1 MGGGEI
7 FMSGK
12 GVDERILSMKF
23 DNASFEKNAKVTINT
38 LDKLQRTLD
47 TTKLSK
53 DISNLYS
60 YVTKIGTEVKT
71 FIAIKYAIKGID
83 AALKSVT
90 EGGKRRAMNLEN
102 AHFQLQGLLKDE
114 EKVSEIMND
123 VNKSVD
129 GTAYGLDAAAK
140 VASQLA
146 ASNVKAGDQMFTAL
160 RGVAGVAAMTNS
172 SYEDIGRIFTQVA
185 GQGRLMGDQLLQLS
199 GRGMNA
205 AATLAEEFGLTEA
218 VVRDMVSKGQISF
231 DMFAKAMDS
240 AFGEHAKKANETM
253 TGALSNVKSALG
265 RIGAL
270 FYSPLVEQNG
280 ALVQL
285 FNALRVK
292 INELKEALA
301 PTISKIVDIAIK
313 AINWATSIINKID
326 FSSVASKI
334 LKPFTAV
341 KQTFDDIGINV
352 QSTTKIISNASDVI
366 NEVINGKW
374 DVGAKRWDKLTNAG
388 YNWVAVQN
396 GVNESLGS
404 TYRHAEQLS
413 NTIDDLTNNVSDS
426 NQVIN
431 LSNNTLALTKRNY
444 AATKTSVSG
453 LSDAMSQLSIY
464 ANKAGYSVDD
474 VVKDH
479 SLLSMSSLLL
489 DSLSNIVKIIK
500 SLGKSIAKSWNNVF
514 GSLDNVNPVFN
525 LIAGFRKL
533 TSELQITEEVSDKIT
548 RTFNGL
554 FAVLDLIRMVVGG
567 GVSLAMKAIRF
578 IFETFGLKVLD
589 VTAALGDAIVAVR
602 NWIKNT
608 LKSSGILNGIKRI
621 LTPIIKLIVDAAKSI
636 YNWAKENDLLNKI
649 ASGLG
654 TILQGVAYFIEKV
667 VTKVVDWIKNSSL
680 LRSILTKVGSVIS
693 DLIDKTSKWIDGL
706 KNTDNI
712 PQYIISGLV
721 NGLSKGIAKVKEVVG
736 NLANTI
742 LSTLREI
749 LGIHSPARV
758 PMEYGELTGEGYA
771 IGISHSNTTVLQA
784 VTKFIGKVISTM
796 KDLTVSG
803 IKSLVSN
810 IPKITEI
817 FSKIPWGS
825 MIFGGIAVAL
835 VKGAGK
841 LNTTLDKI
849 SEIVSN
855 NPLTILTKAAE
866 NLSSGIKNL
875 MTELGKAKKIKAV
888 TQMIYSIAISIAL
901 LAASMFILSKIDNA
915 GMERAL
921 LMIEIIAA
929 ILAALVTLM
938 YFLDK
943 KSSSWNKVDKDA
955 KLINSTVLNLI
966 GIAASFFLMALAF
979 KTLASI
985 KQENVGQAIVMM
997 GALWL
1002 IAITLMPLSVISNK
1016 VNGAGKTMLYIAA
1029 SFLIMAKVMKYVGK
1043 LDSDTLLKGL
1053 ATLNTFKWMVIQMM
1067 AINGLCKSM
1076 NNAGKNMLY
1085 ISVAFLVMAK
1095 VVKYAGNISEKETDR
1110 GIKTLRKLTG
1120 LVITLMAVQGVID
1133 FLNSNS
1139 AGSKRAYTNVGKMI
1153 LYIAIAFGVMTLV
1166 IKAISKI
1173 SDKNLKRGITV
1184 LFIFAALVS
1193 ALMAVGKYTNDVK
1206 GSAISIG
1213 ASVLLAT
1220 ISMFG
1225 MAIVAGIIGLIP
1237 IEMLKKGVTVVS
1249 IFGLIIMGLMKSASY
1264 VTPDAKKALTSVL
1277 ALVAVMAAIVVIF
1290 SFMDTKKLYTSV
1302 GAVAILSALIAGLM
1316 IAIGYAKPD
1325 DKSLKALKKVS
1336 FIIILVAGIIIAM
1349 HELGVNGD
1357 SALKNAIAI
1366 GVVLVALAASLY
1378 ILSKIEKVSKDAI
1391 DALYK
1396 LSPVLVIIGFVLFLL
1411 DILNVQSNIT
1421 NAISL
1426 GILINALAV
1435 AVVILSQSK
1444 DVSSDAYRA
1453 AIVLGIV
1460 MVLLGYALSLLNNT
1474 NPISSLANA
1483 LAMSIVLGAITVA
1496 LMQLSNMK
1504 NIKKTVFSTLALMIF
1519 VILAIG
1525 SMIALI
1531 SKQNPLG
1538 ALASAIAMDLVL
1550 FALVGSMRNLSKLKG
1565 AKVDKKVIVMLGLMT
1580 LIIPAI
1586 GLALEATKDLDPAQ
1600 ALASSIALTLVM
1612 GAMSRMLQAL
1622 NGKATSG
1629 EDMFFQGG
1637 MSGLKRVG
1645 GVAAQLGLVV
1655 LAIAGIMRIIVSA
1668 MNEIRGDEPL
1678 KLIAKA
1684 TAISIVFATVGG
1696 IAALIIKISEGL
1708 SRGMSK
1714 GIESALG
1721 PVVFIAT
1728 LFAMLSITM
1737 IAIAGALAIM
1747 DNMKN
1752 TVENAKALSLVLLSL
1767 TPVVLVLGIIAALLQ
1782 GDVARIGSTSI
1793 LIILAGMIV
1802 SMAAIVGA
1810 LALMQ
1815 NIKNAQANA
1824 MLLAMMLNVMADV
1837 LLKIALVAPLALIG
1851 AAAMAVLSL
1860 VLVELGVLI
1869 GVIGGLVT
1877 AIPELETFLNKGAP
1891 IMVMLAKT
1899 LGQMISAFIVGIA
1912 EGLMEILPALGKS
1925 LSDFANNLLMG
1936 FIPVMMIA
1944 TDESIVKGAGN
1955 ITAAILAITVAEL
1968 VQAVAT
1974 IVTGG
1979 VGMINLAIQ
1988 LSQFAIGIQPFIMAC
2003 KQVTPEVASGAAA
2016 ISNAVLTITKA
2027 ELIAGLLSFMEA
2039 LTGTNSMTKL
2049 TSDLQQ
2055 FGEAMVI
2062 FSDTIS
2068 GKIDTEAVK
2077 AATAAGSMMSTFYEN
2092 MPREGGLIPGIQKL
2106 IGGEP
2111 DMEGFSK
2118 SMAAFG
2124 LALVEVN
2131 NALLDENGECVINLN
2146 AIQAAADAGKIMVEL
2161 QNSLPKTGGWVQAVL
2176 GESDMGKFGDSVKK
2190 YGDAIIKF
2198 DKAITDPETGKSR
2211 LHKESIQAAAD
2222 AGKIMAELNEKV
2234 PTSGGFWQKVAG
2246 SKDLGD
2252 FGASIEAYGQAMIR
2266 FSDAVVDENGTVK
2279 IDPRAVDAAYYAGN
2293 IFASLT
2299 NSLAPQQGVISSLFT
2314 SEKDLSDFGA
2324 QLESFGT
2331 SVVNFSST
2339 VDGNLGDDPKGMVD
2353 DVSYIVTSIL
2363 GVLPSEENG
2372 NKAILDKN
2380 LIGKFGDNFKT
2391 LGEKIKSFSDKVKNI
2406 DETAVTSAAQAIKDL
2421 SAAGAS
2427 MESVTTTGANSF
2439 GAKLTALADAM
2450 YNFNTKMANYDFSG
2464 LKNFAEALV
2473 EFAHISIDNYVLAYK
2488 DGYKQL
2494 YSAGYSAGEITRRG
2508 FSDALLDPIEKP
2520 IATIMTTVMDT
2531 IANTLNDN
2539 NKKESIRIGAGNVV
2553 SLIIS
2558 EFNYRLG
2565 IGPSSTNDF
2574 YNIGVKIIASIIDGM
2589 SDKAASAKDRAG
2601 IILDDIYSTIDKK
2614 TRGRAGTKANGNAL
2628 SGLQSATEDIVN
2640 AMSLSTEFQ
2649 PTIRPILD
2657 LSDITSGG
2665 KRINSIF
2672 DGFNISTSFRLA
2684 ATSNS
2689 MFNANR
2695 SNTISP
2701 LDILKNVSGTPK
2713 TVNNYEINGISYDD
2727 GSTVANAI
2735 LQLINAVRVEER
2747 M

>member
-38 LDKLQRTLD
+38 LDKLQRSLD

-90 EGGKRRAMNLEN
+90 EGGKRRAENLEN

-123 VNKSVD
+123 VSKSVD

-160 RGVAGVAAMTNS
+160 RGIAGVAAMTNS

-218 VVRDMVSKGQISF
+218 AVRDMVSKGQISF
-231 DMFAKAMDS
+231 DMFSQAMDS

-270 FYSPLVEQNG
+270 FYSPLIEQNG

-292 INELKEALA
+292 TNELKDTLA

-326 FSSVASKI
+326 FSSIASKI
-334 LKPFTAV
+334 LKPFTTV
-341 KQTFDDIGINV
+341 KQTFDDIGTKV
-352 QSTTKIISNASDVI
+352 QSTSKIMTNASDVI

-396 GVNESLGS
+396 GVNETLGS

-578 IFETFGLKVLD
+578 IFETFGIKILD

-667 VTKVVDWIKNSSL
+667 VTKVVDLIKNSSV

-693 DLIDKTSKWIDGL
+693 ELIDKTSKWIDGL
-706 KNTDNI
+706 KNTDSI
-712 PQYIISGLV
+712 PEYIISGLV
-721 NGLSKGIAKVKEVVG
+721 GGLTSGIVKVKEVVG
-736 NLANTI
+736 LLANTI

-771 IGISHSNTTVLQA
+771 IGLSHANEKGVQA
-784 VTKFIGKVISTM
+784 ANEFTGKVLTTM
-796 KDLTVSG
+796 KDITVEG
-803 IKSLVSN
+803 ARNLVSN
-810 IPKITEI
+810 MPKIMDVI
-817 FSKIPWGS
+817 SKIPWGS
-825 MIFGGIAVAL
+825 IVFGGMAIAL
-835 VKGAGK
+835 VKGVGK
-841 LNTTLDKI
+841 LNTTIDKVGA
-849 SEIVSN
+849 IVAN
-855 NPLTILTKAAE
+855 NPLTILSKAVE
-866 NLSSGIKNL
+866 NYTAGMKDL
-875 MTELGKAKKIKAV
+875 MTELGKAKKIKAI
-888 TQMIYSIAISIAL
+888 TQMMYSVAVSIGV
-901 LAASMFILSKIDNA
+901 LAASIYLLSKVDQG
-915 GMERAL
+915 GMVRA
-921 LMIEIIAA
+921 MIMITFIAA
-929 ILAALVTLM
+929 ILAALTSLM

-943 KSSSWNKVDKDA
+943 KSSAWNKVDKDA

-966 GIAASFFLMALAF
+966 GIAASFLLMAAAF

-985 KQENVGQAIVMM
+985 KQENVAQAIVMM

-1002 IAITLMPLSVISNK
+1002 IALTLMPLSVISNK
-1016 VNGAGKTMLYIAA
+1016 VNGAGKTMLYIAV

-1043 LDSDTLLKGL
+1043 IDSDTIFKGL
-1053 ATLNTFKWMVIQMM
+1053 ATLNAFKWMVIQMM

-1076 NNAGKNMLY
+1076 NNAGKNMMY
-1085 ISVAFLVMAK
+1085 ISIAFLVMAK
-1095 VVKYAGNISEKETDR
+1095 VVKYAGSISEKETNR
-1110 GIKTLRKLTG
+1110 GINTLKKFTG
-1120 LVITLMAVQGVID
+1120 LVIALMVVQGVID

-1139 AGSKRAYTNVGKMI
+1139 AGSKRAYSNVGKMI

-1173 SDKNLKRGITV
+1173 SDKNLKRGIGV
-1184 LFIFAALVS
+1184 LWIFAALVS
-1193 ALMAVGKYTNDVK
+1193 ALIAVGHFLGDVK
-1206 GSAISIG
+1206 GSALSIG
-1213 ASVLLAT
+1213 ASILLVT
-1220 ISMFG
+1220 ISMLG
-1225 MAIVAGIIGLIP
+1225 MSIVAGIIGFIP
-1237 IEMLKKGVTVVS
+1237 IRMLKKGVTVVS
-1249 IFGLIIMGLMKSASY
+1249 IFGLIIMGLMKCASY
-1264 VTPDAKKALTSVL
+1264 VKPDAKKALGSVL
-1277 ALVAVMAAIVVIF
+1277 SLMITMAAIVVIF
-1290 SFMDTKKLYTSV
+1290 SLIDTKKLYESV
-1302 GAVAILSALIAGLM
+1302 GAVSILSALIAGLM
-1316 IAIGYAKPD
+1316 IATGYVKPND
-1325 DKSLKALKKVS
+1325 DALKGLKKVMT
-1336 FIIILVAGIIIAM
+1336 ILVIIAAIIVVM
-1349 HELGVNGD
+1349 DQFGVNGD

-1366 GVVLVALAASLY
+1366 GVILVALAASLF
-1378 ILSKIEKVSKDAI
+1378 ILSKIEKVNKNPI

-1396 LSPVLVIIGFVLFLL
+1396 ISFVLLIIGGVLLAL
-1411 DILNVQSNIT
+1411 DKLNVQSNIT

-1426 GILINALAV
+1426 AILVNALAA
-1435 AVVILSQSK
+1435 AVVILSHSK
-1444 DVSSDAYRA
+1444 DVNNDAYKA
-1453 AIVLGIV
+1453 AIVLGMV
-1460 MVLLGYALSLLNNT
+1460 MVLLGYALSLINNSD
-1474 NPISSLANA
+1474 PISSLANA
-1483 LAMSIVLGAITVA
+1483 LAMSIVLGAITA
-1496 LMQLSNMK
+1496 SLLLLSHMK
-1504 NIKKTVFSTLALMIF
+1504 DIKKTVFSTLGLMI
-1519 VILAIG
+1519 VAILAIG
-1525 SMIALI
+1525 SMLALV
-1531 SKQNPLG
+1531 SKQNPLR
-1538 ALASAIAMDLVL
+1538 ALASAIAMSIVLIVVISAIEEIATIKAKKIDKKILGVILFMSVLIVAIGKAFSYMYGLNAVEMVAAAIAFKLVL
-1550 FALVGSMRNLSKLKG
+1550 GQVVNLFYYINNAARDAQIVRDKGGLIKVLMYLGAIVVALVLAMK
-1565 AKVDKKVIVMLGLMT
+1565 AIVYALQGLQGT
-1580 LIIPAI
+1580 
-1586 GLALEATKDLDPAQ
+1586 DP
-1600 ALASSIALTLVM
+1600 V
-1612 GAMSRMLQAL
+1612 
-1622 NGKATSG
+1622 
-1629 EDMFFQGG
+1629 
-1637 MSGLKRVG
+1637 
-1645 GVAAQLGLVV
+1645 
-1655 LAIAGIMRIIVSA
+1655 
-1668 MNEIRGDEPL
+1668 
-1678 KLIAKA
+1678 KLIAS
-1684 TAISIVFATVGG
+1684 AIALSMVIGTVGG
-1696 IAALIIKISEGL
+1696 IAALIFKILNDIDAKYG
-1708 SRGMSK
+1708 G
-1714 GIESALG
+1714 GGVESALG
-1721 PVVFIAT
+1721 PMIFIVS
-1728 LFAMLSITM
+1728 LFTMLSVTMFAIT
-1737 IAIAGALAIM
+1737 GALALM

-1752 TVENAKALSLVLLSL
+1752 TVENAKALSSVLLSL
-1767 TPVVLVLGIIAALLQ
+1767 TPIVLVLGIISALLQ
-1782 GDVARIGSTSI
+1782 GDVAMLGSKSV
-1793 LIILAGMIV
+1793 LLILAGMIV
-1802 SMAAIVGA
+1802 TMAAIVGA

-1824 MLLAMMLNVMADV
+1824 MLLALMLNVMADV

-1912 EGLMEILPALGKS
+1912 EGLMEILPSLGKS

-1988 LSQFAIGIQPFIMAC
+1988 LSQFAIGIQPFIIAC

-2055 FGEAMVI
+2055 FGEAMVV

-2092 MPREGGLIPGIQKL
+2092 MPREGGLIPGIKKL

-2131 NALLDENGECVINLN
+2131 NALLDENGECVLNLN
-2146 AIQAAADAGKIMVEL
+2146 AIKAASDAGTVMSEL
-2161 QNSLPKTGGWVQAVL
+2161 EKSLPRTGGWAQKIM
-2176 GESDMGKFGDSVKK
+2176 GETNMGSFGERVKK
-2190 YGDAIIKF
+2190 YGESIVKF
-2198 DKAITDPETGKSR
+2198 DQAVTDPKTGKSK
-2211 LHKESIQAAAD
+2211 LHKKAIEAAKD
-2222 AGKIMAELNEKV
+2222 AGMIMAELNEKV
-2234 PTSGGFWQKVAG
+2234 PTSDGFWQKVAG
-2246 SKDLGD
+2246 SKNLES
-2252 FGASIEAYGQAMIR
+2252 FGLSIEAYGNAMIR
-2266 FSDAVVDENGTVK
+2266 FSNAVVDENGTVK
-2279 IDPRAVDAAYYAGN
+2279 INPRAVDAAYYAGN

-2314 SEKDLSDFGA
+2314 SEKDLGDFGT

-2391 LGEKIKSFSDKVKNI
+2391 LGEKIKGFSDKVKNI
-2406 DETAVTSAAQAIKDL
+2406 DETAVTSAAQAINDL

-2450 YNFNTKMANYDFSG
+2450 YDFSTKIADYDFSG
-2464 LKNFAEALV
+2464 LENFAEALV

-2488 DGYKQL
+2488 DGYKDL

-2520 IATIMTTVMDT
+2520 IATIMATVMET
-2531 IANTLNDN
+2531 IANTLNDD

-2553 SLIIS
+2553 SLIIA

-2565 IGPSSTNDF
+2565 IGPTATNDF
-2574 YNIGVKIIASIIDGM
+2574 YNIGVKIISSIIDGM
-2589 SDKAASAKDRAG
+2589 SDKADRAKERAG
-2601 IILDDIYSTIDKK
+2601 IILDGIYSTIDKK
-2614 TRGRAGTKANGNAL
+2614 TRGNAGTKANG
-2628 SGLQSATEDIVN
+2628 LQSAAEDVAN
-2640 AMSLSTEFQ
+2640 AISLSTEFQ

-2672 DGFNISTSFRLA
+2672 DGFDISTSFRLA

-2727 GSTVANAI
+2727 GSTIANAV

>member
-23 DNASFEKNAKVTINT
+23 DNASFEKKAKVTINT

-90 EGGKRRAMNLEN
+90 EGGKRRAENLEN

-123 VNKSVD
+123 VSKSVD

-160 RGVAGVAAMTNS
+160 RGIAGVAAMTNS

-270 FYSPLVEQNG
+270 FYSPLIEQNG

-292 INELKEALA
+292 TNELKDALA

-326 FSSVASKI
+326 FSSIASKI

-341 KQTFDDIGINV
+341 KQTFDDIGTKV
-352 QSTTKIISNASDVI
+352 QSTSKIITNASDVI

-396 GVNESLGS
+396 GVNETLGS

-474 VVKDH
+474 VIKDN

-578 IFETFGLKVLD
+578 IFETFGIKILD
-589 VTAALGDAIVAVR
+589 VTAALGDAIIAVR

-693 DLIDKTSKWIDGL
+693 ELIDKTSKWFDGL
-706 KNTDNI
+706 KNTDSI
-712 PQYIISGLV
+712 PEYIISGLV
-721 NGLSKGIAKVKEVVG
+721 GGLTNGIVKVKEVVG
-736 NLANTI
+736 LLANAI

-771 IGISHSNTTVLQA
+771 IGLSHANEKGVQA
-784 VTKFIGKVISTM
+784 ATEFTGKVLTTM
-796 KDLTVSG
+796 KDITVEG
-803 IKSLVSN
+803 VRNLVSN
-810 IPKITEI
+810 MPKIMDVI
-817 FSKIPWGS
+817 SKIPWGA
-825 MIFGGIAVAL
+825 IVFGGMAIAL
-835 VKGAGK
+835 VKGVGK
-841 LNTTLDKI
+841 LNTTIDKI
-849 SEIVSN
+849 GAIIAN
-855 NPLTILTKAAE
+855 NPLTILTKAVE
-866 NLSSGIKNL
+866 NYTAGMKNL
-875 MTELGKAKKIKAV
+875 LTELGKAKKIKAI
-888 TQMIYSIAISIAL
+888 TQMMYSVAVSIGV
-901 LAASMFILSKIDNA
+901 LAASIYLLSKVDKG
-915 GMERAL
+915 GMVRA
-921 LMIEIIAA
+921 MIMITFIAA
-929 ILAALVTLM
+929 ILAALTSLM
-938 YFLDK
+938 YLLDK
-943 KSSSWNKVDKDA
+943 KSSAWNKVGKDA
-955 KLINSTVLNLI
+955 KIINSTVLNMI
-966 GIAASFFLMALAF
+966 GIAASFLLMATAF

-985 KQENVGQAIVMM
+985 KQENVAQAIVMM

-1002 IAITLMPLSVISNK
+1002 IALTLMPLSVISNK
-1016 VNGAGKTMLYIAA
+1016 VNGAGKTMLYIAV

-1043 LDSDTLLKGL
+1043 LDSDTIFKGL
-1053 ATLNTFKWMVIQMM
+1053 ATLNAFKWMVIQMM

-1095 VVKYAGNISEKETDR
+1095 VVKYAGSISEKDTNR
-1110 GIKTLRKLTG
+1110 GINTLKKFTG
-1120 LVITLMAVQGVID
+1120 LVIALMVVQGVID
-1133 FLNSNS
+1133 FLNSNGGS
-1139 AGSKRAYTNVGKMI
+1139 SKRAYSNVGKMI
-1153 LYIAIAFGVMTLV
+1153 LYIAIAFGLMTLV

-1184 LFIFAALVS
+1184 LWIFAGLVS
-1193 ALMAVGKYTNDVK
+1193 ALIAVGHFLGDVK
-1206 GSAISIG
+1206 GSALSTGG
-1213 ASVLLAT
+1213 AILLVT
-1220 ISMFG
+1220 ISMLG
-1225 MAIVAGIIGLIP
+1225 MAIVAGIIGFIP
-1237 IEMLKKGVTVVS
+1237 INMLKKGVTVVG
-1249 IFGLIIMGLMKSASY
+1249 IFGLIIMGLMKCASY
-1264 VTPDAKKALTSVL
+1264 VKPDAKKALGSVL
-1277 ALVAVMAAIVVIF
+1277 ALMITMAAIVVIF
-1290 SFMDTKKLYTSV
+1290 SLIDTKKLYESV

-1316 IAIGYAKPD
+1316 IATGYVKPND
-1325 DKSLKALKKVS
+1325 DALKGLKKVMIVLVVVAA
-1336 FIIILVAGIIIAM
+1336 IIVVM
-1349 HELGVNGD
+1349 DQFGVNGET
-1357 SALKNAIAI
+1357 ALKNAIAI
-1366 GVVLVALAASLY
+1366 GVIFVALAASLF

-1391 DALYK
+1391 TALYII
-1396 LSPVLVIIGFVLFLL
+1396 SPMLIIIGAVLLAL
-1411 DILNVQSNIT
+1411 DKFNVQSNIT
-1421 NAISL
+1421 NVISL
-1426 GILINALAV
+1426 AVLINALSAAVLILSQSKEIKKGVLKSLVIMSLVMGILGAILLAMDKLNVKASLKTAFALAILINALSS
-1435 AVVILSQSK
+1435 AVVILSYANVTLDESVIK
-1444 DVSSDAYRA
+1444 TMLALILMVCGAMLLISVALLMLKNVNNAIPSALALTTIMLAMVPLIIALGLVA
-1453 AIVLGIV
+1453 AV
-1460 MVLLGYALSLLNNT
+1460 LSLD
-1474 NPISSLANA
+1474 
-1483 LAMSIVLGAITVA
+1483 VLGAGWKA
-1496 LMQLSNMK
+1496 
-1504 NIKKTVFSTLALMIF
+1504 
-1519 VILAIG
+1519 
-1525 SMIALI
+1525 
-1531 SKQNPLG
+1531 
-1538 ALASAIAMDLVL
+1538 AM
-1550 FALVGSMRNLSKLKG
+1550 
-1565 AKVDKKVIVMLGLMT
+1565 
-1580 LIIPAI
+1580 
-1586 GLALEATKDLDPAQ
+1586 
-1600 ALASSIALTLVM
+1600 
-1612 GAMSRMLQAL
+1612 
-1622 NGKATSG
+1622 
-1629 EDMFFQGG
+1629 
-1637 MSGLKRVG
+1637 
-1645 GVAAQLGLVV
+1645 
-1655 LAIAGIMRIIVSA
+1655 
-1668 MNEIRGDEPL
+1668 
-1678 KLIAKA
+1678 
-1684 TAISIVFATVGG
+1684 
-1696 IAALIIKISEGL
+1696 
-1708 SRGMSK
+1708 
-1714 GIESALG
+1714 
-1721 PVVFIAT
+1721 
-1728 LFAMLSITM
+1728 
-1737 IAIAGALAIM
+1737 
-1747 DNMKN
+1747 
-1752 TVENAKALSLVLLSL
+1752 
-1767 TPVVLVLGIIAALLQ
+1767 
-1782 GDVARIGSTSI
+1782 
-1793 LIILAGMIV
+1793 IILAGVIV
-1802 SMAAIVGA
+1802 SMLAIVGV

-1815 NIKNAQANA
+1815 GIDNATANA
-1824 MLLAMMLNVMADV
+1824 IILVFLLNAMSDV
-1837 LLKIALVAPLALIG
+1837 LIKVAPLAPLALIASVAIG
-1851 AAAMAVLSL
+1851 ALSAVLV
-1860 VLVELGVLI
+1860 VLGGLI
-1869 GVIGGLVT
+1869 TVIGALT
-1877 AIPELETFLNKGAP
+1877 SKYPQIEDYINKGAP
-1891 IMVMLAKT
+1891 IMIKLANT
-1899 LGQMISAFIVGIA
+1899 VGQMIGAFIAGIA
-1912 EGLMEILPALGKS
+1912 EGIMQILPAFGQA
-1925 LSDFANNLLMG
+1925 LSDFANNLNKG
-1936 FIPVMMIA
+1936 FIEVMKLA
-1944 TDESIVKGAGN
+1944 ADEQVLTGAG
-1955 ITAAILAITVAEL
+1955 ILVASILALCVAQLINGITNLLPFVPSMFDL
-1968 VQAVAT
+1968 GVQLSKFAVAS
-1974 IVTGG
+1974 I
-1979 VGMINLAIQ
+1979 
-1988 LSQFAIGIQPFIMAC
+1988 PFIIAC
-2003 KQVTPEVASGAAA
+2003 KQMGPDGAMGAQA
-2016 ISNAVLTITKA
+2016 LCEALMMITKA
-2027 ELIAGLLSFMEA
+2027 ELLQS
-2039 LTGTNSMTKL
+2039 LTGFIEFFTGSSDSFDTMLSKL
-2049 TSDLQQ
+2049 VSFGYAAVEFSNAVSGNIDVEAVTAAVSIGEMITSLQEAVPAVAAFNDADFDSFSASVAG
-2055 FGEAMVI
+2055 FGFAMV
-2062 FSDTIS
+2062 
-2068 GKIDTEAVK
+2068 A
-2077 AATAAGSMMSTFYEN
+2077 M
-2092 MPREGGLIPGIQKL
+2092 
-2106 IGGEP
+2106 
-2111 DMEGFSK
+2111 
-2118 SMAAFG
+2118 
-2124 LALVEVN
+2124 N
-2131 NALLDENGECVINLN
+2131 NALTDEEGNSVINLN
-2146 AIQAAADAGKIMVEL
+2146 AIDTAKKAGLLMTELADKIPKRKGWVTKIMGEADLGVFGASCAAYGAAMVLFSNTVTDSEGKSRLNTESIKAAADAG
-2161 QNSLPKTGGWVQAVL
+2161 G
-2176 GESDMGKFGDSVKK
+2176 
-2190 YGDAIIKF
+2190 
-2198 DKAITDPETGKSR
+2198 
-2211 LHKESIQAAAD
+2211 
-2222 AGKIMAELNEKV
+2222 IMAELNGKV
-2234 PTSGGFWQKVAG
+2234 PTSDGFWQKVAG

-2266 FSDAVVDENGTVK
+2266 FSDAVVDKNGTVK
-2279 IDPRAVDAAYYAGN
+2279 INPRAVDAAYYAGN

-2339 VDGNLGDDPKGMVD
+2339 VDGNLGDDPKGMID

-2391 LGEKIKSFSDKVKNI
+2391 LGEKIKGFSDKVKNI

-2565 IGPSSTNDF
+2565 IGPSATNDF
-2574 YNIGVKIIASIIDGM
+2574 YNIGVRIIAAIIDGM
-2589 SDKAASAKDRAG
+2589 SDKAASARDRAG

-2614 TRGRAGTKANGNAL
+2614 TRGRAGTKANGNTL

>member
-90 EGGKRRAMNLEN
+90 EGGKRRAENLEN

-123 VNKSVD
+123 VSKSVD

-160 RGVAGVAAMTNS
+160 RGIAGVAAMTNS

-218 VVRDMVSKGQISF
+218 AVRDMVSKGQISF
-231 DMFAKAMDS
+231 DMFSQAMDS

-270 FYSPLVEQNG
+270 FYSPLIEQNG

-292 INELKEALA
+292 TNELKDTLA

-326 FSSVASKI
+326 FSSIASKI
-334 LKPFTAV
+334 LKPFTTV
-341 KQTFDDIGINV
+341 KQTFDDIGTKV
-352 QSTTKIISNASDVI
+352 QSTSKIITNASDVI

-396 GVNESLGS
+396 GVNETLGS

-474 VVKDH
+474 VIKDH

-578 IFETFGLKVLD
+578 IFETFGIKILD

-667 VTKVVDWIKNSSL
+667 VTKVVDWIKNSSV

-693 DLIDKTSKWIDGL
+693 ELIDKTSKWIDGL
-706 KNTDNI
+706 KNTDSI
-712 PQYIISGLV
+712 PEYIISGLV
-721 NGLSKGIAKVKEVVG
+721 SGLTSGIVKVKEVVG
-736 NLANTI
+736 LLANTI

-771 IGISHSNTTVLQA
+771 IGLSHANEKGVKAATEFT
-784 VTKFIGKVISTM
+784 GKVLTTM
-796 KDLTVSG
+796 KDITVEG
-803 IKSLVSN
+803 ARNLVSN
-810 IPKITEI
+810 MPKIMDVI
-817 FSKIPWGS
+817 SKIPWGS
-825 MIFGGIAVAL
+825 IVFGGMAIAL
-835 VKGAGK
+835 VKGVGK
-841 LNTTLDKI
+841 LNTTIDKVGA
-849 SEIVSN
+849 IVAN
-855 NPLTILTKAAE
+855 NPLTILTKAVE
-866 NLSSGIKNL
+866 NYTAGMKNL
-875 MTELGKAKKIKAV
+875 LTELGKAKKIKAI
-888 TQMIYSIAISIAL
+888 TQMMYSVAVSIGV
-901 LAASMFILSKIDNA
+901 LAASIYLLSKVDKG
-915 GMERAL
+915 GMVRA
-921 LMIEIIAA
+921 MIMITFIAA
-929 ILAALVTLM
+929 ILAALTSLM

-943 KSSSWNKVDKDA
+943 KSSAWNKVDKDA

-966 GIAASFFLMALAF
+966 GIAASFLLMAAAF

-985 KQENVGQAIVMM
+985 KQENVAQAIVMM

-1002 IAITLMPLSVISNK
+1002 IALTLMPLSVISNK
-1016 VNGAGKTMLYIAA
+1016 VNGAGKTMLYIAV

-1043 LDSDTLLKGL
+1043 LDSDTIFKGL
-1053 ATLNTFKWMVIQMM
+1053 ATLNAFKWMVIQMM

-1076 NNAGKNMLY
+1076 NNAGKNMMY

-1095 VVKYAGNISEKETDR
+1095 VVKYAGSISEKETNR
-1110 GIKTLRKLTG
+1110 GINTLKKFTG
-1120 LVITLMAVQGVID
+1120 LVITLMVVQGVID

-1139 AGSKRAYTNVGKMI
+1139 AGSKRAYSNVGKMI

-1173 SDKNLKRGITV
+1173 SDKNLKRGIGV
-1184 LFIFAALVS
+1184 LWIFAGLVS
-1193 ALMAVGKYTNDVK
+1193 ALIAVGHFLGDVK
-1206 GSAISIG
+1206 GSALSIG
-1213 ASVLLAT
+1213 ASILLVT
-1220 ISMFG
+1220 ISMLG
-1225 MAIVAGIIGLIP
+1225 MAIVAGIIGFIP
-1237 IEMLKKGVTVVS
+1237 IRMLKKGVTVVS
-1249 IFGLIIMGLMKSASY
+1249 IFGLIIMGLMKCASY
-1264 VTPDAKKALTSVL
+1264 VKPDAKKALGSVL
-1277 ALVAVMAAIVVIF
+1277 SLMITMAAIVVIF
-1290 SFMDTKKLYTSV
+1290 SLIDTKKLYESV

-1316 IAIGYAKPD
+1316 IATGYVKPND
-1325 DKSLKALKKVS
+1325 DALKGLKKVM
-1336 FIIILVAGIIIAM
+1336 IILVVVAAIIVVM
-1349 HELGVNGD
+1349 DQFGVNGEN
-1357 SALKNAIAI
+1357 ALKNAIAI
-1366 GVVLVALAASLY
+1366 GIILVALASSLF
-1378 ILSKIEKVSKDAI
+1378 ILSKIEKVSKNAI
-1391 DALYK
+1391 DSLYK
-1396 LSPVLVIIGFVLFLL
+1396 ITPVLGLIGIVLFLL
-1411 DILNVQSNIT
+1411 DAFDVQSNIT

-1426 GILINALAV
+1426 GILINALAA
-1435 AVVILSQSK
+1435 AVVILSYSK
-1444 DVSSDAYRA
+1444 DVSNDAYKA
-1453 AIVLGIV
+1453 AIVLGMV
-1460 MVLLGYALSLLNNT
+1460 MVLLGYALSLINNSD
-1474 NPISSLANA
+1474 PISSLANA
-1483 LAMSIVLGAITVA
+1483 LAMSIVLGAITA
-1496 LMQLSNMK
+1496 SLLLLSHMK
-1504 NIKKTVFSTLALMIF
+1504 DIKKTVFSTLALMI
-1519 VILAIG
+1519 VAILAIG
-1525 SMIALI
+1525 SMLALV
-1531 SKQNPLG
+1531 SKQNPLR
-1538 ALASAIAMDLVL
+1538 ALASAIAMSIVLIVVISAIEEIATIKAKKIDKKILGVILFMSVLIVAIGKAFSYMFGLNAVEMVAAAIAFKLVL
-1550 FALVGSMRNLSKLKG
+1550 GQVVNLFYYINNAARDAQIVRDKGGLIKVLMYLGAIVVALVLAMK
-1565 AKVDKKVIVMLGLMT
+1565 AIVYALQGLQGT
-1580 LIIPAI
+1580 
-1586 GLALEATKDLDPAQ
+1586 DP
-1600 ALASSIALTLVM
+1600 V
-1612 GAMSRMLQAL
+1612 
-1622 NGKATSG
+1622 
-1629 EDMFFQGG
+1629 
-1637 MSGLKRVG
+1637 
-1645 GVAAQLGLVV
+1645 
-1655 LAIAGIMRIIVSA
+1655 
-1668 MNEIRGDEPL
+1668 
-1678 KLIAKA
+1678 KLIAS
-1684 TAISIVFATVGG
+1684 AIALSMVIGTVGG
-1696 IAALIIKISEGL
+1696 IAALIFKILNDIDTKYG
-1708 SRGMSK
+1708 GGGVK
-1714 GIESALG
+1714 SALG
-1721 PVVFIAT
+1721 PMIFIVS
-1728 LFAMLSITM
+1728 LFTMLSVTM
-1737 IAIAGALAIM
+1737 FAIAGALALM

-1752 TVENAKALSLVLLSL
+1752 TVENAKALSSVLLSL
-1767 TPVVLVLGIIAALLQ
+1767 TPIVLVLGIISALLQ
-1782 GDVARIGSTSI
+1782 GDVAMLGSKSV
-1793 LIILAGMIV
+1793 LLILAGMIV
-1802 SMAAIVGA
+1802 TMAAIVGA

-1824 MLLAMMLNVMADV
+1824 MLLALMLNVMADV

-1979 VGMINLAIQ
+1979 AGMINLAIQ
-1988 LSQFAIGIQPFIMAC
+1988 LSQFAIGIQPFIIAC

-2131 NALLDENGECVINLN
+2131 NALLNENGECVINLN
-2146 AIQAAADAGKIMVEL
+2146 AIKAAADAGKIMVEL

-2176 GESDMGKFGDSVKK
+2176 GETDMGEFGLSVAK
-2190 YGDAIIKF
+2190 YGESIVKF
-2198 DKAITDPETGKSR
+2198 NDTVTDPNTGKSK
-2211 LHKESIQAAAD
+2211 LNKEAIQAAAD

-2234 PTSGGFWQKVAG
+2234 PTSNGFWQDVAG
-2246 SKDLGD
+2246 SKDLGE
-2252 FGASIEAYGQAMIR
+2252 FGLSIEAYGQAMIR

-2279 IDPRAVDAAYYAGN
+2279 INPRAVDAAYYAGN

-2391 LGEKIKSFSDKVKNI
+2391 LGEKIKAFSDKVKNI

-2450 YNFNTKMANYDFSG
+2450 YDFNTKMTNYDFSG
-2464 LKNFAEALV
+2464 LKTFAEALV
-2473 EFAHISIDNYVLAYK
+2473 DFAHISIDNYVLAYK

-2494 YSAGYSAGEITRRG
+2494 YSAGYSAGETTRRG

-2520 IATIMTTVMDT
+2520 IATIMTTVMET
-2531 IANTLNDN
+2531 IANTLNDD

-2553 SLIIS
+2553 SLIIA

-2565 IGPSSTNDF
+2565 IGPTATNDF

-2589 SDKAASAKDRAG
+2589 SDKAASARDRAG
-2601 IILDDIYSTIDKK
+2601 IIRDDIYSIFDKK
-2614 TRGRAGTKANGNAL
+2614 PSPRAGTKANGNAL
-2628 SGLQSATEDIVN
+2628 SGLQSAAEDVAN
-2640 AMSLSTEFQ
+2640 AISLSTEFQ

-2672 DGFNISTSFRLA
+2672 DGFSISTSFRLA

-2701 LDILKNVSGTPK
+2701 LDILKNISGTPK

-2727 GSTVANAI
+2727 GSTIANAV

>member
-38 LDKLQRTLD
+38 LDKLQRSLD

-90 EGGKRRAMNLEN
+90 EGGKRRAENLEN

-123 VNKSVD
+123 VSKSVD

-160 RGVAGVAAMTNS
+160 RGIAGVAAMTNS

-218 VVRDMVSKGQISF
+218 AVRDMVSKGQISF
-231 DMFAKAMDS
+231 DMFSQAMDS

-270 FYSPLVEQNG
+270 FYSPLIEQNG

-292 INELKEALA
+292 TNELKDALA
-301 PTISKIVDIAIK
+301 PTISKIVDIVIK

-326 FSSVASKI
+326 FSSIASKI

-341 KQTFDDIGINV
+341 KQTFDDIGTKV
-352 QSTTKIISNASDVI
+352 QSTSKIMTNASDVI

-396 GVNESLGS
+396 GVNETLGS

-514 GSLDNVNPVFN
+514 GSLDNINPVFN

-636 YNWAKENDLLNKI
+636 YNWAKENNLLNKI

-667 VTKVVDWIKNSSL
+667 VIKVVDWIKNSSV

-693 DLIDKTSKWIDGL
+693 ELIDKTSKWIDGL
-706 KNTDNI
+706 KNTDSI
-712 PQYIISGLV
+712 PEYIISGLV
-721 NGLSKGIAKVKEVVG
+721 GGLTNGIVKVKEVVG
-736 NLANTI
+736 LLANTI

-771 IGISHSNTTVLQA
+771 IGLSHANEKGVQA
-784 VTKFIGKVISTM
+784 ANEFTGKVLTTM
-796 KDLTVSG
+796 KDITVEG
-803 IKSLVSN
+803 ARNLVSN
-810 IPKITEI
+810 MPKIMDVI
-817 FSKIPWGS
+817 SKIPWGS
-825 MIFGGIAVAL
+825 IVFGGMAIAL
-835 VKGAGK
+835 VKGVGK
-841 LNTTLDKI
+841 LNTTIDKVGA
-849 SEIVSN
+849 IVAN
-855 NPLTILTKAAE
+855 NPLTILTKAVE
-866 NLSSGIKNL
+866 NYTDGMKNL
-875 MTELGKAKKIKAV
+875 MTELGKAKKIKAI
-888 TQMIYSIAISIAL
+888 TQMMYSVAVSIGV
-901 LAASMFILSKIDNA
+901 LAASIYLLSKVDKG
-915 GMERAL
+915 GMVRA
-921 LMIEIIAA
+921 MIMITFIAA
-929 ILAALVTLM
+929 ILAALTSLM
-938 YFLDK
+938 YMLDK
-943 KSSSWNKVDKDA
+943 KSSAWNKVGEDA
-955 KLINSTVLNLI
+955 KIINSTVLNLI
-966 GIAASFFLMALAF
+966 GIAASFLLMAAAF

-985 KQENVGQAIVMM
+985 KQENVAQAIVMM

-1002 IAITLMPLSVISNK
+1002 IALTLMPLSVISNK
-1016 VNGAGKTMLYIAA
+1016 VNGAGKTMLYIAV

-1043 LDSDTLLKGL
+1043 LDSDTIFKGL
-1053 ATLNTFKWMVIQMM
+1053 ATLNAFKWMVIQMM

-1076 NNAGKNMLY
+1076 NNAGKNMMY

-1095 VVKYAGNISEKETDR
+1095 VVKYAGSISEKETTR
-1110 GIKTLRKLTG
+1110 GINILKKFTG
-1120 LVITLMAVQGVID
+1120 LVIALMVVQGVID

-1139 AGSKRAYTNVGKMI
+1139 AGSKRAYSNVGKMI

-1173 SDKNLKRGITV
+1173 SDKNLKRGIGV
-1184 LFIFAALVS
+1184 LWIFAALVS
-1193 ALMAVGKYTNDVK
+1193 ALIAVGHFLGDVK
-1206 GSAISIG
+1206 GSALSIG
-1213 ASVLLAT
+1213 ASILLVT
-1220 ISMFG
+1220 ISMLG
-1225 MAIVAGIIGLIP
+1225 MAIVAGIIGFIP
-1237 IEMLKKGVTVVS
+1237 IRMLKKGVTVVS
-1249 IFGLIIMGLMKSASY
+1249 IFGLIIMGLMKCASY
-1264 VTPDAKKALTSVL
+1264 VKPDAKKALGSVL
-1277 ALVAVMAAIVVIF
+1277 SLMITMAAIVVIF
-1290 SFMDTKKLYTSV
+1290 SLIDTKKLYESV

-1316 IAIGYAKPD
+1316 IATSYVKPND
-1325 DKSLKALKKVS
+1325 DALKGLKKVTS
-1336 FIIILVAGIIIAM
+1336 IIIIVAAIIVIM
-1349 HELGVNGD
+1349 DQIGVNGD

-1366 GVVLVALAASLY
+1366 GVVIAALAASLY
-1378 ILSKIEKVSKDAI
+1378 ILSKIKEVSGDAI
-1391 DALYK
+1391 KALYK
-1396 LSPVLVIIGFVLFLL
+1396 ISPVLIIIGAVLYLL
-1411 DILNVQSNIT
+1411 DLLDVQSNIT

-1426 GILINALAV
+1426 GILINALAA
-1435 AVVILSQSK
+1435 AVVILSHSK
-1444 DVSSDAYRA
+1444 DVSNDAYKA
-1453 AIVLGIV
+1453 AIVLGMV
-1460 MVLLGYALSLLNNT
+1460 MVLLGYALSLINNSD
-1474 NPISSLANA
+1474 PISSLANA
-1483 LAMSIVLGAITVA
+1483 LAMSIVLGAITA
-1496 LMQLSNMK
+1496 SLLLLSHMK
-1504 NIKKTVFSTLALMIF
+1504 DIKKTVFSTLGLMI
-1519 VILAIG
+1519 VAILAIG
-1525 SMIALI
+1525 SMLALV
-1531 SKQNPLG
+1531 SKQNPIR
-1538 ALASAIAMDLVL
+1538 ALASAIAMSIVLIVVISAIEELATIKAKKIDKKMLGVILFMSVLIVAIGEAFSLMYGLNAVEMIAAAIALKVVIDQMEDLLWHIKNAAGDAQIVRDKSSIIKVMMYLGAVVIALVL
-1550 FALVGSMRNLSKLKG
+1550 AMKAVVYALQ
-1565 AKVDKKVIVMLGLMT
+1565 GLQGT
-1580 LIIPAI
+1580 
-1586 GLALEATKDLDPAQ
+1586 DP
-1600 ALASSIALTLVM
+1600 V
-1612 GAMSRMLQAL
+1612 
-1622 NGKATSG
+1622 
-1629 EDMFFQGG
+1629 
-1637 MSGLKRVG
+1637 
-1645 GVAAQLGLVV
+1645 
-1655 LAIAGIMRIIVSA
+1655 
-1668 MNEIRGDEPL
+1668 
-1678 KLIAKA
+1678 KLIAS
-1684 TAISIVFATVGG
+1684 AIALSMVIGTVGG
-1696 IAALIIKISEGL
+1696 IVALIFKIL
-1708 SRGMSK
+1708 N
-1714 GIESALG
+1714 GIDAKYGGGGVKSALG
-1721 PVVFIAT
+1721 PMIFIVS
-1728 LFAMLSITM
+1728 LFTMLSVTMFAIT
-1737 IAIAGALAIM
+1737 GALALM

-1752 TVENAKALSLVLLSL
+1752 TVENAKALSSVLLSL
-1767 TPVVLVLGIIAALLQ
+1767 TPIILVLGIISALLQ
-1782 GDVARIGSTSI
+1782 GDVAMLGSKSV
-1793 LIILAGMIV
+1793 LLILAGMIV
-1802 SMAAIVGA
+1802 TMAAIVGA

-1824 MLLAMMLNVMADV
+1824 MLLALMLNVMADV

-1979 VGMINLAIQ
+1979 AGMINLAIQ

-2055 FGEAMVI
+2055 FGEAMVV

-2092 MPREGGLIPGIQKL
+2092 MPREGGLIPGIKKL

-2131 NALLDENGECVINLN
+2131 NALLDENGECVLNLN
-2146 AIQAAADAGKIMVEL
+2146 AIKAAADAGKVMSEL
-2161 QNSLPKTGGWVQAVL
+2161 EKSLPRTGGWAQKIM
-2176 GESDMGKFGDSVKK
+2176 GESNMGSFGERVKK
-2190 YGDAIIKF
+2190 YGESIVKF
-2198 DKAITDPETGKSR
+2198 DQAVTDPETGKSK
-2211 LHKESIQAAAD
+2211 LHQEAIQAAAD

-2234 PTSGGFWQKVAG
+2234 PTSDGFWQKVAG
-2246 SKDLGD
+2246 SKNLES
-2252 FGASIEAYGQAMIR
+2252 FGLSIEAYGNAMIR
-2266 FSDAVVDENGTVK
+2266 FSNAVVDENGTVK
-2279 IDPRAVDAAYYAGN
+2279 INPRAVDAAYYAGN

-2314 SEKDLSDFGA
+2314 SEKDLGDFGT

-2391 LGEKIKSFSDKVKNI
+2391 LGEKIKGFSDKVKNI
-2406 DETAVTSAAQAIKDL
+2406 DETAVTSAAKAINDL

-2450 YNFNTKMANYDFSG
+2450 YDFSTKIADYDFSG
-2464 LKNFAEALV
+2464 LENFAEALV

-2488 DGYKQL
+2488 DGYKDL

-2520 IATIMTTVMDT
+2520 MATIMATVMET
-2531 IANTLNDN
+2531 IANTLNDD
-2539 NKKESIRIGAGNVV
+2539 NKKETIRIGAGNVV
-2553 SLIIS
+2553 SLIIA

-2565 IGPSSTNDF
+2565 IGPTATNDF

-2589 SDKAASAKDRAG
+2589 SDKAASARDRAG
-2601 IILDDIYSTIDKK
+2601 IIRDDIYSIFDKK
-2614 TRGRAGTKANGNAL
+2614 PSPRAGTNANGNAL
-2628 SGLQSATEDIVN
+2628 SGLKSATEDIVN

-2672 DGFNISTSFRLA
+2672 DGFDISTSFRLA

-2701 LDILKNVSGTPK
+2701 LDILKNISGTPK

-2727 GSTVANAI
+2727 GSTIANAV

>member
-38 LDKLQRTLD
+38 LDKLQRSLD

-90 EGGKRRAMNLEN
+90 EGGKRRAENLEN

-123 VNKSVD
+123 VSKSVD

-160 RGVAGVAAMTNS
+160 RGIAGVAAMTNS

-218 VVRDMVSKGQISF
+218 AVRDMVSKGQISF
-231 DMFAKAMDS
+231 DMFSQAMDS

-270 FYSPLVEQNG
+270 FYSPLIEQNG

-292 INELKEALA
+292 TNELKDTLA

-326 FSSVASKI
+326 FSSIASKI
-334 LKPFTAV
+334 LKPFTTV
-341 KQTFDDIGINV
+341 KQTFDDIGTKV
-352 QSTTKIISNASDVI
+352 QSTSKIMTNASDVI

-396 GVNESLGS
+396 GVNETLGS

-578 IFETFGLKVLD
+578 IFETFGIKILD

-667 VTKVVDWIKNSSL
+667 VTKVVDLIKNSSV

-693 DLIDKTSKWIDGL
+693 ELIDKTSKWIDGL
-706 KNTDNI
+706 KNTDSI
-712 PQYIISGLV
+712 PEYIISGLV
-721 NGLSKGIAKVKEVVG
+721 GGLTSGIVKVKEVVG
-736 NLANTI
+736 LLANTI

-771 IGISHSNTTVLQA
+771 IGLSHANEKGVQA
-784 VTKFIGKVISTM
+784 ANEFTGKVLTTM
-796 KDLTVSG
+796 KDITVEG
-803 IKSLVSN
+803 ARNLVSN
-810 IPKITEI
+810 MPKIMDVI
-817 FSKIPWGS
+817 SKIPWGS
-825 MIFGGIAVAL
+825 IVFGGMAIAL
-835 VKGAGK
+835 VKGVGK
-841 LNTTLDKI
+841 LNTTIDKVGA
-849 SEIVSN
+849 IVAN
-855 NPLTILTKAAE
+855 NPLTILSKAVE
-866 NLSSGIKNL
+866 NYTAGMKDL
-875 MTELGKAKKIKAV
+875 MTELGKAKKIKAI
-888 TQMIYSIAISIAL
+888 TQMMYSVAVSIGV
-901 LAASMFILSKIDNA
+901 LAASIYLLSKVDQG
-915 GMERAL
+915 GMVRA
-921 LMIEIIAA
+921 MIMITFIAA
-929 ILAALVTLM
+929 ILAALTSLM

-943 KSSSWNKVDKDA
+943 KSSAWNKVDKDA

-966 GIAASFFLMALAF
+966 GIAASFLLMAAAF

-985 KQENVGQAIVMM
+985 KQENVAQAIVMM

-1002 IAITLMPLSVISNK
+1002 IALTLMPLSVISNK
-1016 VNGAGKTMLYIAA
+1016 VNGAGKTMLYIAV

-1043 LDSDTLLKGL
+1043 IDSDTIFKGL
-1053 ATLNTFKWMVIQMM
+1053 ATLNAFKWMVIQMM

-1076 NNAGKNMLY
+1076 NNAGKNMMY
-1085 ISVAFLVMAK
+1085 ISIAFLVMAK
-1095 VVKYAGNISEKETDR
+1095 VVKYAGSISEKETNR
-1110 GIKTLRKLTG
+1110 GINTLKKFTG
-1120 LVITLMAVQGVID
+1120 LVIALMVVQGVID

-1139 AGSKRAYTNVGKMI
+1139 AGSKRAYSNVGKMI

-1173 SDKNLKRGITV
+1173 SDKNLKRGIGV
-1184 LFIFAALVS
+1184 LWIFAALVS
-1193 ALMAVGKYTNDVK
+1193 ALIAVGHFLGDVK
-1206 GSAISIG
+1206 GSALSIG
-1213 ASVLLAT
+1213 ASILLVT
-1220 ISMFG
+1220 ISMLG
-1225 MAIVAGIIGLIP
+1225 MSIVAGIIGFIP
-1237 IEMLKKGVTVVS
+1237 IRMLKKGVTVVS
-1249 IFGLIIMGLMKSASY
+1249 IFGLIIMGLMKCASY
-1264 VTPDAKKALTSVL
+1264 VKPDAKKALGSVL
-1277 ALVAVMAAIVVIF
+1277 SLMITMAAIVVIF
-1290 SFMDTKKLYTSV
+1290 SLIDTKKLYESV
-1302 GAVAILSALIAGLM
+1302 GAVSILSALIAGLM
-1316 IAIGYAKPD
+1316 IATGYVKPND
-1325 DKSLKALKKVS
+1325 DALKGLKKVMT
-1336 FIIILVAGIIIAM
+1336 ILVIIAAIIVVM
-1349 HELGVNGD
+1349 DQFGVNGD

-1366 GVVLVALAASLY
+1366 GVILVALAASLF
-1378 ILSKIEKVSKDAI
+1378 ILSKIEKVNKNPI

-1396 LSPVLVIIGFVLFLL
+1396 ISFVLLIIGGVLLAL
-1411 DILNVQSNIT
+1411 DKLNVQSNIT

-1426 GILINALAV
+1426 AILVNALAA
-1435 AVVILSQSK
+1435 AVVILSHSK
-1444 DVSSDAYRA
+1444 DVNNDAYKA
-1453 AIVLGIV
+1453 AIVLGMV
-1460 MVLLGYALSLLNNT
+1460 MVLLGYALSLINNSD
-1474 NPISSLANA
+1474 PISSLANA
-1483 LAMSIVLGAITVA
+1483 LAMSIVLGAITA
-1496 LMQLSNMK
+1496 SLLLLSHMK
-1504 NIKKTVFSTLALMIF
+1504 DIKKTVFSTLGLMI
-1519 VILAIG
+1519 VAILAIG
-1525 SMIALI
+1525 SMLALV
-1531 SKQNPLG
+1531 SKQNPLR
-1538 ALASAIAMDLVL
+1538 ALASAIAMSIVLIVVISAIEEIATIKAKKIDKKILGVILFMSVLIVAIGKAFSYMYGLNAVEMVAAAIAFKLVL
-1550 FALVGSMRNLSKLKG
+1550 GQVVNLFYYINNAARDAQIVRDKGGLIKVLMYLGAIVVALVLAMK
-1565 AKVDKKVIVMLGLMT
+1565 AIVYALQGLQGT
-1580 LIIPAI
+1580 
-1586 GLALEATKDLDPAQ
+1586 DP
-1600 ALASSIALTLVM
+1600 V
-1612 GAMSRMLQAL
+1612 
-1622 NGKATSG
+1622 
-1629 EDMFFQGG
+1629 
-1637 MSGLKRVG
+1637 
-1645 GVAAQLGLVV
+1645 
-1655 LAIAGIMRIIVSA
+1655 
-1668 MNEIRGDEPL
+1668 
-1678 KLIAKA
+1678 KLIAS
-1684 TAISIVFATVGG
+1684 AIALSMVIGTVGG
-1696 IAALIIKISEGL
+1696 IAALIFKILNDIDAKYG
-1708 SRGMSK
+1708 G
-1714 GIESALG
+1714 GGVESALG
-1721 PVVFIAT
+1721 PMIFIVS
-1728 LFAMLSITM
+1728 LFTMLSVTMFAIT
-1737 IAIAGALAIM
+1737 GALALM

-1752 TVENAKALSLVLLSL
+1752 TVENAKALSSVLLSL
-1767 TPVVLVLGIIAALLQ
+1767 TPIVLVLGIISALLQ
-1782 GDVARIGSTSI
+1782 GDVAMLGSKSV
-1793 LIILAGMIV
+1793 LLILAGMIV
-1802 SMAAIVGA
+1802 TMAAIVGA

-1824 MLLAMMLNVMADV
+1824 MLLALMLNVMADV

-1988 LSQFAIGIQPFIMAC
+1988 LSQFAIGIQPFIIAC

-2055 FGEAMVI
+2055 FGEAMVV

-2092 MPREGGLIPGIQKL
+2092 MPREGGLIPGIKKL

-2131 NALLDENGECVINLN
+2131 NALLDENGECVLNLN
-2146 AIQAAADAGKIMVEL
+2146 AIKAASDAGTVMSEL
-2161 QNSLPKTGGWVQAVL
+2161 EKSLPRTGGWAQKIM
-2176 GESDMGKFGDSVKK
+2176 GETNMGSFGERVKK
-2190 YGDAIIKF
+2190 YGESIVKF
-2198 DKAITDPETGKSR
+2198 DQAVTDPKTGKSK
-2211 LHKESIQAAAD
+2211 LHKKAIEAAKD
-2222 AGKIMAELNEKV
+2222 AGMIMAELNEKV
-2234 PTSGGFWQKVAG
+2234 PTSDGFWQKVAG
-2246 SKDLGD
+2246 SKNLES
-2252 FGASIEAYGQAMIR
+2252 FGLSIEAYGNAMIR
-2266 FSDAVVDENGTVK
+2266 FSNAVVDENGTVK
-2279 IDPRAVDAAYYAGN
+2279 INPRAVDAAYYAGN

-2314 SEKDLSDFGA
+2314 SEKDLGDFGT

-2391 LGEKIKSFSDKVKNI
+2391 LGEKIKGFSDKVKNI
-2406 DETAVTSAAQAIKDL
+2406 DETAVTSAAQAINDL

-2450 YNFNTKMANYDFSG
+2450 YDFSTKIADYDFSG
-2464 LKNFAEALV
+2464 LENFAEALV

-2488 DGYKQL
+2488 DGYKDL

-2520 IATIMTTVMDT
+2520 IATIMATVMET
-2531 IANTLNDN
+2531 IANTLNDD

-2553 SLIIS
+2553 SLIIA

-2565 IGPSSTNDF
+2565 IGPTATNDF
-2574 YNIGVKIIASIIDGM
+2574 YNIGVKIISSIIDGM
-2589 SDKAASAKDRAG
+2589 SDKADRAKERAG
-2601 IILDDIYSTIDKK
+2601 IILDGIYSTIDKK
-2614 TRGRAGTKANGNAL
+2614 TRGNAGTKANG
-2628 SGLQSATEDIVN
+2628 LQSAAEDVAN
-2640 AMSLSTEFQ
+2640 AISLSTEFQ

-2672 DGFNISTSFRLA
+2672 DGFDISTSFRLA

-2727 GSTVANAI
+2727 GSTIANAV

>member
-90 EGGKRRAMNLEN
+90 EGGKRRAENLEN

-123 VNKSVD
+123 VSNSVD

-160 RGVAGVAAMTNS
+160 RGIAGVAAMTNS

-218 VVRDMVSKGQISF
+218 AVRDMVSKGQISF
-231 DMFAKAMDS
+231 DMFSQAMDS

-270 FYSPLVEQNG
+270 FYSPLIEQNG

-292 INELKEALA
+292 TNELKDTLA
-301 PTISKIVDIAIK
+301 PTISKIVDIVIK

-326 FSSVASKI
+326 FSSMASKI

-341 KQTFDDIGINV
+341 KQTFDDIGTKV
-352 QSTTKIISNASDVI
+352 QSTSKIMTNASDVI

-396 GVNESLGS
+396 GVNETLGS
-404 TYRHAEQLS
+404 TYRHAELLS

-453 LSDAMSQLSIY
+453 LSDAMAQLSIY

-636 YNWAKENDLLNKI
+636 YNWAKENNLLNKI

-667 VTKVVDWIKNSSL
+667 VTKVVDWIKNSSV

-693 DLIDKTSKWIDGL
+693 ELIDKTSKWIDGL
-706 KNTDNI
+706 KNTDSI
-712 PQYIISGLV
+712 PEYIISGLV
-721 NGLSKGIAKVKEVVG
+721 SGLTSGIVKVKEVVG
-736 NLANTI
+736 LLANAI

-771 IGISHSNTTVLQA
+771 IGLSHANEKGVQA
-784 VTKFIGKVISTM
+784 ANEFTGKVLTTM
-796 KDLTVSG
+796 KDITVEG
-803 IKSLVSN
+803 ARNLVSN
-810 IPKITEI
+810 MPKIMDVI
-817 FSKIPWGS
+817 SKIPWGS
-825 MIFGGIAVAL
+825 IVFGGMAIAL
-835 VKGAGK
+835 VKGVGK
-841 LNTTLDKI
+841 LNTTIDKVGA
-849 SEIVSN
+849 IVAN
-855 NPLTILTKAAE
+855 NPLTILTKAVE
-866 NLSSGIKNL
+866 NYTDGMKNL
-875 MTELGKAKKIKAV
+875 MTELGKAKKIKAI
-888 TQMIYSIAISIAL
+888 TQMMYSVAVSIGV
-901 LAASMFILSKIDNA
+901 LAASIYLLSKVDKG
-915 GMERAL
+915 GMVRA
-921 LMIEIIAA
+921 MIMITFIAA
-929 ILAALVTLM
+929 ILAALTSLM
-938 YFLDK
+938 YLFDK
-943 KSSSWNKVDKDA
+943 KSSAWNKVDKDA

-966 GIAASFFLMALAF
+966 GIAASFLLMAAAF

-985 KQENVGQAIVMM
+985 KQENVAQAIVMM

-1002 IAITLMPLSVISNK
+1002 IALTLMPLSVISDK
-1016 VNGAGKTMLYIAA
+1016 VNGAGKTMLYIAV
-1029 SFLIMAKVMKYVGK
+1029 SFLVMAKVMKYVGK
-1043 LDSDTLLKGL
+1043 LDSDTIFKGL
-1053 ATLNTFKWMVIQMM
+1053 ATLNAFKWMVIQMM

-1076 NNAGKNMLY
+1076 NNAGKNMMY

-1095 VVKYAGNISEKETDR
+1095 VVKYAGSISEKETNR
-1110 GIKTLRKLTG
+1110 GINTLKKFTG
-1120 LVITLMAVQGVID
+1120 LVIALMVVQGVID

-1139 AGSKRAYTNVGKMI
+1139 AGSKRAYSNVGKMI

-1173 SDKNLKRGITV
+1173 SDKNLKRGIGV
-1184 LFIFAALVS
+1184 LWIFAALVS
-1193 ALMAVGKYTNDVK
+1193 ALIAVGHFLGDVK
-1206 GSAISIG
+1206 GSALSIG
-1213 ASVLLAT
+1213 ASILLVT
-1220 ISMFG
+1220 ISMLG
-1225 MAIVAGIIGLIP
+1225 MAIVAGIIGFIP
-1237 IEMLKKGVTVVS
+1237 IRMLKKGVTVVS
-1249 IFGLIIMGLMKSASY
+1249 IFGLIIMGLMKCASY
-1264 VTPDAKKALTSVL
+1264 VKPDAKKALGSVL
-1277 ALVAVMAAIVVIF
+1277 SLMITMAAIVVIF
-1290 SFMDTKKLYTSV
+1290 SLIDTKKLYESV

-1316 IAIGYAKPD
+1316 IATGYVKPND
-1325 DKSLKALKKVS
+1325 DALKGLKKVTA
-1336 FIIILVAGIIIAM
+1336 IIIIVAAIIVIM
-1349 HELGVNGD
+1349 DQIGVNGD

-1366 GVVLVALAASLY
+1366 GVVIAALAASLY
-1378 ILSKIEKVSKDAI
+1378 ILSKIEKVSSDAI
-1391 DALYK
+1391 KALYK
-1396 LSPVLVIIGFVLFLL
+1396 ISPVLIIIGAVLYLL
-1411 DILNVQSNIT
+1411 DLLDVQSNIT

-1426 GILINALAV
+1426 GILINALAA
-1435 AVVILSQSK
+1435 AVVILSHSK
-1444 DVSSDAYRA
+1444 DVSNDAYKA
-1453 AIVLGIV
+1453 AIVLGMV
-1460 MVLLGYALSLLNNT
+1460 MVLLGYALSLINNSD
-1474 NPISSLANA
+1474 PISSLANA
-1483 LAMSIVLGAITVA
+1483 LSMSIVLGAITA
-1496 LMQLSNMK
+1496 SLLLLSHMK
-1504 NIKKTVFSTLALMIF
+1504 DIKKTVFSTLALMI
-1519 VILAIG
+1519 VAILAIG
-1525 SMIALI
+1525 SMLALV
-1531 SKQNPLG
+1531 SKQNPLR
-1538 ALASAIAMDLVL
+1538 ALASAIAMSIVL
-1550 FALVGSMRNLSKLKG
+1550 IVVISAIEEIATIKGSKINKKILGSILFLSVL
-1565 AKVDKKVIVMLGLMT
+1565 
-1580 LIIPAI
+1580 
-1586 GLALEATKDLDPAQ
+1586 
-1600 ALASSIALTLVM
+1600 
-1612 GAMSRMLQAL
+1612 
-1622 NGKATSG
+1622 
-1629 EDMFFQGG
+1629 
-1637 MSGLKRVG
+1637 
-1645 GVAAQLGLVV
+1645 V
-1655 LAIAGIMRIIVSA
+1655 LAIGKALGSMYGLNAVEMIAAAIAIKVVLEQVVQLFWQIRSAASDTQGVSDKGGILKVVLYLAAVIVALQLA
-1668 MNEIRGDEPL
+1668 MKSIVYALQGLQGTDPL
-1678 KLIAKA
+1678 KLIAS
-1684 TAISIVFATVGG
+1684 AIALSMVIGTVGG
-1696 IAALIIKISEGL
+1696 IAGLIIKTL
-1708 SRGMSK
+1708 S
-1714 GIESALG
+1714 GIEQKTGGGGIKSVLG
-1721 PVVFIAT
+1721 PMTLIIT
-1728 LFAMLSITM
+1728 LFTMLSVTM
-1737 IAIAGALAIM
+1737 FAIAGALALM

-1752 TVENAKALSLVLLSL
+1752 TVENAKALSSVLLSL
-1767 TPVVLVLGIIAALLQ
+1767 TPIVIVLGIISALLQ
-1782 GDVARIGSTSI
+1782 GDVAMLGSKSV
-1793 LIILAGMIV
+1793 LLILAGMIV
-1802 SMAAIVGA
+1802 TMAAIVGA

-1824 MLLAMMLNVMADV
+1824 MLLALMLNVMADV

-1988 LSQFAIGIQPFIMAC
+1988 LSQFAIGIQPFIIAC

-2055 FGEAMVI
+2055 FGEAMVV

-2131 NALLDENGECVINLN
+2131 NALLDENGECVLNLN
-2146 AIQAAADAGKIMVEL
+2146 AIKAAADAGEVMSEL
-2161 QNSLPKTGGWVQAVL
+2161 EKSLPRTGGWAQKIM
-2176 GESDMGKFGDSVKK
+2176 GETNMGSFGERVKK
-2190 YGDAIIKF
+2190 YGESIVKF
-2198 DKAITDPETGKSR
+2198 DQSVTDPKTGKSK
-2211 LHKESIQAAAD
+2211 LHKKAIEAARD
-2222 AGKIMAELNEKV
+2222 AGQIMAELNEKV
-2234 PTSGGFWQKVAG
+2234 PTSDGFWQKVAG
-2246 SKDLGD
+2246 SKNLES
-2252 FGASIEAYGQAMIR
+2252 FGLSIEAYGNAMIR
-2266 FSDAVVDENGTVK
+2266 FSNAVVDENGTVK
-2279 IDPRAVDAAYYAGN
+2279 INPRAVDAAYYAGN

-2314 SEKDLSDFGA
+2314 SEKDLGDFGT

-2391 LGEKIKSFSDKVKNI
+2391 LGEKIKGFSDKVKNI
-2406 DETAVTSAAQAIKDL
+2406 DDTAVTSAAQAIKDL

-2450 YNFNTKMANYDFSG
+2450 YDFNTKIADYDFSG
-2464 LKNFAEALV
+2464 LENFAEALV

-2488 DGYKQL
+2488 DGYKDL

-2520 IATIMTTVMDT
+2520 IATIMATVMET
-2531 IANTLNDN
+2531 IANTLNDD
-2539 NKKESIRIGAGNVV
+2539 NKKETIRIGAGNVV
-2553 SLIIS
+2553 SLIIA

-2565 IGPSSTNDF
+2565 IGPTATNDF

-2589 SDKAASAKDRAG
+2589 SDKAASARDRAG
-2601 IILDDIYSTIDKK
+2601 IIRDDIYSAFDKK
-2614 TRGRAGTKANGNAL
+2614 PSPRAGTKANGNAL
-2628 SGLQSATEDIVN
+2628 RGLQSAAEDIVN

-2672 DGFNISTSFRLA
+2672 DGFDISTSFRLA

-2727 GSTVANAI
+2727 GSTIANAV

>member
-12 GVDERILSMKF
+12 GVDERVLSMKF

-90 EGGKRRAMNLEN
+90 EGGKRRAENLEN

-123 VNKSVD
+123 VSKSVD

-160 RGVAGVAAMTNS
+160 RGIAGVAAMTNS

-218 VVRDMVSKGQISF
+218 AVRDMVSKGQISF
-231 DMFAKAMDS
+231 DMFSQAMDS

-270 FYSPLVEQNG
+270 FYSPLIEQNG

-292 INELKEALA
+292 TNELKDTLA

-326 FSSVASKI
+326 FSSIASKI

-341 KQTFDDIGINV
+341 KQTFDDIGTKV
-352 QSTTKIISNASDVI
+352 QSTSKIMTNASDVI

-396 GVNESLGS
+396 GVNETLGS

-578 IFETFGLKVLD
+578 IFETFGIKILD

-654 TILQGVAYFIEKV
+654 TILQGVAYFIEKL

-693 DLIDKTSKWIDGL
+693 ELIDKTSKWIDGL
-706 KNTDNI
+706 KNTDSI
-712 PQYIISGLV
+712 PEYIISGLV
-721 NGLSKGIAKVKEVVG
+721 SGLTSGIVKVKEVVG
-736 NLANTI
+736 LLANTI

-771 IGISHSNTTVLQA
+771 IGLSHANEKGVQA
-784 VTKFIGKVISTM
+784 ANEFTGKVLTTM
-796 KDLTVSG
+796 KDITVEG
-803 IKSLVSN
+803 ARNLVSN
-810 IPKITEI
+810 MPKIMDVI
-817 FSKIPWGS
+817 SKIPWGS
-825 MIFGGIAVAL
+825 IVFGGMAIAL
-835 VKGAGK
+835 VKGVGK
-841 LNTTLDKI
+841 LNTTIDKVGA
-849 SEIVSN
+849 IVAN
-855 NPLTILTKAAE
+855 NPLTILSKAVE
-866 NLSSGIKNL
+866 NYTAGMKNL
-875 MTELGKAKKIKAV
+875 LTELGKAKKIKAI
-888 TQMIYSIAISIAL
+888 TQMMYSVAVSIGV
-901 LAASMFILSKIDNA
+901 LAASIYLLSKVDKG
-915 GMERAL
+915 GMVRA
-921 LMIEIIAA
+921 MIMITFIAA
-929 ILAALVTLM
+929 ILAALTSLM
-938 YFLDK
+938 YLLDK
-943 KSSSWNKVDKDA
+943 KSSAWNKVDKDA

-966 GIAASFFLMALAF
+966 GIAASFLLMAAAF

-985 KQENVGQAIVMM
+985 KQENVAQAIVMM

-1002 IAITLMPLSVISNK
+1002 IALTLMPLSVISDK
-1016 VNGAGKTMLYIAA
+1016 VNGAGKTMLYIAV

-1043 LDSDTLLKGL
+1043 LDSDTIFKGL
-1053 ATLNTFKWMVIQMM
+1053 ATLNAFKWMVIQMM

-1076 NNAGKNMLY
+1076 NNAGKNMMY

-1095 VVKYAGNISEKETDR
+1095 VVKYAGSISEKETNR
-1110 GIKTLRKLTG
+1110 GINTLKKFTG
-1120 LVITLMAVQGVID
+1120 LVIALMVVQGVID

-1139 AGSKRAYTNVGKMI
+1139 AGSKRAYSNVGKMI

-1173 SDKNLKRGITV
+1173 SDKNLKRGIGV
-1184 LFIFAALVS
+1184 LWIFAALVS
-1193 ALMAVGKYTNDVK
+1193 ALIAVGHFLGDVK
-1206 GSAISIG
+1206 GSALSIG
-1213 ASVLLAT
+1213 ASILLVT
-1220 ISMFG
+1220 ISMLG
-1225 MAIVAGIIGLIP
+1225 MSIVAGIIGFIP
-1237 IEMLKKGVTVVS
+1237 IRMLKKGVTVIS
-1249 IFGLIIMGLMKSASY
+1249 IFGLIIMGLMKCASY
-1264 VTPDAKKALTSVL
+1264 VKPDAKKALGSVL
-1277 ALVAVMAAIVVIF
+1277 SLMITMAAIVVIF
-1290 SFMDTKKLYTSV
+1290 SLIDTKKLYESV
-1302 GAVAILSALIAGLM
+1302 GAVSILSALIAGLM
-1316 IAIGYAKPD
+1316 IATGYVKPND
-1325 DKSLKALKKVS
+1325 DALKGLKKVTA
-1336 FIIILVAGIIIAM
+1336 IIIIVAAIIVIM
-1349 HELGVNGD
+1349 DQIGVNGD

-1366 GVVLVALAASLY
+1366 GVVIAALAASLY
-1378 ILSKIEKVSKDAI
+1378 ILSKIEKVSSDAI
-1391 DALYK
+1391 KALYK
-1396 LSPVLVIIGFVLFLL
+1396 ISPVLIIIGAVLYLL
-1411 DILNVQSNIT
+1411 DLLDVQSNIT

-1426 GILINALAV
+1426 GILINALAA
-1435 AVVILSQSK
+1435 AVVILSHSK
-1444 DVSSDAYRA
+1444 DVSNDAYKA
-1453 AIVLGIV
+1453 AIVLGMV
-1460 MVLLGYALSLLNNT
+1460 MVLLGYALSLINNSD
-1474 NPISSLANA
+1474 PISSLANA
-1483 LAMSIVLGAITVA
+1483 LAMSIVLGAITA
-1496 LMQLSNMK
+1496 SLLLLSHMK
-1504 NIKKTVFSTLALMIF
+1504 DIKKTVFSTLSLMI
-1519 VILAIG
+1519 VAILAIG
-1525 SMIALI
+1525 SMLALV
-1531 SKQNPLG
+1531 SKQNPLR
-1538 ALASAIAMDLVL
+1538 ALASAIAMSIVL
-1550 FALVGSMRNLSKLKG
+1550 IVVISAIEEIATIKGSKINKKILGSILFLSVL
-1565 AKVDKKVIVMLGLMT
+1565 
-1580 LIIPAI
+1580 
-1586 GLALEATKDLDPAQ
+1586 
-1600 ALASSIALTLVM
+1600 
-1612 GAMSRMLQAL
+1612 
-1622 NGKATSG
+1622 
-1629 EDMFFQGG
+1629 
-1637 MSGLKRVG
+1637 
-1645 GVAAQLGLVV
+1645 V
-1655 LAIAGIMRIIVSA
+1655 LAIGKALGSMYGLNAVEMIAAAIAIKVVLEQVVQLFWQIRSAASDTQAVSDKGGILKVVLYLAAVVVALQLAMKSIVYA
-1668 MNEIRGDEPL
+1668 LQGLQGTDPV
-1678 KLIAKA
+1678 KLIAS
-1684 TAISIVFATVGG
+1684 AIALSMVIGTVGG
-1696 IAALIIKISEGL
+1696 IAGLIIKIL
-1708 SRGMSK
+1708 S
-1714 GIESALG
+1714 GIEQKTGGGGIKSVLG
-1721 PVVFIAT
+1721 PMTLIVT
-1728 LFAMLSITM
+1728 LFTMLSVTMFAIT
-1737 IAIAGALAIM
+1737 GALSLM

-1752 TVENAKALSLVLLSL
+1752 TVENAKALSSVLLAL
-1767 TPVVLVLGIIAALLQ
+1767 TPIVLVLGIIAALLQ
-1782 GDVARIGSTSI
+1782 GDVAMLGSKSI
-1793 LIILAGMIV
+1793 LLILAGMIV
-1802 SMAAIVGA
+1802 TMAAIVGA

-1824 MLLAMMLNVMADV
+1824 MLLALMLNVMADV

-1944 TDESIVKGAGN
+1944 NDESIVKGAGN

-1974 IVTGG
+1974 VVTGG

-2003 KQVTPEVASGAAA
+2003 KQVTPEVAAGATA

-2055 FGEAMVI
+2055 FGEAMVV

-2068 GKIDTEAVK
+2068 GKIDTEAVE

-2092 MPREGGLIPGIQKL
+2092 MPREGGLIPGIKKL

-2111 DMEGFSK
+2111 DMEGFSE
-2118 SMAAFG
+2118 SMKAFG

-2131 NALLDENGECVINLN
+2131 NALLDENGECVLNLN
-2146 AIQAAADAGKIMVEL
+2146 AIEAAKDAGQIMSEL
-2161 QNSLPKTGGWVQAVL
+2161 EKSLPRTGGWAQKIM
-2176 GESDMGKFGDSVKK
+2176 GESNMGSFGERVKK
-2190 YGDAIIKF
+2190 YGESIVKF
-2198 DKAITDPETGKSR
+2198 DQSVTDPETGKSK
-2211 LHKESIQAAAD
+2211 LHKKAIEAARD
-2222 AGKIMAELNEKV
+2222 AGQIMAELNEKV
-2234 PTSGGFWQKVAG
+2234 PTSDGFWQKVAG
-2246 SKDLGD
+2246 SKNLES
-2252 FGASIEAYGQAMIR
+2252 FGLSIEAYGNAMIR
-2266 FSDAVVDENGTVK
+2266 FSNAVVDENGTVK
-2279 IDPRAVDAAYYAGN
+2279 INPRAVDAAYYAGN

-2314 SEKDLSDFGA
+2314 SEKDLSDFGT
-2324 QLESFGT
+2324 QLEKFGT

-2391 LGEKIKSFSDKVKNI
+2391 LGEKIKGFSDKVKNI
-2406 DETAVTSAAQAIKDL
+2406 DETAVTSAAQAINDL

-2450 YNFNTKMANYDFSG
+2450 YDFNTKIADYDFSG
-2464 LKNFAEALV
+2464 LENFAEALV

-2488 DGYKQL
+2488 DGYKDL

-2520 IATIMTTVMDT
+2520 MATIMATVMET
-2531 IANTLNDN
+2531 IANTLNDD
-2539 NKKESIRIGAGNVV
+2539 NKKETIRIGAGNVV
-2553 SLIIS
+2553 SLIIA

-2565 IGPSSTNDF
+2565 IGPTATNDF

-2589 SDKAASAKDRAG
+2589 SDKAASARDRAG
-2601 IILDDIYSTIDKK
+2601 IIRDDIYSIFDKK
-2614 TRGRAGTKANGNAL
+2614 PSPRAGTKANGNAL
-2628 SGLQSATEDIVN
+2628 RGLQSAAEDIVN

-2672 DGFNISTSFRLA
+2672 DGFDISTSFRLA

-2727 GSTVANAI
+2727 GSTIANAV

>member
-38 LDKLQRTLD
+38 LDKLQRSLD

-90 EGGKRRAMNLEN
+90 EGGKRRAENLEN

-123 VNKSVD
+123 VSKSVD

-160 RGVAGVAAMTNS
+160 RGIAGVAAMTNS

-218 VVRDMVSKGQISF
+218 AVRDMVSKGQISF
-231 DMFAKAMDS
+231 DMFSQAMDS

-270 FYSPLVEQNG
+270 FYSPLIEQNG

-292 INELKEALA
+292 TNELKDTLA

-326 FSSVASKI
+326 FSSIASKI
-334 LKPFTAV
+334 LKPFTTV
-341 KQTFDDIGINV
+341 KQTFDDIGTKV
-352 QSTTKIISNASDVI
+352 QSTSKIMTNASDVI

-396 GVNESLGS
+396 GVNETLGS

-578 IFETFGLKVLD
+578 IFETFGIKILD

-667 VTKVVDWIKNSSL
+667 VTKVVDLIKNSSV

-693 DLIDKTSKWIDGL
+693 ELIDKTSKWIDGL
-706 KNTDNI
+706 KNTDSI
-712 PQYIISGLV
+712 PEYIISGLV
-721 NGLSKGIAKVKEVVG
+721 GGLTSGIVKVKEVVG
-736 NLANTI
+736 LLANTI

-771 IGISHSNTTVLQA
+771 IGLSHANEKGVQA
-784 VTKFIGKVISTM
+784 ANEFTGKVLTTM
-796 KDLTVSG
+796 KDITVEG
-803 IKSLVSN
+803 ARNLVSN
-810 IPKITEI
+810 MPKIMDVI
-817 FSKIPWGS
+817 SKIPWGS
-825 MIFGGIAVAL
+825 IVFGGMAIAL
-835 VKGAGK
+835 VKGVGK
-841 LNTTLDKI
+841 LNTTIDKVGA
-849 SEIVSN
+849 IVAN
-855 NPLTILTKAAE
+855 NPLTILSKAVE
-866 NLSSGIKNL
+866 NYTAGMKDL
-875 MTELGKAKKIKAV
+875 MTELGKAKKIKAI
-888 TQMIYSIAISIAL
+888 TQMMYSVAVSIGV
-901 LAASMFILSKIDNA
+901 LAASIYLLSKVDQG
-915 GMERAL
+915 GMVRA
-921 LMIEIIAA
+921 MIMITFIAA
-929 ILAALVTLM
+929 ILAALTSLM

-943 KSSSWNKVDKDA
+943 KSSAWNKVDKDA

-966 GIAASFFLMALAF
+966 GIAASFLLMAAAF

-985 KQENVGQAIVMM
+985 KQENVAQAIVMM

-1002 IAITLMPLSVISNK
+1002 IALTLMPLSVISNK
-1016 VNGAGKTMLYIAA
+1016 VNGAGKTMLYIAV

-1043 LDSDTLLKGL
+1043 IDSDTIFKGL
-1053 ATLNTFKWMVIQMM
+1053 ATLNSFKWMVIQMM

-1076 NNAGKNMLY
+1076 NNAGKNMMY
-1085 ISVAFLVMAK
+1085 ISIAFLVMAK
-1095 VVKYAGNISEKETDR
+1095 VVKYAGSISEKETNR
-1110 GIKTLRKLTG
+1110 GINTLKKFTG
-1120 LVITLMAVQGVID
+1120 LVIALMVVQGVID

-1139 AGSKRAYTNVGKMI
+1139 AGSKRAYSNVGKMI

-1173 SDKNLKRGITV
+1173 SDKNLKRGIGV
-1184 LFIFAALVS
+1184 LWIFAALVS
-1193 ALMAVGKYTNDVK
+1193 ALIAVGHFLGDVK
-1206 GSAISIG
+1206 GSALSIG
-1213 ASVLLAT
+1213 ASILLVT
-1220 ISMFG
+1220 ISMLG
-1225 MAIVAGIIGLIP
+1225 MSIVAGIIGFIP
-1237 IEMLKKGVTVVS
+1237 IRMLKKGVTVVS
-1249 IFGLIIMGLMKSASY
+1249 IFGLIIMGLMKCASY
-1264 VTPDAKKALTSVL
+1264 VKPDAKKALGSVL
-1277 ALVAVMAAIVVIF
+1277 SLMITMAAIVVIF
-1290 SFMDTKKLYTSV
+1290 SLIDTKKLYESV
-1302 GAVAILSALIAGLM
+1302 GAVSILSALIAGLM
-1316 IAIGYAKPD
+1316 IATGYVKPND
-1325 DKSLKALKKVS
+1325 DALKGLKKVMT
-1336 FIIILVAGIIIAM
+1336 ILVIIAAIIVVM
-1349 HELGVNGD
+1349 DQFGVNGD

-1366 GVVLVALAASLY
+1366 GVILVALAASLF
-1378 ILSKIEKVSKDAI
+1378 ILSKIEKVNKNPI

-1396 LSPVLVIIGFVLFLL
+1396 ISFVLLIIGGVLLAL
-1411 DILNVQSNIT
+1411 DKLNVQSNIT

-1426 GILINALAV
+1426 AILVNALAA
-1435 AVVILSQSK
+1435 AVVILSHSK
-1444 DVSSDAYRA
+1444 DVNNDAYKA
-1453 AIVLGIV
+1453 AIVLGMV
-1460 MVLLGYALSLLNNT
+1460 MVLLGYALSLINNSD
-1474 NPISSLANA
+1474 PISSLANA
-1483 LAMSIVLGAITVA
+1483 LAMSIVLGAITA
-1496 LMQLSNMK
+1496 SLLLLSHMK
-1504 NIKKTVFSTLALMIF
+1504 DIKKTVFSTLGLMI
-1519 VILAIG
+1519 VAILAIG
-1525 SMIALI
+1525 SMLALV
-1531 SKQNPLG
+1531 SKQNPLR
-1538 ALASAIAMDLVL
+1538 ALASAIAMSIVLIVVISAIEEIATIKAKKIDKKILGVILFMSVLIVAIGKAFSYMYGLNAVEMVAAAIAFKLVL
-1550 FALVGSMRNLSKLKG
+1550 GQVVNLFYYINNAARDAQIVRDKGGLIKVLMYLGAIVVALVLAMK
-1565 AKVDKKVIVMLGLMT
+1565 AIVYALQGLQGT
-1580 LIIPAI
+1580 
-1586 GLALEATKDLDPAQ
+1586 DP
-1600 ALASSIALTLVM
+1600 V
-1612 GAMSRMLQAL
+1612 
-1622 NGKATSG
+1622 
-1629 EDMFFQGG
+1629 
-1637 MSGLKRVG
+1637 
-1645 GVAAQLGLVV
+1645 
-1655 LAIAGIMRIIVSA
+1655 
-1668 MNEIRGDEPL
+1668 
-1678 KLIAKA
+1678 KLIAS
-1684 TAISIVFATVGG
+1684 AIALSMVIGTVGG
-1696 IAALIIKISEGL
+1696 IAALIFKILNDIDAKYG
-1708 SRGMSK
+1708 G
-1714 GIESALG
+1714 GGVESALG
-1721 PVVFIAT
+1721 PMIFIVS
-1728 LFAMLSITM
+1728 LFTMLSVTMFAIT
-1737 IAIAGALAIM
+1737 GALALM

-1752 TVENAKALSLVLLSL
+1752 TVENAKALSSVLLSL
-1767 TPVVLVLGIIAALLQ
+1767 TPIVLVLGIISALLQ
-1782 GDVARIGSTSI
+1782 GDVAMLGSKSV
-1793 LIILAGMIV
+1793 LLILAGMIV
-1802 SMAAIVGA
+1802 TMAAIVGA

-1824 MLLAMMLNVMADV
+1824 MLLALMLNVMADV

-1988 LSQFAIGIQPFIMAC
+1988 LSQFAIGIQPFIIAC

-2055 FGEAMVI
+2055 FGEAMVV

-2092 MPREGGLIPGIQKL
+2092 MPREGGLIPGIKKL

-2131 NALLDENGECVINLN
+2131 NALLDENGECVLNLN
-2146 AIQAAADAGKIMVEL
+2146 AIKAASDAGTVMSEL
-2161 QNSLPKTGGWVQAVL
+2161 EKSLPRTGGWAQKIM
-2176 GESDMGKFGDSVKK
+2176 GETNMGSFGERVKK
-2190 YGDAIIKF
+2190 YGESIVKF
-2198 DKAITDPETGKSR
+2198 DQAVTDPKTGKSK
-2211 LHKESIQAAAD
+2211 LHKKAIEAAKD
-2222 AGKIMAELNEKV
+2222 AGMIMAELNEKV
-2234 PTSGGFWQKVAG
+2234 PTSDGFWQKVAG
-2246 SKDLGD
+2246 SKNLES
-2252 FGASIEAYGQAMIR
+2252 FGLSIEAYGNAMIR
-2266 FSDAVVDENGTVK
+2266 FSNAVVDENGTVK
-2279 IDPRAVDAAYYAGN
+2279 INPRAVDAAYYAGN

-2314 SEKDLSDFGA
+2314 SEKDLGDFGT

-2391 LGEKIKSFSDKVKNI
+2391 LGEKIKGFSDKVKNI
-2406 DETAVTSAAQAIKDL
+2406 DETAVTSAAQAINDL

-2450 YNFNTKMANYDFSG
+2450 YDFSTKIADYDFSG
-2464 LKNFAEALV
+2464 LENFAEALV

-2488 DGYKQL
+2488 DGYKDL

-2520 IATIMTTVMDT
+2520 IATIMATVMET
-2531 IANTLNDN
+2531 IANTLNDD

-2553 SLIIS
+2553 SLIIA

-2565 IGPSSTNDF
+2565 IGPTATNDF
-2574 YNIGVKIIASIIDGM
+2574 YNIGVKIISSIIDGM
-2589 SDKAASAKDRAG
+2589 SDKADRAKERAG
-2601 IILDDIYSTIDKK
+2601 IILDGIYSTIDKK
-2614 TRGRAGTKANGNAL
+2614 TRGNAGTKANG
-2628 SGLQSATEDIVN
+2628 LQSAAEDVAN
-2640 AMSLSTEFQ
+2640 AISLSTEFQ

-2672 DGFNISTSFRLA
+2672 DGFDISTSFRLA

-2727 GSTVANAI
+2727 GSTIANAV

>member
-38 LDKLQRTLD
+38 LDKLQRSID
-47 TTKLSK
+47 TSKLSK

-60 YVTKIGTEVKT
+60 YITKIGTEVKT

-90 EGGKRRAMNLEN
+90 EGGKRRAENLEN

-123 VNKSVD
+123 VSKSVD

-160 RGVAGVAAMTNS
+160 RGIAGVAAMTNS

-218 VVRDMVSKGQISF
+218 AVRDMVSKGQISF
-231 DMFAKAMDS
+231 DMFSQAMDS

-270 FYSPLVEQNG
+270 FYSPLIEQNG

-292 INELKEALA
+292 TNELKDALA
-301 PTISKIVDIAIK
+301 PTISKIVDIVIK

-326 FSSVASKI
+326 FSSIASKI

-341 KQTFDDIGINV
+341 KQTFDDIGTKV
-352 QSTTKIISNASDVI
+352 QSTSKIMTNASDVI

-396 GVNESLGS
+396 GVNETLGS

-578 IFETFGLKVLD
+578 IFETFGIKVLD

-636 YNWAKENDLLNKI
+636 YNWAKENNLLNKI

-667 VTKVVDWIKNSSL
+667 VIKVVDWIKNSSV

-693 DLIDKTSKWIDGL
+693 ELIDKTSKWIDGL
-706 KNTDNI
+706 KNTDSI
-712 PQYIISGLV
+712 PEYIISGLV
-721 NGLSKGIAKVKEVVG
+721 GGLTNGIVKVKEVVG
-736 NLANTI
+736 LLANTI

-771 IGISHSNTTVLQA
+771 IGLSHANEKGVQA
-784 VTKFIGKVISTM
+784 ANEFTGKVLTTM
-796 KDLTVSG
+796 KDITVEG
-803 IKSLVSN
+803 ARNLVSN
-810 IPKITEI
+810 MPKIMDVI
-817 FSKIPWGS
+817 SKIPWGS
-825 MIFGGIAVAL
+825 IVFGGMAIAL
-835 VKGAGK
+835 VKGVGK
-841 LNTTLDKI
+841 LNTTIDKVGA
-849 SEIVSN
+849 IVAN
-855 NPLTILTKAAE
+855 NPLTILTKAVE
-866 NLSSGIKNL
+866 NYTDGMKNL
-875 MTELGKAKKIKAV
+875 MTELGKAKKIKAI
-888 TQMIYSIAISIAL
+888 TQMMYSVAVSIGV
-901 LAASMFILSKIDNA
+901 LAASIYLLSKVDKG
-915 GMERAL
+915 GMVRA
-921 LMIEIIAA
+921 MIMITFIAA
-929 ILAALVTLM
+929 ILAALTSLM
-938 YFLDK
+938 YLFDK
-943 KSSSWNKVDKDA
+943 KSSAWNKVDKDA

-966 GIAASFFLMALAF
+966 GIAASFLLMAAAF

-985 KQENVGQAIVMM
+985 KQENVAQAIVMM

-1002 IAITLMPLSVISNK
+1002 IALTLMPLSVISDK
-1016 VNGAGKTMLYIAA
+1016 VNGAGKTMLYIAV

-1043 LDSDTLLKGL
+1043 LDSDTIFKGL
-1053 ATLNTFKWMVIQMM
+1053 ATLNAFKWMVIQMM

-1076 NNAGKNMLY
+1076 NNAGKNMMY

-1095 VVKYAGNISEKETDR
+1095 VVKYAGSISEKETNR
-1110 GIKTLRKLTG
+1110 GINTLKKFTG
-1120 LVITLMAVQGVID
+1120 LVIALMVVQGVID

-1139 AGSKRAYTNVGKMI
+1139 AGSKRAYSNVGKMI

-1173 SDKNLKRGITV
+1173 SDKNLKRGIGV
-1184 LFIFAALVS
+1184 LWIFAALVS
-1193 ALMAVGKYTNDVK
+1193 ALIAVGHFLGDVK
-1206 GSAISIG
+1206 GSALSIG
-1213 ASVLLAT
+1213 ASILLVT
-1220 ISMFG
+1220 ISMLG
-1225 MAIVAGIIGLIP
+1225 MSIVAGIIGFIP
-1237 IEMLKKGVTVVS
+1237 IRMLKKGVTVVS
-1249 IFGLIIMGLMKSASY
+1249 IFGLIIMGLMKCASY
-1264 VTPDAKKALTSVL
+1264 VKPDAKKALGSVL
-1277 ALVAVMAAIVVIF
+1277 SLMITMAAIVVIF
-1290 SFMDTKKLYTSV
+1290 SLIDTKKLYESV

-1316 IAIGYAKPD
+1316 IATGYVKPND
-1325 DKSLKALKKVS
+1325 DALKGLKKVMIVLVVVAA
-1336 FIIILVAGIIIAM
+1336 IIVVLDQF
-1349 HELGVNGD
+1349 GVNGEN
-1357 SALKNAIAI
+1357 ALKNAIAI
-1366 GVVLVALAASLY
+1366 GIILVALAASLF
-1378 ILSKIEKVSKDAI
+1378 ILSKIEKVSKNAI
-1391 DALYK
+1391 DSLYK
-1396 LSPVLVIIGFVLFLL
+1396 ITPVLGLIGIVLFLL
-1411 DILNVQSNIT
+1411 DAFDVQSNIT

-1426 GILINALAV
+1426 GILINALAA
-1435 AVVILSQSK
+1435 AVVILSYSK
-1444 DVSSDAYRA
+1444 DVSNDAYKA
-1453 AIVLGIV
+1453 AIVLGMV
-1460 MVLLGYALSLLNNT
+1460 MVLLGYALSLINNSD
-1474 NPISSLANA
+1474 PISSLANA
-1483 LAMSIVLGAITVA
+1483 LAMSIVLGAITA
-1496 LMQLSNMK
+1496 SLLLLSHMK
-1504 NIKKTVFSTLALMIF
+1504 DIKKTVFSTLALMI
-1519 VILAIG
+1519 VAILAIG
-1525 SMIALI
+1525 SMLALV
-1531 SKQNPLG
+1531 SKQNPLR
-1538 ALASAIAMDLVL
+1538 ALASAIAMSIVL
-1550 FALVGSMRNLSKLKG
+1550 IVVISAIEEIATIKGSKINKKILGSILFLSVL
-1565 AKVDKKVIVMLGLMT
+1565 
-1580 LIIPAI
+1580 
-1586 GLALEATKDLDPAQ
+1586 
-1600 ALASSIALTLVM
+1600 
-1612 GAMSRMLQAL
+1612 
-1622 NGKATSG
+1622 
-1629 EDMFFQGG
+1629 
-1637 MSGLKRVG
+1637 
-1645 GVAAQLGLVV
+1645 V
-1655 LAIAGIMRIIVSA
+1655 LAIGKALGSMYGLNAVEMIAAAISIKLVMEQVVQLFWQIRSAASDTQGVSDKGGILKVVLYLAAVIVALQLA
-1668 MNEIRGDEPL
+1668 MKSIVYALQGLQGTDPL
-1678 KLIAKA
+1678 KLIAS
-1684 TAISIVFATVGG
+1684 AIALSTVIGTVGG
-1696 IAALIIKISEGL
+1696 IAGLIIKTL
-1708 SRGMSK
+1708 S
-1714 GIESALG
+1714 GIEQKTGGGGIKSVLG
-1721 PVVFIAT
+1721 PMTLIIT
-1728 LFAMLSITM
+1728 LFTMLSVTM
-1737 IAIAGALAIM
+1737 FAIAGALALM

-1752 TVENAKALSLVLLSL
+1752 TVENAKALSSVLLSL
-1767 TPVVLVLGIIAALLQ
+1767 TPIVIVLGIISALLQ
-1782 GDVARIGSTSI
+1782 GDVAMLGSKSV
-1793 LIILAGMIV
+1793 LLILAGMIV
-1802 SMAAIVGA
+1802 TMAAIVGA

-1824 MLLAMMLNVMADV
+1824 MLLALMLNVMADV

-1988 LSQFAIGIQPFIMAC
+1988 LSQFAIGIQPFIIAC
-2003 KQVTPEVASGAAA
+2003 KQVTPEVASGATA

-2027 ELIAGLLSFMEA
+2027 ELIAGILSFMEA

-2062 FSDTIS
+2062 FSNTIS

-2118 SMAAFG
+2118 SMSAFG

-2131 NALLDENGECVINLN
+2131 NALLNENGECVINLN

-2176 GESDMGKFGDSVKK
+2176 GETDMGKFGLSVAK
-2190 YGDAIIKF
+2190 YGESIVKF
-2198 DKAITDPETGKSR
+2198 NDTVTDPNTGKSK
-2211 LHKESIQAAAD
+2211 LNKKAIEAAAD
-2222 AGKIMAELNEKV
+2222 AGEIMAELNGKV
-2234 PTSGGFWQKVAG
+2234 PTSNGFWQKVAG
-2246 SKDLGD
+2246 SKDLGK
-2252 FGASIEAYGQAMIR
+2252 FGLSIEAYGQAMIR
-2266 FSDAVVDENGTVK
+2266 FSNAVVDENGTIK
-2279 IDPRAVDAAYYAGN
+2279 INPRAVDAAYYAGN

-2314 SEKDLSDFGA
+2314 SEKDLGDFGK

-2391 LGEKIKSFSDKVKNI
+2391 LGEKIKGFSDKVKNI
-2406 DETAVTSAAQAIKDL
+2406 DETAVTSAAQAINDL

-2450 YNFNTKMANYDFSG
+2450 YDFNTKMADYDFSG
-2464 LKNFAEALV
+2464 LENFAEALV

-2488 DGYKQL
+2488 DGYKDL

-2520 IATIMTTVMDT
+2520 IATIMATVMET
-2531 IANTLNDN
+2531 IANTLNDD
-2539 NKKESIRIGAGNVV
+2539 NKKEIIRIGAGNVV
-2553 SLIIS
+2553 SLIIA

-2565 IGPSSTNDF
+2565 IGPNATNDF
-2574 YNIGVKIIASIIDGM
+2574 YNIGVKIISSIIDGM
-2589 SDKAASAKDRAG
+2589 SDKADRAKDRAG
-2601 IILDDIYSTIDKK
+2601 IILDGIYSTIDKK
-2614 TRGRAGTKANGNAL
+2614 TRGRAGTKVN
-2628 SGLQSATEDIVN
+2628 GLQSAAEDVAN
-2640 AMSLSTEFQ
+2640 AISLSTEFQ

-2672 DGFNISTSFRLA
+2672 DGFSISTSFRLA

-2701 LDILKNVSGTPK
+2701 LDILKNISGTPK

-2727 GSTVANAI
+2727 GSTIANAV

>member
-1 MGGGEI
+1 
-7 FMSGK
+7 MSGK
-12 GVDERILSMKF
+12 GVDERVLSMKF

-38 LDKLQRTLD
+38 LDKLQRSID
-47 TTKLSK
+47 TSKLSK

-60 YVTKIGTEVKT
+60 YITKIGTEVKT
-71 FIAIKYAIKGID
+71 FMAIKYAIKGID

-90 EGGKRRAMNLEN
+90 EGGKRRAENLEN

-123 VNKSVD
+123 VSKSVD

-160 RGVAGVAAMTNS
+160 RGIAGVAAMTNS

-218 VVRDMVSKGQISF
+218 AVRDMVSKGQISF
-231 DMFAKAMDS
+231 DMFSQAMDS

-270 FYSPLVEQNG
+270 FYSPLIEQNG

-292 INELKEALA
+292 TNELKDALA

-326 FSSVASKI
+326 FSSIASKI
-334 LKPFTAV
+334 LKPFTTV
-341 KQTFDDIGINV
+341 KQTFDDIGTKV
-352 QSTTKIISNASDVI
+352 QSTSKIITNASDVI

-396 GVNESLGS
+396 GVNETLGS

-413 NTIDDLTNNVSDS
+413 NTIDDLTDNVSDS

-548 RTFNGL
+548 RTLNGL
-554 FAVLDLIRMVVGG
+554 FAVLDLIRIVVGG

-636 YNWAKENDLLNKI
+636 YNWAKENNLLNKI

-667 VTKVVDWIKNSSL
+667 VTKVVDWIKNSSV

-693 DLIDKTSKWIDGL
+693 ELIDKTSKWIDGL
-706 KNTDNI
+706 KNTDSI
-712 PQYIISGLV
+712 PEYIISGLV
-721 NGLSKGIAKVKEVVG
+721 GGLTNGIVKVKEVVG
-736 NLANTI
+736 LLANTI

-771 IGISHSNTTVLQA
+771 IGLSHANEKGVQA
-784 VTKFIGKVISTM
+784 ANEFTGKVLTTM
-796 KDLTVSG
+796 KDITVEG
-803 IKSLVSN
+803 ARNLVSN
-810 IPKITEI
+810 MPKIMDVI
-817 FSKIPWGS
+817 SKIPWGS
-825 MIFGGIAVAL
+825 IVFGGMAIAL
-835 VKGAGK
+835 VKGVGK
-841 LNTTLDKI
+841 LNTTIDKVGA
-849 SEIVSN
+849 IVAN
-855 NPLTILTKAAE
+855 NPLTILTKAVE
-866 NLSSGIKNL
+866 NYTDGMKNL
-875 MTELGKAKKIKAV
+875 MTELGKAKKIKAI
-888 TQMIYSIAISIAL
+888 TQMMYSVAVSIGV
-901 LAASMFILSKIDNA
+901 LAASIYLLSKVDKG
-915 GMERAL
+915 GMVRA
-921 LMIEIIAA
+921 MIMITFIAA
-929 ILAALVTLM
+929 ILAALTSLM
-938 YFLDK
+938 YLFDK
-943 KSSSWNKVDKDA
+943 KSSAWNKVDKDA

-966 GIAASFFLMALAF
+966 GIAASFLLMAAAF

-985 KQENVGQAIVMM
+985 KQENVAQAIVMM

-1002 IAITLMPLSVISNK
+1002 IALTLMPLSVISDK
-1016 VNGAGKTMLYIAA
+1016 VNGAGKTMLYIAV
-1029 SFLIMAKVMKYVGK
+1029 SFLVMAKVMKYVGK
-1043 LDSDTLLKGL
+1043 LDSDTIFKGL
-1053 ATLNTFKWMVIQMM
+1053 ATLNAFKWMVIQMM

-1076 NNAGKNMLY
+1076 NNAGKNMMY

-1095 VVKYAGNISEKETDR
+1095 VVKYAGSISEKETNR
-1110 GIKTLRKLTG
+1110 GINTLKKFTG
-1120 LVITLMAVQGVID
+1120 LVIALMVVQGVID

-1139 AGSKRAYTNVGKMI
+1139 AGSKRAYSNVGKMI

-1173 SDKNLKRGITV
+1173 SDKNLKRGIGV
-1184 LFIFAALVS
+1184 LWIFAALVS
-1193 ALMAVGKYTNDVK
+1193 ALIAVGHFLGDVK
-1206 GSAISIG
+1206 GSALSIG
-1213 ASVLLAT
+1213 ASILLVT
-1220 ISMFG
+1220 ISMLG
-1225 MAIVAGIIGLIP
+1225 MSIVAGIIGFIP
-1237 IEMLKKGVTVVS
+1237 IRMLKKGVTVVS
-1249 IFGLIIMGLMKSASY
+1249 IFGLIIMGLMKCASY
-1264 VTPDAKKALTSVL
+1264 VKPDAKKALGSVL
-1277 ALVAVMAAIVVIF
+1277 SLMITMAAIVVIF
-1290 SFMDTKKLYTSV
+1290 SLIDTKKLYASV

-1316 IAIGYAKPD
+1316 IATGYVKPND
-1325 DKSLKALKKVS
+1325 DALKGLKKVMIVLVVVAA
-1336 FIIILVAGIIIAM
+1336 IIVVM
-1349 HELGVNGD
+1349 DQLGVNGEN
-1357 SALKNAIAI
+1357 ALKNAISI
-1366 GVVLVALAASLY
+1366 GIILAALAASLY
-1378 ILSKIEKVSKDAI
+1378 ILSKIEKVGKNAI
-1391 DALYK
+1391 DSLYK
-1396 LSPVLVIIGFVLFLL
+1396 ITPVLVIIGFVLFLL
-1411 DILNVQSNIT
+1411 DTFDVQSNIT

-1426 GILINALAV
+1426 GILINALAA
-1435 AVVILSQSK
+1435 AVVILSHSK
-1444 DVSSDAYRA
+1444 DVSNDAYKA
-1453 AIVLGIV
+1453 AIVLGMV
-1460 MVLLGYALSLLNNT
+1460 MVLLGYALSLINNSD
-1474 NPISSLANA
+1474 PISSLANA
-1483 LAMSIVLGAITVA
+1483 LAMSIVLGAITA
-1496 LMQLSNMK
+1496 SLLLLSHMK
-1504 NIKKTVFSTLALMIF
+1504 DIKKTVFSTLGLMI
-1519 VILAIG
+1519 VAILAIG
-1525 SMIALI
+1525 SMLALV
-1531 SKQNPLG
+1531 SKQNPLR
-1538 ALASAIAMDLVL
+1538 ALASAIAMSIVL
-1550 FALVGSMRNLSKLKG
+1550 IVVISAIEEISTIKGSKINKKILGSILFLSVL
-1565 AKVDKKVIVMLGLMT
+1565 
-1580 LIIPAI
+1580 
-1586 GLALEATKDLDPAQ
+1586 
-1600 ALASSIALTLVM
+1600 
-1612 GAMSRMLQAL
+1612 
-1622 NGKATSG
+1622 
-1629 EDMFFQGG
+1629 
-1637 MSGLKRVG
+1637 
-1645 GVAAQLGLVV
+1645 V
-1655 LAIAGIMRIIVSA
+1655 LAIGKALGSMYGLNAVEMIAAAISIKLVMEQVVQLFWQIRSAASDTQGVSDKGGILKVVLYLAAVIVALQLA
-1668 MNEIRGDEPL
+1668 MKSIVYALQGLQGTDPL
-1678 KLIAKA
+1678 KLIAS
-1684 TAISIVFATVGG
+1684 AIALSMVIGTVGG
-1696 IAALIIKISEGL
+1696 IAGLIIKTL
-1708 SRGMSK
+1708 S
-1714 GIESALG
+1714 GIEQKTGGGGIKSVLG
-1721 PVVFIAT
+1721 PMT
-1728 LFAMLSITM
+1728 LIVAMFTMLSVTM
-1737 IAIAGALAIM
+1737 FAIAGALALM
-1747 DNMKN
+1747 DNMNN
-1752 TVENAKALSLVLLSL
+1752 TVENAKALSSVLLSL
-1767 TPVVLVLGIIAALLQ
+1767 TPIVLVLGIISALLQ
-1782 GDVARIGSTSI
+1782 GDVAMLGSKSV
-1793 LIILAGMIV
+1793 LLILAGMIV
-1802 SMAAIVGA
+1802 TMAAIVGA

-1824 MLLAMMLNVMADV
+1824 MLLALMLNVMADV

-1979 VGMINLAIQ
+1979 AGMINLAIQ
-1988 LSQFAIGIQPFIMAC
+1988 LSQFAIGIQPFIIAC

-2055 FGEAMVI
+2055 FGEAMVV

-2131 NALLDENGECVINLN
+2131 NALLNENGECVINLN
-2146 AIQAAADAGKIMVEL
+2146 AIKAAADAGKIMVEL

-2176 GESDMGKFGDSVKK
+2176 GETDMGEFGLSVAK
-2190 YGDAIIKF
+2190 YGESIVKF
-2198 DKAITDPETGKSR
+2198 NDTITDPNTGKSK
-2211 LHKESIQAAAD
+2211 LNKEAIQAAAD

-2234 PTSGGFWQKVAG
+2234 PTSNGFWQDVAG
-2246 SKDLGD
+2246 SKDLGE
-2252 FGASIEAYGQAMIR
+2252 FGLSIEAYGQAMIR

-2279 IDPRAVDAAYYAGN
+2279 INPRAVDAAYYAGN

-2391 LGEKIKSFSDKVKNI
+2391 LGEKIKGFSDKVKNI
-2406 DETAVTSAAQAIKDL
+2406 DETAVTSAAQAINDL

-2450 YNFNTKMANYDFSG
+2450 YDFNTKMADYDFSG
-2464 LKNFAEALV
+2464 LENFAEALV
-2473 EFAHISIDNYVLAYK
+2473 DFAHISIDNYVLAYK
-2488 DGYKQL
+2488 DGYKDL

-2520 IATIMTTVMDT
+2520 IATIMTTVMET
-2531 IANTLNDN
+2531 IANTLNDA

-2553 SLIIS
+2553 SLIIA

-2565 IGPSSTNDF
+2565 IGPTSTNDF

-2589 SDKAASAKDRAG
+2589 SDKAASARDRAG
-2601 IILDDIYSTIDKK
+2601 IIRDDIYSIFDKK
-2614 TRGRAGTKANGNAL
+2614 PSPRAGTKPNGNAL
-2628 SGLQSATEDIVN
+2628 SGLKSATEDIVN

-2684 ATSNS
+2684 STSNS

-2727 GSTVANAI
+2727 GSTIANAV

>member
-1 MGGGEI
+1 
-7 FMSGK
+7 MSGK
-12 GVDERILSMKF
+12 GVDERVLSMKF

-60 YVTKIGTEVKT
+60 YVTKIGTGVKT

-90 EGGKRRAMNLEN
+90 EGGKRRAENLEN

-123 VNKSVD
+123 VSKSVD

-160 RGVAGVAAMTNS
+160 RGIAGVAAMTNS

-218 VVRDMVSKGQISF
+218 AVRDMVSKGQISF
-231 DMFAKAMDS
+231 DMFSQAMDS

-270 FYSPLVEQNG
+270 FYSPLIEQNG

-292 INELKEALA
+292 TNELKDTLA

-326 FSSVASKI
+326 FSSIASKI

-341 KQTFDDIGINV
+341 KQTFDDIGTKV
-352 QSTTKIISNASDVI
+352 QSTSKIMTNSSDVI

-396 GVNESLGS
+396 GVNETLGS

-453 LSDAMSQLSIY
+453 LSDAMAQLSIY

-578 IFETFGLKVLD
+578 IFETFGIKILD

-693 DLIDKTSKWIDGL
+693 ELIDKTSKWIDGL
-706 KNTDNI
+706 KNTDSI
-712 PQYIISGLV
+712 PEYIISGLV
-721 NGLSKGIAKVKEVVG
+721 GGLTSGIVKVKEVVG
-736 NLANTI
+736 LLANTI

-771 IGISHSNTTVLQA
+771 IGLSHANEKGVQA
-784 VTKFIGKVISTM
+784 ANEFTGKVLTTM
-796 KDLTVSG
+796 KDITVEG
-803 IKSLVSN
+803 ARNIVSN
-810 IPKITEI
+810 MPKIMDVI
-817 FSKIPWGS
+817 SKIPWGS
-825 MIFGGIAVAL
+825 IVFGGMAIAL
-835 VKGAGK
+835 VKGVGK
-841 LNTTLDKI
+841 LNTTIDKVGA
-849 SEIVSN
+849 IVAN
-855 NPLTILTKAAE
+855 NPLTILSKAVE
-866 NLSSGIKNL
+866 NYTAGMKNL
-875 MTELGKAKKIKAV
+875 LTELGKAKKIKAI
-888 TQMIYSIAISIAL
+888 TQMMYSVAVSIGV
-901 LAASMFILSKIDNA
+901 LAASIYLLSKVDKG
-915 GMERAL
+915 GMVRA
-921 LMIEIIAA
+921 MIMITFIAA
-929 ILAALVTLM
+929 ILAALTSLM
-938 YFLDK
+938 YLLDK
-943 KSSSWNKVDKDA
+943 KSSAWNKVDKDA

-966 GIAASFFLMALAF
+966 GIAASFLLMAAAF

-985 KQENVGQAIVMM
+985 KQENVAQAIVMM

-1002 IAITLMPLSVISNK
+1002 IALTLMPLSVISNK
-1016 VNGAGKTMLYIAA
+1016 VNGAGKTMLYIAV

-1043 LDSDTLLKGL
+1043 IDSDTIFKGL
-1053 ATLNTFKWMVIQMM
+1053 ATLNAFKWMVIQMM

-1076 NNAGKNMLY
+1076 NNAGKNMMY

-1095 VVKYAGNISEKETDR
+1095 VVKYAGSISEKETNR
-1110 GIKTLRKLTG
+1110 GINTLKKFTG
-1120 LVITLMAVQGVID
+1120 LVIALMVVQGVID

-1139 AGSKRAYTNVGKMI
+1139 AGSKRAYSNVGKMI

-1173 SDKNLKRGITV
+1173 SDKNLKRGIGV
-1184 LFIFAALVS
+1184 LWIFAALVS
-1193 ALMAVGKYTNDVK
+1193 ALIAVGHFLGDVK
-1206 GSAISIG
+1206 GSALSIG
-1213 ASVLLAT
+1213 ASILLVT
-1220 ISMFG
+1220 ISMLG
-1225 MAIVAGIIGLIP
+1225 MSIVAGIIGFIP
-1237 IEMLKKGVTVVS
+1237 IRMLKKGVTVVS
-1249 IFGLIIMGLMKSASY
+1249 IFGLIIMGLMKCASY
-1264 VTPDAKKALTSVL
+1264 VKPDAKKALGSVL
-1277 ALVAVMAAIVVIF
+1277 SLMITMAAIVVIF
-1290 SFMDTKKLYTSV
+1290 SLIDTKKLYESV

-1316 IAIGYAKPD
+1316 IATGYVKPND
-1325 DKSLKALKKVS
+1325 DALKGLKKVTA
-1336 FIIILVAGIIIAM
+1336 IIIIVAAIIVIM
-1349 HELGVNGD
+1349 DQIGVNGD

-1366 GVVLVALAASLY
+1366 GVVIAALAASLY
-1378 ILSKIEKVSKDAI
+1378 ILSKIEKVSSDAI
-1391 DALYK
+1391 KALYK
-1396 LSPVLVIIGFVLFLL
+1396 ISPVLIIIGAVLYLL
-1411 DILNVQSNIT
+1411 DLLDVKSNIT

-1426 GILINALAV
+1426 GILINALAA
-1435 AVVILSQSK
+1435 AVVILSHSK
-1444 DVSSDAYRA
+1444 DVSNDAYKA

-1460 MVLLGYALSLLNNT
+1460 MVLLGYALSLINNSD
-1474 NPISSLANA
+1474 PISSLANA
-1483 LAMSIVLGAITVA
+1483 LAMSIVLGAITA
-1496 LMQLSNMK
+1496 SLLLLSHMK
-1504 NIKKTVFSTLALMIF
+1504 DIKKTVFSTLGLMI
-1519 VILAIG
+1519 VAILAIG
-1525 SMIALI
+1525 SMLALV
-1531 SKQNPLG
+1531 SKQNPIR
-1538 ALASAIAMDLVL
+1538 ALASAIAMSIVLIVVISAIEELATIKAKKIDKKMLGVILFMSVLIVAIGKAFSYMYGLNAVEMIAAAIALKVVIDQVEDLLWHIKNAAGDAQIVRDKGSIIKVMMYLGAVVIALVL
-1550 FALVGSMRNLSKLKG
+1550 AMKAIVYALQ
-1565 AKVDKKVIVMLGLMT
+1565 GLQST
-1580 LIIPAI
+1580 
-1586 GLALEATKDLDPAQ
+1586 DP
-1600 ALASSIALTLVM
+1600 V
-1612 GAMSRMLQAL
+1612 
-1622 NGKATSG
+1622 
-1629 EDMFFQGG
+1629 
-1637 MSGLKRVG
+1637 
-1645 GVAAQLGLVV
+1645 
-1655 LAIAGIMRIIVSA
+1655 
-1668 MNEIRGDEPL
+1668 
-1678 KLIAKA
+1678 KLIAS
-1684 TAISIVFATVGG
+1684 AIALSMVIGTVGG
-1696 IAALIIKISEGL
+1696 IAALIFKIL
-1708 SRGMSK
+1708 N
-1714 GIESALG
+1714 GIDAKYGGGGVESALG
-1721 PVVFIAT
+1721 PMIFIVS
-1728 LFAMLSITM
+1728 LFTMLSVTMFAIT
-1737 IAIAGALAIM
+1737 GALALM

-1752 TVENAKALSLVLLSL
+1752 TVENAKALSSVLLAL
-1767 TPVVLVLGIIAALLQ
+1767 TPIVLVLGIISALLQ
-1782 GDVARIGSTSI
+1782 GDVAMLGSKSV
-1793 LIILAGMIV
+1793 LLILAGMIV
-1802 SMAAIVGA
+1802 TMAAIVGA

-1824 MLLAMMLNVMADV
+1824 MLLALMLNVMADV

-1988 LSQFAIGIQPFIMAC
+1988 LSQFAIGIQPFIIAC

-2055 FGEAMVI
+2055 FGEAMVV

-2092 MPREGGLIPGIQKL
+2092 MPREGGLIPGIKKL

-2131 NALLDENGECVINLN
+2131 NALLDENGECVLNLN
-2146 AIQAAADAGKIMVEL
+2146 AIKAAADAGKVMSEL
-2161 QNSLPKTGGWVQAVL
+2161 EKSLPRTGGWAQKIM
-2176 GESDMGKFGDSVKK
+2176 GETNMGSFGERVKK
-2190 YGDAIIKF
+2190 YGESIVKF
-2198 DKAITDPETGKSR
+2198 DQAVTDPETGKSK
-2211 LHKESIQAAAD
+2211 LHQEAIQAAAD

-2234 PTSGGFWQKVAG
+2234 PTSDGFWQKVAG
-2246 SKDLGD
+2246 SKNLES
-2252 FGASIEAYGQAMIR
+2252 FGLSIEAYGNAMIR
-2266 FSDAVVDENGTVK
+2266 FSNAVVDENGTVK
-2279 IDPRAVDAAYYAGN
+2279 INPRAVDAAYYAGN

-2314 SEKDLSDFGA
+2314 SEKDLGDFGT

-2391 LGEKIKSFSDKVKNI
+2391 LGEKIKAFSDKVKNI

-2450 YNFNTKMANYDFSG
+2450 YDFNTKMANYDFSG
-2464 LKNFAEALV
+2464 LNNFAEALV
-2473 EFAHISIDNYVLAYK
+2473 DFAHISIDNYVLAYK
-2488 DGYKQL
+2488 DGYKDL

-2520 IATIMTTVMDT
+2520 IATIMATVMET
-2531 IANTLNDN
+2531 IANTLNDD

-2553 SLIIS
+2553 SLIIA

-2565 IGPSSTNDF
+2565 IGPTATNDF

-2589 SDKAASAKDRAG
+2589 SDKAASARDRAG
-2601 IILDDIYSTIDKK
+2601 IIRDDIYSAFDKK
-2614 TRGRAGTKANGNAL
+2614 PSPRAGTKANGNAL
-2628 SGLQSATEDIVN
+2628 RGLQSAAEDIVN

-2672 DGFNISTSFRLA
+2672 DGFDISTSFILA

-2727 GSTVANAI
+2727 GSTIANAV

>member
-90 EGGKRRAMNLEN
+90 EGGKRRAENLEN

-123 VNKSVD
+123 VSKSVD

-160 RGVAGVAAMTNS
+160 RGIAGVAAMTNS

-218 VVRDMVSKGQISF
+218 AVRDMVSKGQISF
-231 DMFAKAMDS
+231 DMFSQAMDS

-270 FYSPLVEQNG
+270 FYSPLIEQNG

-292 INELKEALA
+292 TNELKDTLA

-326 FSSVASKI
+326 FSSIASKI
-334 LKPFTAV
+334 LKPFTTV
-341 KQTFDDIGINV
+341 KQTFDDIGTKV
-352 QSTTKIISNASDVI
+352 QSTSKIMTNASDVI

-396 GVNESLGS
+396 GVNETLGS

-413 NTIDDLTNNVSDS
+413 NTIDELTNNVSDS

-514 GSLDNVNPVFN
+514 GSLDNVNPIFN

-578 IFETFGLKVLD
+578 IFETFGIKVLD

-667 VTKVVDWIKNSSL
+667 VIKVVDWIKNSSL

-693 DLIDKTSKWIDGL
+693 ELIDKTSKWIDGL
-706 KNTDNI
+706 KNTDSI
-712 PQYIISGLV
+712 PEYIISGLV
-721 NGLSKGIAKVKEVVG
+721 GGLTNGIVKVKEVVG
-736 NLANTI
+736 LLANTI

-771 IGISHSNTTVLQA
+771 IGLSHANEKGVQA
-784 VTKFIGKVISTM
+784 ANEFTGKVLTTM
-796 KDLTVSG
+796 KDITVEG
-803 IKSLVSN
+803 ARNLVSN
-810 IPKITEI
+810 MPKIMDVI
-817 FSKIPWGS
+817 SKIPWGS
-825 MIFGGIAVAL
+825 IVFGGMAIAL
-835 VKGAGK
+835 VKGVGK
-841 LNTTLDKI
+841 LNTTIDKVGA
-849 SEIVSN
+849 IVAN
-855 NPLTILTKAAE
+855 NPLTILSKAVE
-866 NLSSGIKNL
+866 NYTEGMKNL
-875 MTELGKAKKIKAV
+875 QTELGKAKKIKAI
-888 TQMIYSIAISIAL
+888 TKMMYSVAVSIGV
-901 LAASMFILSKIDNA
+901 LAASIYLLSKVDKG
-915 GMERAL
+915 GMVRA
-921 LMIEIIAA
+921 MIMITFIAA
-929 ILAALVTLM
+929 ILAALTSLM
-938 YFLDK
+938 YLLDK
-943 KSSSWNKVDKDA
+943 KSSAWNKVDKDA

-966 GIAASFFLMALAF
+966 GIAASFLLMASAF

-985 KQENVGQAIVMM
+985 KQENVAQAIVMM

-1002 IAITLMPLSVISNK
+1002 IALTLMPLSVISDK
-1016 VNGAGKTMLYIAA
+1016 VNGAGKTMLYIAV

-1043 LDSDTLLKGL
+1043 LDSDTIFKGL
-1053 ATLNTFKWMVIQMM
+1053 ATLNAFKWMVIQMM

-1076 NNAGKNMLY
+1076 NNAGKNMMY

-1095 VVKYAGNISEKETDR
+1095 VVKYAGSISEKETNR
-1110 GIKTLRKLTG
+1110 GINTLKKFTG
-1120 LVITLMAVQGVID
+1120 LVIALMVVQGVID

-1139 AGSKRAYTNVGKMI
+1139 AGSKRAYSNVGKMI

-1173 SDKNLKRGITV
+1173 SDKNLKRGIGV
-1184 LFIFAALVS
+1184 LWIFAALVS
-1193 ALMAVGKYTNDVK
+1193 ALIAVGHFLGDVK
-1206 GSAISIG
+1206 GSALSIG
-1213 ASVLLAT
+1213 ASILLVT
-1220 ISMFG
+1220 ISMLG
-1225 MAIVAGIIGLIP
+1225 MSIVAGIIGFIP
-1237 IEMLKKGVTVVS
+1237 IRMLKKGVTVVS
-1249 IFGLIIMGLMKSASY
+1249 IFGLIIMGLMKCASY
-1264 VTPDAKKALTSVL
+1264 VKPDAKKALGSVL
-1277 ALVAVMAAIVVIF
+1277 SLMITMAAIVVIF
-1290 SFMDTKKLYTSV
+1290 SLIDTKKLYESV

-1316 IAIGYAKPD
+1316 IATGYVKPND
-1325 DKSLKALKKVS
+1325 DALKGLKKVTA
-1336 FIIILVAGIIIAM
+1336 IIIIVAGIIVIM
-1349 HELGVNGD
+1349 DKFGVNGEN
-1357 SALKNAIAI
+1357 ALKNAIAI
-1366 GVVLVALAASLY
+1366 GIILVALAASLY

-1391 DALYK
+1391 NALYK
-1396 LSPVLVIIGFVLFLL
+1396 LSPVLVIIGAVLYLL
-1411 DILNVQSNIT
+1411 DLFDVQSNIT

-1426 GILINALAV
+1426 GILINALAA
-1435 AVVILSQSK
+1435 AVVILSHSK
-1444 DVSSDAYRA
+1444 DVSNDAYKA
-1453 AIVLGIV
+1453 AIVLGMV
-1460 MVLLGYALSLLNNT
+1460 MVLLGYALSLINNSD
-1474 NPISSLANA
+1474 PISSLANA
-1483 LAMSIVLGAITVA
+1483 LAMSIVLGAITA
-1496 LMQLSNMK
+1496 SLLLLSHMK
-1504 NIKKTVFSTLALMIF
+1504 DIKKTVFSTLGLMI
-1519 VILAIG
+1519 VAILAIG
-1525 SMIALI
+1525 SMLALV
-1531 SKQNPLG
+1531 SKQNPIR
-1538 ALASAIAMDLVL
+1538 ALASAIAL
-1550 FALVGSMRNLSKLKG
+1550 SM
-1565 AKVDKKVIVMLGLMT
+1565 VIG
-1580 LIIPAI
+1580 
-1586 GLALEATKDLDPAQ
+1586 
-1600 ALASSIALTLVM
+1600 
-1612 GAMSRMLQAL
+1612 
-1622 NGKATSG
+1622 
-1629 EDMFFQGG
+1629 
-1637 MSGLKRVG
+1637 
-1645 GVAAQLGLVV
+1645 
-1655 LAIAGIMRIIVSA
+1655 
-1668 MNEIRGDEPL
+1668 
-1678 KLIAKA
+1678 
-1684 TAISIVFATVGG
+1684 TVGG
-1696 IAALIIKISEGL
+1696 IVALIFKIL
-1708 SRGMSK
+1708 N
-1714 GIESALG
+1714 GIDAKYGGGGVKSALG
-1721 PVVFIAT
+1721 PMIFIVS
-1728 LFAMLSITM
+1728 LFTMLSVTMFAIT
-1737 IAIAGALAIM
+1737 GALALM

-1752 TVENAKALSLVLLSL
+1752 TVENAKALSSVLLSL
-1767 TPVVLVLGIIAALLQ
+1767 TPIILVLGIISALLQ
-1782 GDVARIGSTSI
+1782 GDVAMLGSKSV
-1793 LIILAGMIV
+1793 LLILAGMIV
-1802 SMAAIVGA
+1802 TMAAIVGA

-1824 MLLAMMLNVMADV
+1824 MLLALMLNVMADV

-1988 LSQFAIGIQPFIMAC
+1988 LSQFAIGIQPFIIAC
-2003 KQVTPEVASGAAA
+2003 KQVTPEVALGAAA

-2062 FSDTIS
+2062 FSNTIS

-2124 LALVEVN
+2124 SALVEVN
-2131 NALLDENGECVINLN
+2131 NALLNENGECVINLN
-2146 AIQAAADAGKIMVEL
+2146 AIRAAADAGEIMVEL

-2176 GESDMGKFGDSVKK
+2176 GETDMGKFGLSVAK
-2190 YGDAIIKF
+2190 YGESIVKF
-2198 DKAITDPETGKSR
+2198 NDTVTDPNTGKSK
-2211 LHKESIQAAAD
+2211 LNKKSIEAARD
-2222 AGKIMAELNEKV
+2222 AGEIMAELNEKV
-2234 PTSGGFWQKVAG
+2234 PTSDGFWQKVAG
-2246 SKDLGD
+2246 SKDLGK
-2252 FGASIEAYGQAMIR
+2252 FGLSIEAYGQAMIR
-2266 FSDAVVDENGTVK
+2266 FSNAVVDENGTVK
-2279 IDPRAVDAAYYAGN
+2279 INPRAVDAAYYAGN

-2314 SEKDLSDFGA
+2314 SEKDLGDFGK

-2391 LGEKIKSFSDKVKNI
+2391 LGEKIKGFSDKVKNI
-2406 DETAVTSAAQAIKDL
+2406 DETAVTSAAQAINDL

-2450 YNFNTKMANYDFSG
+2450 YDFNTKMADYDFSG
-2464 LKNFAEALV
+2464 LENFAEALV

-2488 DGYKQL
+2488 DGYKDL

-2520 IATIMTTVMDT
+2520 IATIMATVMET
-2531 IANTLNDN
+2531 IANTLNDD
-2539 NKKESIRIGAGNVV
+2539 NKKEIIRIGAGNVV
-2553 SLIIS
+2553 SLIIA

-2565 IGPSSTNDF
+2565 IGPNATNDF
-2574 YNIGVKIIASIIDGM
+2574 YNIGVKIISSIIDGM
-2589 SDKAASAKDRAG
+2589 SDKAASARDRAG
-2601 IILDDIYSTIDKK
+2601 IIRDDIYAAFDKK
-2614 TRGRAGTKANGNAL
+2614 PSPRAGTKANGNNL
-2628 SGLQSATEDIVN
+2628 SGLKSATEDIVN

-2701 LDILKNVSGTPK
+2701 LDILKNISGTPK

-2727 GSTVANAI
+2727 GSTIANAV

>member
-38 LDKLQRTLD
+38 LDKLQRSID
-47 TTKLSK
+47 TSKLSK

-60 YVTKIGTEVKT
+60 YITKIGTEVKT

-90 EGGKRRAMNLEN
+90 EGGKRRAENLEN

-123 VNKSVD
+123 VSKSVD

-160 RGVAGVAAMTNS
+160 RGIAGVAAMTNS

-218 VVRDMVSKGQISF
+218 AVRDMVSKGQISF
-231 DMFAKAMDS
+231 DMFSQAMDS

-270 FYSPLVEQNG
+270 FYSPLIEQNG

-292 INELKEALA
+292 TNELKDALA

-326 FSSVASKI
+326 FSSIASKI
-334 LKPFTAV
+334 LKPFTTV
-341 KQTFDDIGINV
+341 KQTFDDIGTKV
-352 QSTTKIISNASDVI
+352 QSTSKIITNASDVI

-396 GVNESLGS
+396 GVNETLGS

-444 AATKTSVSG
+444 AATKMSVSG

-578 IFETFGLKVLD
+578 IFETFGIKILD

-667 VTKVVDWIKNSSL
+667 VTKVVDWIKNSSV

-693 DLIDKTSKWIDGL
+693 ELIDKTSKWIDGL
-706 KNTDNI
+706 KNTDSI
-712 PQYIISGLV
+712 PEYIISGLV
-721 NGLSKGIAKVKEVVG
+721 SGLTSGIVKVKEVVG
-736 NLANTI
+736 LLANAI

-771 IGISHSNTTVLQA
+771 IGLSHANEKGVQA
-784 VTKFIGKVISTM
+784 ATEFTGKVLTTM
-796 KDLTVSG
+796 KDITVEG
-803 IKSLVSN
+803 ARNLVSN
-810 IPKITEI
+810 MPKIMDVI
-817 FSKIPWGS
+817 SKIPWGS
-825 MIFGGIAVAL
+825 IVFGGMAIAL
-835 VKGAGK
+835 VKGVGK
-841 LNTTLDKI
+841 LNTTIDKVGA
-849 SEIVSN
+849 IVAN
-855 NPLTILTKAAE
+855 NPLTILSKAVE
-866 NLSSGIKNL
+866 NYTDGMKNL
-875 MTELGKAKKIKAV
+875 MTELGKAKKIKAI
-888 TQMIYSIAISIAL
+888 TQMMYSVAVSIGV
-901 LAASMFILSKIDNA
+901 LAASIYLLSKVDKG
-915 GMERAL
+915 GMVRA
-921 LMIEIIAA
+921 MIMITFIAA
-929 ILAALVTLM
+929 ILAALTSLM
-938 YFLDK
+938 YMLDK
-943 KSSSWNKVDKDA
+943 KSSAWNKVDKDA

-966 GIAASFFLMALAF
+966 GIAASFLLMAAAF

-985 KQENVGQAIVMM
+985 KQENVAQAIVMM

-1002 IAITLMPLSVISNK
+1002 IALTLMPLSVISDK
-1016 VNGAGKTMLYIAA
+1016 VNGAGKTMLYIAV

-1043 LDSDTLLKGL
+1043 LDSDTIFKGL
-1053 ATLNTFKWMVIQMM
+1053 ATLNAFKWMVIQMM

-1076 NNAGKNMLY
+1076 NNAGKNMMY

-1095 VVKYAGNISEKETDR
+1095 VVKYAGSISEKETNR
-1110 GIKTLRKLTG
+1110 GINTLKKFTG
-1120 LVITLMAVQGVID
+1120 LVIALMVVQGVID

-1139 AGSKRAYTNVGKMI
+1139 AGSKRAYSNVGKMI

-1173 SDKNLKRGITV
+1173 SDKNLKRGIGV
-1184 LFIFAALVS
+1184 LWIFAALVS
-1193 ALMAVGKYTNDVK
+1193 ALIAVGHFLGDVK
-1206 GSAISIG
+1206 GSALSIG
-1213 ASVLLAT
+1213 ASILLVT
-1220 ISMFG
+1220 ISMLG
-1225 MAIVAGIIGLIP
+1225 MSIVAGIIGFIP
-1237 IEMLKKGVTVVS
+1237 IRMLKKGVTVVS
-1249 IFGLIIMGLMKSASY
+1249 IFGLIIMGLMKCASY
-1264 VTPDAKKALTSVL
+1264 VKPDAKKALGSVL
-1277 ALVAVMAAIVVIF
+1277 SLMITMAAIVVIF
-1290 SFMDTKKLYTSV
+1290 SLIDTKKLYESV

-1316 IAIGYAKPD
+1316 IATSYVKPND
-1325 DKSLKALKKVS
+1325 DALKGLKKVM
-1336 FIIILVAGIIIAM
+1336 IILVVVAAIIVVM
-1349 HELGVNGD
+1349 DQFGVNGEN
-1357 SALKNAIAI
+1357 ALKNAIAI
-1366 GVVLVALAASLY
+1366 GIILVALASSLF
-1378 ILSKIEKVSKDAI
+1378 ILSKIEKVSKNAI
-1391 DALYK
+1391 DSLYK
-1396 LSPVLVIIGFVLFLL
+1396 ITPVLGLIGIVLFLL
-1411 DILNVQSNIT
+1411 DAFDVQSNIT

-1426 GILINALAV
+1426 GILINALAA
-1435 AVVILSQSK
+1435 AVVILSHSK
-1444 DVSSDAYRA
+1444 DVSNDAYKA
-1453 AIVLGIV
+1453 AIVLGMV
-1460 MVLLGYALSLLNNT
+1460 MVLLGYALSLINNSD
-1474 NPISSLANA
+1474 PISSLANA
-1483 LAMSIVLGAITVA
+1483 LSMSIVLGAITA
-1496 LMQLSNMK
+1496 SLLLLSHMK
-1504 NIKKTVFSTLALMIF
+1504 DIKKTVFSTLALMI
-1519 VILAIG
+1519 VAILAIG
-1525 SMIALI
+1525 SMLALV
-1531 SKQNPLG
+1531 SKQNPLR
-1538 ALASAIAMDLVL
+1538 ALASAIAMSIVL
-1550 FALVGSMRNLSKLKG
+1550 IVVISAIEEIATIKGSKINKKILGSILFLSVL
-1565 AKVDKKVIVMLGLMT
+1565 
-1580 LIIPAI
+1580 
-1586 GLALEATKDLDPAQ
+1586 
-1600 ALASSIALTLVM
+1600 
-1612 GAMSRMLQAL
+1612 
-1622 NGKATSG
+1622 
-1629 EDMFFQGG
+1629 
-1637 MSGLKRVG
+1637 
-1645 GVAAQLGLVV
+1645 V
-1655 LAIAGIMRIIVSA
+1655 LAIGKALGSMYGLNAVEMIAAAISIKLVMEQVVQLFWQIRSAASDTQGVSDKGGILKVVLYLAAVIVALQLA
-1668 MNEIRGDEPL
+1668 MKSIVYALQGLQGTDPL
-1678 KLIAKA
+1678 KLIAS
-1684 TAISIVFATVGG
+1684 AIALSMVIGTVGG
-1696 IAALIIKISEGL
+1696 IAGLIIKTL
-1708 SRGMSK
+1708 S
-1714 GIESALG
+1714 GIEQKTGGGGIKSVLG
-1721 PVVFIAT
+1721 PMTLIIT
-1728 LFAMLSITM
+1728 LFTMLSVTM
-1737 IAIAGALAIM
+1737 FAIAGALALM

-1752 TVENAKALSLVLLSL
+1752 TVENAKALSSVLLSL
-1767 TPVVLVLGIIAALLQ
+1767 TPIVLVLGIISALLQ
-1782 GDVARIGSTSI
+1782 GDVAMLGSKSV
-1793 LIILAGMIV
+1793 LLILAGMIV
-1802 SMAAIVGA
+1802 TMAAIVGA

-1824 MLLAMMLNVMADV
+1824 MLLALMLNVMADV

-1979 VGMINLAIQ
+1979 AGMINLAIQ
-1988 LSQFAIGIQPFIMAC
+1988 LSQFAIGIQPFIIAC

-2055 FGEAMVI
+2055 FGEAMVV

-2131 NALLDENGECVINLN
+2131 NALLNENGECVINLN
-2146 AIQAAADAGKIMVEL
+2146 AIKAAADAGKIMVEL

-2176 GESDMGKFGDSVKK
+2176 GETDMGEFGLSVAK
-2190 YGDAIIKF
+2190 YGESIVKF
-2198 DKAITDPETGKSR
+2198 NDTVTDPNTGKSK
-2211 LHKESIQAAAD
+2211 LNKEAIQAAAD

-2234 PTSGGFWQKVAG
+2234 PTSNGFWQDVAG
-2246 SKDLGD
+2246 SKDLGE
-2252 FGASIEAYGQAMIR
+2252 FGLSIEAYGQAMIR

-2279 IDPRAVDAAYYAGN
+2279 INPRAVDAAYYAGN

-2391 LGEKIKSFSDKVKNI
+2391 LGEKIKAFSDKVKNI

-2450 YNFNTKMANYDFSG
+2450 YDFNTKIANYDFSG
-2464 LKNFAEALV
+2464 LENFAEALV

-2488 DGYKQL
+2488 DGYKDL

-2520 IATIMTTVMDT
+2520 MATIMATVMET
-2531 IANTLNDN
+2531 IANTLNDD
-2539 NKKESIRIGAGNVV
+2539 NKKETIRIGAGNVV
-2553 SLIIS
+2553 SLIIA

-2565 IGPSSTNDF
+2565 IGPTATNDF

-2589 SDKAASAKDRAG
+2589 SDKAASARDRAG
-2601 IILDDIYSTIDKK
+2601 IIRDDIYSIFDKK
-2614 TRGRAGTKANGNAL
+2614 PSPRAGTKANGNAL
-2628 SGLQSATEDIVN
+2628 SGLKSATEDIVN

-2672 DGFNISTSFRLA
+2672 DGFSISTSFRLA

-2727 GSTVANAI
+2727 GSTIANAV

>member
-38 LDKLQRTLD
+38 LDKLQRSID
-47 TTKLSK
+47 TSKLSK

-60 YVTKIGTEVKT
+60 YITKIGTEVKT

-90 EGGKRRAMNLEN
+90 EGGKRRAENLEN

-123 VNKSVD
+123 VSKSVD

-160 RGVAGVAAMTNS
+160 RGIAGVAAMTNS

-218 VVRDMVSKGQISF
+218 AVRDMVSKGQISF
-231 DMFAKAMDS
+231 DMFSQAMDS

-270 FYSPLVEQNG
+270 FYSPLIEQNG

-292 INELKEALA
+292 TNELKDALA

-326 FSSVASKI
+326 FSSMASKI
-334 LKPFTAV
+334 LKPFTTV
-341 KQTFDDIGINV
+341 KQTFDDIGTKV
-352 QSTTKIISNASDVI
+352 QSTSKIMTNASDVI

-396 GVNESLGS
+396 GVNETLGS

-413 NTIDDLTNNVSDS
+413 NTIDVLTNNVSDS

-453 LSDAMSQLSIY
+453 LSDAMAQLSIY

-554 FAVLDLIRMVVGG
+554 FAVLDLIRIVVGG

-578 IFETFGLKVLD
+578 IFETFGIKVLD

-654 TILQGVAYFIEKV
+654 TILQGIAYFIEKV
-667 VTKVVDWIKNSSL
+667 VTKVVDWIKNSSV

-693 DLIDKTSKWIDGL
+693 ELIDKTSKWIDGL
-706 KNTDNI
+706 KNTDSI
-712 PQYIISGLV
+712 PEYIISGLV
-721 NGLSKGIAKVKEVVG
+721 SGLTSGIVKVKEVVG
-736 NLANTI
+736 LLANAI

-771 IGISHSNTTVLQA
+771 IGLSHANEKGVQA
-784 VTKFIGKVISTM
+784 ANEFTGKVLTTM
-796 KDLTVSG
+796 KDITVEG
-803 IKSLVSN
+803 ARNLVSN
-810 IPKITEI
+810 MPKIMDVI
-817 FSKIPWGS
+817 SKIPWGS
-825 MIFGGIAVAL
+825 IVFGGMAIAL
-835 VKGAGK
+835 VKGVGK
-841 LNTTLDKI
+841 LNTTIDKVGA
-849 SEIVSN
+849 IVAN
-855 NPLTILTKAAE
+855 NPLTILTKAVE
-866 NLSSGIKNL
+866 NYTDGMKNL
-875 MTELGKAKKIKAV
+875 MTELGKAKKIKAI
-888 TQMIYSIAISIAL
+888 TQMMYSVAVSIGV
-901 LAASMFILSKIDNA
+901 LAASIYLLSKVDK
-915 GMERAL
+915 GCMVRA
-921 LMIEIIAA
+921 MIMITFIAA
-929 ILAALVTLM
+929 ILAALTSLM
-938 YFLDK
+938 YLLDK
-943 KSSSWNKVDKDA
+943 KSSAWNKVDKDA

-966 GIAASFFLMALAF
+966 GIAASFLLMAAAF

-985 KQENVGQAIVMM
+985 KQENVAQAIVMM

-1002 IAITLMPLSVISNK
+1002 IALTLMPLSVISDK
-1016 VNGAGKTMLYIAA
+1016 VNGAGKTMLYIAV

-1043 LDSDTLLKGL
+1043 LDSDTIFKGL
-1053 ATLNTFKWMVIQMM
+1053 ATLNAFKWMVIQMM

-1076 NNAGKNMLY
+1076 NNAGKNMMY

-1095 VVKYAGNISEKETDR
+1095 VVKYAGSISEKETNR
-1110 GIKTLRKLTG
+1110 GINTLKKFTG
-1120 LVITLMAVQGVID
+1120 LVIALMVVQGVID

-1139 AGSKRAYTNVGKMI
+1139 AGSKRAYSNVGKMI

-1173 SDKNLKRGITV
+1173 SDKNLKRGIGV
-1184 LFIFAALVS
+1184 LWIFAALVS
-1193 ALMAVGKYTNDVK
+1193 ALIAVGHFLGDVK
-1206 GSAISIG
+1206 GSALSIG
-1213 ASVLLAT
+1213 ASILLVT
-1220 ISMFG
+1220 ISMLG
-1225 MAIVAGIIGLIP
+1225 MAIVAGIIGFIP
-1237 IEMLKKGVTVVS
+1237 IRMLKKGVTVVS
-1249 IFGLIIMGLMKSASY
+1249 IFGLIIMGLMKCASY
-1264 VTPDAKKALTSVL
+1264 VKPDAKKALGSVL
-1277 ALVAVMAAIVVIF
+1277 SLMITMAAIVVIF
-1290 SFMDTKKLYTSV
+1290 SLIDTKKLYESV

-1316 IAIGYAKPD
+1316 IATGYVKPND
-1325 DKSLKALKKVS
+1325 DALKGLKKVTA
-1336 FIIILVAGIIIAM
+1336 IIIIVAAIIVIM
-1349 HELGVNGD
+1349 DQIGVNGD

-1366 GVVLVALAASLY
+1366 GVVIAALAASLY
-1378 ILSKIEKVSKDAI
+1378 ILSKIEKVSSDAI
-1391 DALYK
+1391 KALYK
-1396 LSPVLVIIGFVLFLL
+1396 ISPVLIIIGAVLYLL
-1411 DILNVQSNIT
+1411 DLLDVQSNIT

-1426 GILINALAV
+1426 GILINALAA
-1435 AVVILSQSK
+1435 AVVILSHSK
-1444 DVSSDAYRA
+1444 DVSNDAYKA

-1460 MVLLGYALSLLNNT
+1460 MVLLGYALSLINNSD
-1474 NPISSLANA
+1474 PISSLANA
-1483 LAMSIVLGAITVA
+1483 LSMSIVLGAITA
-1496 LMQLSNMK
+1496 SLLLLSHMK
-1504 NIKKTVFSTLALMIF
+1504 DIKKTVFSTLALMI
-1519 VILAIG
+1519 VAILAIG
-1525 SMIALI
+1525 SMLALV
-1531 SKQNPLG
+1531 SKQNPLR
-1538 ALASAIAMDLVL
+1538 ALASAIAMSIVL
-1550 FALVGSMRNLSKLKG
+1550 IVVISAIEEIATIKGSKINKKILGSILFLSVL
-1565 AKVDKKVIVMLGLMT
+1565 
-1580 LIIPAI
+1580 
-1586 GLALEATKDLDPAQ
+1586 
-1600 ALASSIALTLVM
+1600 
-1612 GAMSRMLQAL
+1612 
-1622 NGKATSG
+1622 
-1629 EDMFFQGG
+1629 
-1637 MSGLKRVG
+1637 
-1645 GVAAQLGLVV
+1645 V
-1655 LAIAGIMRIIVSA
+1655 LAIGKALGSMYGLNAVEMIAAAISIKLVMEQVVQLFWQIRSAASDTQGVSDKGGILKVVLYLAAVIVALQLA
-1668 MNEIRGDEPL
+1668 MKSIVYALQGLQGTDPL
-1678 KLIAKA
+1678 KLIAS
-1684 TAISIVFATVGG
+1684 AIALSMVIGTVGG
-1696 IAALIIKISEGL
+1696 IAGLIIKTL
-1708 SRGMSK
+1708 S
-1714 GIESALG
+1714 GIEQKTGGGGIKSVLG
-1721 PVVFIAT
+1721 PMTLIIT
-1728 LFAMLSITM
+1728 LFTMLSVTM
-1737 IAIAGALAIM
+1737 FAIAGALALM

-1752 TVENAKALSLVLLSL
+1752 TVENAKALSSVLLSL
-1767 TPVVLVLGIIAALLQ
+1767 TPIVLVLGIISALLQ
-1782 GDVARIGSTSI
+1782 GDVAMLGSKSV
-1793 LIILAGMIV
+1793 LLILAGMIV

-1824 MLLAMMLNVMADV
+1824 MLLALMLNVMADV

-1988 LSQFAIGIQPFIMAC
+1988 LSQFAIGIQPFIIAC
-2003 KQVTPEVASGAAA
+2003 KQVTPEVATGATA

-2062 FSDTIS
+2062 FSNTIS

-2124 LALVEVN
+2124 SALVEVN
-2131 NALLDENGECVINLN
+2131 NALLNENGECVINLN
-2146 AIQAAADAGKIMVEL
+2146 AIEAAADAGKIMVEL

-2176 GESDMGKFGDSVKK
+2176 GETDMGKFGLSVAK
-2190 YGDAIIKF
+2190 YGESIVKF
-2198 DKAITDPETGKSR
+2198 NDTVTDPNTGKSK
-2211 LHKESIQAAAD
+2211 LNKKSIEAAAD
-2222 AGKIMAELNEKV
+2222 AGKIMTELNEKV

-2246 SKDLGD
+2246 SKDLGK
-2252 FGASIEAYGQAMIR
+2252 FGLSIEAYGQAMIR
-2266 FSDAVVDENGTVK
+2266 FSNAVVDENGTVK
-2279 IDPRAVDAAYYAGN
+2279 INPRAVDAAYYAGN

-2314 SEKDLSDFGA
+2314 SEKDLGDFGK

-2391 LGEKIKSFSDKVKNI
+2391 LGEKIKGFSDKVKNI
-2406 DETAVTSAAQAIKDL
+2406 DETAVTSAAQAINDL

-2450 YNFNTKMANYDFSG
+2450 YDFNTKMADYDFSG
-2464 LKNFAEALV
+2464 LENFAEALV

-2488 DGYKQL
+2488 DGYKDL

-2520 IATIMTTVMDT
+2520 IATIMATVMET
-2531 IANTLNDN
+2531 IANTLNDD
-2539 NKKESIRIGAGNVV
+2539 NKKEIIRIGAGNVV
-2553 SLIIS
+2553 SLIIG

-2565 IGPSSTNDF
+2565 IGPNATNDF
-2574 YNIGVKIIASIIDGM
+2574 YNIGVKIISSIIDGM
-2589 SDKAASAKDRAG
+2589 SDKADRAKDRAG
-2601 IILDDIYSTIDKK
+2601 IILDGIYSTIDKK
-2614 TRGRAGTKANGNAL
+2614 THGRAGTKANG
-2628 SGLQSATEDIVN
+2628 LQSAAEDVAN
-2640 AMSLSTEFQ
+2640 AISLSTEFQ

-2672 DGFNISTSFRLA
+2672 DGFSISTSFRLA

-2701 LDILKNVSGTPK
+2701 LDILKNISGTPK

-2727 GSTVANAI
+2727 GSTIANAV

>member
-90 EGGKRRAMNLEN
+90 EGGKRRAENLEN

-123 VNKSVD
+123 VSKSVD

-160 RGVAGVAAMTNS
+160 RGIAGVAAMTNS

-218 VVRDMVSKGQISF
+218 AVRDMVSKGQISF
-231 DMFAKAMDS
+231 DMFSQAMDS

-270 FYSPLVEQNG
+270 FYSPLIEQNG

-292 INELKEALA
+292 TNELKDTLA

-326 FSSVASKI
+326 FSSIASKI

-341 KQTFDDIGINV
+341 KQTFDDIGTKV
-352 QSTTKIISNASDVI
+352 QSTSKIITNASDVI

-396 GVNESLGS
+396 GVNETLGS

-578 IFETFGLKVLD
+578 IFETFGIKILD

-693 DLIDKTSKWIDGL
+693 ELIDKTSKWIDGL
-706 KNTDNI
+706 KNTDSI
-712 PQYIISGLV
+712 PEYIISGLV
-721 NGLSKGIAKVKEVVG
+721 GGLTNGIVKVKEVVG
-736 NLANTI
+736 LLANTI

-771 IGISHSNTTVLQA
+771 IGLSHANEKGVQA
-784 VTKFIGKVISTM
+784 ANEFTGKVLTTM
-796 KDLTVSG
+796 KDITVEG
-803 IKSLVSN
+803 ARNLVSN
-810 IPKITEI
+810 MPKIMDVI
-817 FSKIPWGS
+817 SKIPWGS
-825 MIFGGIAVAL
+825 IVFGGMAIAL
-835 VKGAGK
+835 VKGVGK
-841 LNTTLDKI
+841 LNTTIDKVGA
-849 SEIVSN
+849 IVAN
-855 NPLTILTKAAE
+855 NPLTILTKAVE
-866 NLSSGIKNL
+866 NYTAGMKNL
-875 MTELGKAKKIKAV
+875 LTELGKAKKIKAI
-888 TQMIYSIAISIAL
+888 TQMMYSVAVSIGV
-901 LAASMFILSKIDNA
+901 LAASIYLLSKVDKG
-915 GMERAL
+915 GMVRA
-921 LMIEIIAA
+921 MIMITFIAA
-929 ILAALVTLM
+929 ILAALTSLM
-938 YFLDK
+938 YMFDK
-943 KSSSWNKVDKDA
+943 KSSAWNKVDKDA
-955 KLINSTVLNLI
+955 KIINSTVLNLI
-966 GIAASFFLMALAF
+966 GIAASFLLMAAAF

-985 KQENVGQAIVMM
+985 KQENVAQAIVMM

-1002 IAITLMPLSVISNK
+1002 IALTLMPLSVISNK
-1016 VNGAGKTMLYIAA
+1016 VNGAGKTMLYIAV

-1043 LDSDTLLKGL
+1043 IDSDTIFKGL
-1053 ATLNTFKWMVIQMM
+1053 ATLNAFKWMVIQMM

-1076 NNAGKNMLY
+1076 NNAGKNMMY

-1095 VVKYAGNISEKETDR
+1095 VVKYAGSISEKETNR
-1110 GIKTLRKLTG
+1110 GINTLKKFTG
-1120 LVITLMAVQGVID
+1120 LVIALMVVQGVID

-1139 AGSKRAYTNVGKMI
+1139 AGSKRAYSNVGKMI

-1173 SDKNLKRGITV
+1173 SDKNLKRGIGV
-1184 LFIFAALVS
+1184 LWIFAALVS
-1193 ALMAVGKYTNDVK
+1193 ALIAVGHFLGDVK
-1206 GSAISIG
+1206 GSALSIG
-1213 ASVLLAT
+1213 ASILLVT
-1220 ISMFG
+1220 ISMLG
-1225 MAIVAGIIGLIP
+1225 MAIVAGIIGFIP
-1237 IEMLKKGVTVVS
+1237 IRMLKKGVTVVS
-1249 IFGLIIMGLMKSASY
+1249 IFGLIIMGLMKCASY
-1264 VTPDAKKALTSVL
+1264 VKPDAKKALGSVL
-1277 ALVAVMAAIVVIF
+1277 SLMITMAAIVVIF
-1290 SFMDTKKLYTSV
+1290 SLIDTKKLYESV
-1302 GAVAILSALIAGLM
+1302 GAVSILSALIAGLM
-1316 IAIGYAKPD
+1316 IATGYVKPND
-1325 DKSLKALKKVS
+1325 DALKGLKKVTA
-1336 FIIILVAGIIIAM
+1336 IIIIVASIIVIM
-1349 HELGVNGD
+1349 DKIGVNGEN
-1357 SALKNAIAI
+1357 ALKNAIAI
-1366 GVVLVALAASLY
+1366 GVVIVALAASLY
-1378 ILSKIEKVSKDAI
+1378 ILSKIEKVSSDAI
-1391 DALYK
+1391 KALRK
-1396 LSPVLVIIGFVLFLL
+1396 ISPVLIIIGAVLYLL
-1411 DILNVQSNIT
+1411 DLLDVQSNIT

-1426 GILINALAV
+1426 GILINALAA
-1435 AVVILSQSK
+1435 AVVILSYSK
-1444 DVSSDAYRA
+1444 DVSNDAYKA
-1453 AIVLGIV
+1453 AIVLGMV
-1460 MVLLGYALSLLNNT
+1460 MVLLGYALSLINNSD
-1474 NPISSLANA
+1474 PISSLANA
-1483 LAMSIVLGAITVA
+1483 LAMSIVLGAITA
-1496 LMQLSNMK
+1496 SLLLLSHMK
-1504 NIKKTVFSTLALMIF
+1504 DIKKTVFSTLGLMI
-1519 VILAIG
+1519 VAILAIG
-1525 SMIALI
+1525 SMLALV
-1531 SKQNPLG
+1531 SKQNPLR
-1538 ALASAIAMDLVL
+1538 ALASAIAMSIVLIVVISAIEELATIKAKKIDKKMLGVILFMSVLIVAIGEAFSLMYGLNAVEMIAAAIALKVVIDQMEDLLWHIKNAAGDAQIVRDKSSIIKVMMYLGAVVIALVL
-1550 FALVGSMRNLSKLKG
+1550 AMKAVVYALQ
-1565 AKVDKKVIVMLGLMT
+1565 GLQGT
-1580 LIIPAI
+1580 
-1586 GLALEATKDLDPAQ
+1586 DP
-1600 ALASSIALTLVM
+1600 V
-1612 GAMSRMLQAL
+1612 
-1622 NGKATSG
+1622 
-1629 EDMFFQGG
+1629 
-1637 MSGLKRVG
+1637 
-1645 GVAAQLGLVV
+1645 
-1655 LAIAGIMRIIVSA
+1655 
-1668 MNEIRGDEPL
+1668 
-1678 KLIAKA
+1678 KLIAS
-1684 TAISIVFATVGG
+1684 AIALSMVIGTVGG
-1696 IAALIIKISEGL
+1696 IVALIFKIL
-1708 SRGMSK
+1708 N
-1714 GIESALG
+1714 GIDAKYGGGGVKSALG
-1721 PVVFIAT
+1721 PMIFIVS
-1728 LFAMLSITM
+1728 LFTMLSVTMFAIT
-1737 IAIAGALAIM
+1737 GALALM

-1752 TVENAKALSLVLLSL
+1752 TVENAKALSSVLLSL
-1767 TPVVLVLGIIAALLQ
+1767 TPIILVLGIISALLQ
-1782 GDVARIGSTSI
+1782 GDVAMLGSKSV
-1793 LIILAGMIV
+1793 LLILAGMIV
-1802 SMAAIVGA
+1802 TMAAIVGA

-1824 MLLAMMLNVMADV
+1824 MLLALMLNVMADV

-1988 LSQFAIGIQPFIMAC
+1988 LSQFAIGIQPFIIAC
-2003 KQVTPEVASGAAA
+2003 KQVTPEVALGAAA

-2062 FSDTIS
+2062 FSNTIS

-2124 LALVEVN
+2124 SALVEVN
-2131 NALLDENGECVINLN
+2131 NALLNENGECVINLN
-2146 AIQAAADAGKIMVEL
+2146 AIRAAADAGEIMVEL

-2176 GESDMGKFGDSVKK
+2176 GETDMGKFGLSVKK
-2190 YGDAIIKF
+2190 YGESIVKF
-2198 DKAITDPETGKSR
+2198 NDTVTDPKTGKSK
-2211 LHKESIQAAAD
+2211 LNKKAIQAAAD
-2222 AGKIMAELNEKV
+2222 AGGIMAELNGKV
-2234 PTSGGFWQKVAG
+2234 PTSNGFWQKVAG
-2246 SKDLGD
+2246 SKDLGK
-2252 FGASIEAYGQAMIR
+2252 FGLSIEAYGQAMIR
-2266 FSDAVVDENGTVK
+2266 FSNAVVDENGTVK
-2279 IDPRAVDAAYYAGN
+2279 INPRAVDAAYYAGN

-2314 SEKDLSDFGA
+2314 SEKDLGDFGK

-2391 LGEKIKSFSDKVKNI
+2391 LGEKIKGFSDKVKNI
-2406 DETAVTSAAQAIKDL
+2406 DETAVTSAAQAINDL

-2450 YNFNTKMANYDFSG
+2450 YDFNTKMADYDFSG
-2464 LKNFAEALV
+2464 LENFAEALV

-2488 DGYKQL
+2488 DGYKDL

-2520 IATIMTTVMDT
+2520 IATIMATVMET
-2531 IANTLNDN
+2531 IANTLNDD
-2539 NKKESIRIGAGNVV
+2539 NKKEIIRIGAGNVV
-2553 SLIIS
+2553 SLIIA

-2565 IGPSSTNDF
+2565 IGPNATNDF
-2574 YNIGVKIIASIIDGM
+2574 YNIGVKIISSIIDGM
-2589 SDKAASAKDRAG
+2589 SDKAASARDRAG
-2601 IILDDIYSTIDKK
+2601 IIRDDIYAAFDKK
-2614 TRGRAGTKANGNAL
+2614 PSPRAGTKANGNNL
-2628 SGLQSATEDIVN
+2628 SGLKSATEDIVN

-2672 DGFNISTSFRLA
+2672 DGFSISTSFRLA

-2701 LDILKNVSGTPK
+2701 LDILKNISGTPK

-2727 GSTVANAI
+2727 GSTIANAV

>member
-90 EGGKRRAMNLEN
+90 EGGKRRAENLEN

-123 VNKSVD
+123 VSKSVD

-160 RGVAGVAAMTNS
+160 RGIAGVAAMTNS

-270 FYSPLVEQNG
+270 FYSPLIEQNG

-292 INELKEALA
+292 TNELKDALA

-326 FSSVASKI
+326 FSSIASKI

-341 KQTFDDIGINV
+341 KQTFDDIGTKV
-352 QSTTKIISNASDVI
+352 QSTSKIITNASDVI

-396 GVNESLGS
+396 GVNETLGS

-554 FAVLDLIRMVVGG
+554 FAVLDLIRIVVGG

-578 IFETFGLKVLD
+578 IFETFGIKILD
-589 VTAALGDAIVAVR
+589 VTAALGDAIIAVR

-667 VTKVVDWIKNSSL
+667 VAKVVDWIKNSSL

-693 DLIDKTSKWIDGL
+693 ELIDKTSKWIDGL
-706 KNTDNI
+706 KNTDSI
-712 PQYIISGLV
+712 PEYIISGLV
-721 NGLSKGIAKVKEVVG
+721 GGLTNGIVKVKEVVG
-736 NLANTI
+736 LLANAI

-771 IGISHSNTTVLQA
+771 IGLSHANEKGVQA
-784 VTKFIGKVISTM
+784 ATEFTGKVLTTM
-796 KDLTVSG
+796 KDITVEG
-803 IKSLVSN
+803 ARNLVSN
-810 IPKITEI
+810 MPKIMDVI
-817 FSKIPWGS
+817 SQIPWGS
-825 MIFGGIAVAL
+825 IVFGGMAIAL
-835 VKGAGK
+835 VKGVGK
-841 LNTTLDKI
+841 LNTTIDKVGAI
-849 SEIVSN
+849 IAN
-855 NPLTILTKAAE
+855 NPLTILTKAVE
-866 NLSSGIKNL
+866 NYTAGMKNL
-875 MTELGKAKKIKAV
+875 LTELGKAKKIKAI
-888 TQMIYSIAISIAL
+888 TQMMYSVAVSIGV
-901 LAASMFILSKIDNA
+901 LAASIYLLSKVDKG
-915 GMERAL
+915 GMVRA
-921 LMIEIIAA
+921 MIMITFIAA
-929 ILAALVTLM
+929 ILAALTSLM
-938 YFLDK
+938 YLLDK
-943 KSSSWNKVDKDA
+943 KSSAWNKVGKDA
-955 KLINSTVLNLI
+955 KIINSTVLNMI
-966 GIAASFFLMALAF
+966 GIAASFLLMAMAF

-985 KQENVGQAIVMM
+985 KQENVAQAIVMM

-1002 IAITLMPLSVISNK
+1002 IALTLMPLSVISNK
-1016 VNGAGKTMLYIAA
+1016 VNGAGKTMLYIAIA
-1029 SFLIMAKVMKYVGK
+1029 FLIMAKVMKSVGK
-1043 LDSDTLLKGL
+1043 MDSDTILKGL
-1053 ATLNTFKWMVIQMM
+1053 ATLNAFKWMVIQMM
-1067 AINGLCKSM
+1067 VVNGLCKSM

-1095 VVKYAGNISEKETDR
+1095 VVKYAGSISEKETNR
-1110 GIKTLRKLTG
+1110 GINTLKKFTG
-1120 LVITLMAVQGVID
+1120 LVIALMVVQGVID

-1139 AGSKRAYTNVGKMI
+1139 AGSKRAYSNVGKMI
-1153 LYIAIAFGVMTLV
+1153 LYIAIAFGIMTLV

-1173 SDKNLKRGITV
+1173 SDKNLKRGIGV
-1184 LFIFAALVS
+1184 LWIFAGLVS
-1193 ALMAVGKYTNDVK
+1193 ALIAVGHFLGDVK
-1206 GSAISIG
+1206 GSALSTG
-1213 ASVLLAT
+1213 AAILLVT
-1220 ISMFG
+1220 ISMLG
-1225 MAIVAGIIGLIP
+1225 MAIVAGIIGFIP
-1237 IEMLKKGVTVVS
+1237 IKMLKKGVTVVG
-1249 IFGLIIMGLMKSASY
+1249 IFGLIIMGLMKCASY
-1264 VTPDAKKALTSVL
+1264 VKPDAKKALGSIL
-1277 ALVAVMAAIVVIF
+1277 ALIVTMAAIVVVF
-1290 SFMDTKKLYTSV
+1290 SLMETKKLYESV
-1302 GAVAILSALIAGLM
+1302 GAVAIISALIAGLM
-1316 IAIGYAKPD
+1316 IATGYVKPND
-1325 DKSLKALKKVS
+1325 DALKALKKVM
-1336 FIIILVAGIIIAM
+1336 IVLVIIAAIIVVM
-1349 HELGVNGD
+1349 DQFGVNGEN
-1357 SALKNAIAI
+1357 ALKNAIAI
-1366 GVVLVALAASLY
+1366 GVILLALASSLF

-1391 DALYK
+1391 NALYII
-1396 LSPVLVIIGFVLFLL
+1396 SPVLVIIAAILFAL
-1411 DILNVQSNIT
+1411 DKLNVESNIT
-1421 NAISL
+1421 TVLSLAVLINALAAAVLILSQSKEIKKGVITSL
-1426 GILINALAV
+1426 VIMSLVMGILGAILFGMDKLKVKTSLKTALSLAILINALAA
-1435 AVVILSQSK
+1435 AVVILSYANVTLDESVIK
-1444 DVSSDAYRA
+1444 TMLALILMVCGAMLIISVSLLLLKNVNNAIPSALALTTILLAMVPLIIALGLVA
-1453 AIVLGIV
+1453 AV
-1460 MVLLGYALSLLNNT
+1460 LSL
-1474 NPISSLANA
+1474 
-1483 LAMSIVLGAITVA
+1483 
-1496 LMQLSNMK
+1496 
-1504 NIKKTVFSTLALMIF
+1504 
-1519 VILAIG
+1519 
-1525 SMIALI
+1525 
-1531 SKQNPLG
+1531 
-1538 ALASAIAMDLVL
+1538 D
-1550 FALVGSMRNLSKLKG
+1550 
-1565 AKVDKKVIVMLGLMT
+1565 
-1580 LIIPAI
+1580 
-1586 GLALEATKDLDPAQ
+1586 
-1600 ALASSIALTLVM
+1600 VM
-1612 GAMSRMLQAL
+1612 GA
-1622 NGKATSG
+1622 GWKA
-1629 EDMFFQGG
+1629 
-1637 MSGLKRVG
+1637 
-1645 GVAAQLGLVV
+1645 
-1655 LAIAGIMRIIVSA
+1655 A
-1668 MNEIRGDEPL
+1668 M
-1678 KLIAKA
+1678 
-1684 TAISIVFATVGG
+1684 
-1696 IAALIIKISEGL
+1696 
-1708 SRGMSK
+1708 
-1714 GIESALG
+1714 
-1721 PVVFIAT
+1721 
-1728 LFAMLSITM
+1728 
-1737 IAIAGALAIM
+1737 
-1747 DNMKN
+1747 
-1752 TVENAKALSLVLLSL
+1752 
-1767 TPVVLVLGIIAALLQ
+1767 
-1782 GDVARIGSTSI
+1782 
-1793 LIILAGMIV
+1793 IILAGVIV
-1802 SMAAIVGA
+1802 SMFAIVGV

-1815 NIKNAQANA
+1815 GIDNATTNA
-1824 MLLAMMLNVMADV
+1824 MILVFLLNAISDV
-1837 LLKIALVAPLALIG
+1837 LIKVAPLAPLALIASVAIG
-1851 AAAMAVLSL
+1851 ALSAVLV
-1860 VLVELGVLI
+1860 VL
-1869 GVIGGLVT
+1869 GGLIT
-1877 AIPELETFLNKGAP
+1877 AIGALTSKFPQIEDYINKGAP
-1891 IMVMLAKT
+1891 IMIKLANT
-1899 LGQMISAFIVGIA
+1899 VGQMIGAFIAGIA
-1912 EGLMEILPALGKS
+1912 EGIMQILPAFGQA
-1925 LSDFANNLLMG
+1925 LSDFANNLNKG
-1936 FIPVMMIA
+1936 FIEVMKLA
-1944 TDESIVKGAGN
+1944 ADEQVLTGAG
-1955 ITAAILAITVAEL
+1955 ILVASILALCVAQFINGL
-1968 VQAVAT
+1968 TNLLPFVPSMFDLGVQLSKFAVAS
-1974 IVTGG
+1974 I
-1979 VGMINLAIQ
+1979 
-1988 LSQFAIGIQPFIMAC
+1988 PFIIAC
-2003 KQVTPEVASGAAA
+2003 KQMGPDGAMGAQA
-2016 ISNAVLTITKA
+2016 LCEALMMITKA
-2027 ELIAGLLSFMEA
+2027 ELLQS
-2039 LTGTNSMTKL
+2039 LTGFIEFFTGSSDSFDTMLSKL
-2049 TSDLQQ
+2049 VSFGYAAVEFSNAVSGNIDVEAVTAAVSIGEMITSLQEAVPAVAAFNDADFDSFSASVAG
-2055 FGEAMVI
+2055 FGFAMV
-2062 FSDTIS
+2062 
-2068 GKIDTEAVK
+2068 A
-2077 AATAAGSMMSTFYEN
+2077 M
-2092 MPREGGLIPGIQKL
+2092 
-2106 IGGEP
+2106 
-2111 DMEGFSK
+2111 
-2118 SMAAFG
+2118 
-2124 LALVEVN
+2124 N
-2131 NALLDENGECVINLN
+2131 NALTDEEGNSVINLN
-2146 AIQAAADAGKIMVEL
+2146 AIDTAKKAGLLMTELADKIPKRKGWVTKIMGEADLGVFGA
-2161 QNSLPKTGGWVQAVL
+2161 SCAAYGAAMVL
-2176 GESDMGKFGDSVKK
+2176 FSNTVTDS
-2190 YGDAIIKF
+2190 
-2198 DKAITDPETGKSR
+2198 EGKSR
-2211 LHKESIQAAAD
+2211 LNTESIQAAAD
-2222 AGKIMAELNEKV
+2222 AGGIMAELNGKV
-2234 PTSGGFWQKVAG
+2234 PTTDGFWQKVAG
-2246 SKDLGD
+2246 SKSLED
-2252 FGASIEAYGQAMIR
+2252 FGLSIEAYGQAMIR
-2266 FSDAVVDENGTVK
+2266 FSDAVVDKNGTVK
-2279 IDPRAVDAAYYAGN
+2279 INPRAVDAAYYAGN

-2339 VDGNLGDDPKGMVD
+2339 VDGNLGDDPKGMID

-2363 GVLPSEENG
+2363 GILPSEENG

-2391 LGEKIKSFSDKVKNI
+2391 LGEKIKGFSDKVKEI

-2450 YNFNTKMANYDFSG
+2450 YEFNTKMANYDFSG
-2464 LKNFAEALV
+2464 LKTFAEALV

-2539 NKKESIRIGAGNVV
+2539 NKKEIIRIGAGNLV
-2553 SLIIS
+2553 SLIIA

-2565 IGPSSTNDF
+2565 IGPSATNDF
-2574 YNIGVKIIASIIDGM
+2574 YNIGVRIIASIIDGM
-2589 SDKAASAKDRAG
+2589 SDKAASARDRAG
-2601 IILDDIYSTIDKK
+2601 VILDDIYSTIDKK
-2614 TRGRAGTKANGNAL
+2614 TRGRAGTKANGNTL

-2672 DGFNISTSFRLA
+2672 DGFSISTSFRLA

>member
-90 EGGKRRAMNLEN
+90 EGGKRRAENLEN

-123 VNKSVD
+123 VSKSVD

-160 RGVAGVAAMTNS
+160 RGIAGVAAMTNS

-231 DMFAKAMDS
+231 DMFAQAMDS

-270 FYSPLVEQNG
+270 FYSPLIEQNG

-292 INELKEALA
+292 TNELKDALA

-326 FSSVASKI
+326 FSSIASKI

-341 KQTFDDIGINV
+341 KQTFDDIGTKV
-352 QSTTKIISNASDVI
+352 QSTSKIITNASDVI

-396 GVNESLGS
+396 GVNETLGS

-589 VTAALGDAIVAVR
+589 VTAALGDAIIAVR

-693 DLIDKTSKWIDGL
+693 ELIDKTSKWFDGL
-706 KNTDNI
+706 KNTDSI
-712 PQYIISGLV
+712 PEYIISGLV
-721 NGLSKGIAKVKEVVG
+721 GGLTNGIVKVKEVVG
-736 NLANTI
+736 LLANAI
-742 LSTLREI
+742 LSTLRDI

-771 IGISHSNTTVLQA
+771 IGLSHANEKGVQA
-784 VTKFIGKVISTM
+784 ATEFTGKVLTTM
-796 KDLTVSG
+796 KDITVEG
-803 IKSLVSN
+803 VRNLVSN
-810 IPKITEI
+810 MPKIMDVI
-817 FSKIPWGS
+817 SKIPWGA
-825 MIFGGIAVAL
+825 IVFGGMAIAL
-835 VKGAGK
+835 VKGVGK
-841 LNTTLDKI
+841 LNTTIDKI
-849 SEIVSN
+849 GAIIAN
-855 NPLTILTKAAE
+855 NPLTILTKAVE
-866 NLSSGIKNL
+866 NYTAGMKNL
-875 MTELGKAKKIKAV
+875 LTELGKAKKIKAI
-888 TQMIYSIAISIAL
+888 TQMMYSVAVSIGV
-901 LAASMFILSKIDNA
+901 LAASIYLLSKVDKG
-915 GMERAL
+915 GMVRA
-921 LMIEIIAA
+921 MIMITFIAA
-929 ILAALVTLM
+929 ILAALTSLM
-938 YFLDK
+938 YLLDK
-943 KSSSWNKVDKDA
+943 KSSAWNKVGKDA
-955 KLINSTVLNLI
+955 KIINSTVLNMI
-966 GIAASFFLMALAF
+966 GIAASFLLMATAF

-985 KQENVGQAIVMM
+985 KQENVAQAIVMM

-1002 IAITLMPLSVISNK
+1002 IALTLMPLSVISNK
-1016 VNGAGKTMLYIAA
+1016 VNGAGKTMLYIAV

-1043 LDSDTLLKGL
+1043 LDSDTIFKGL
-1053 ATLNTFKWMVIQMM
+1053 ATLNAFKWMVIQMM

-1095 VVKYAGNISEKETDR
+1095 VVKYAGSISEKDTNR
-1110 GIKTLRKLTG
+1110 GINTLKKFTG
-1120 LVITLMAVQGVID
+1120 LVIALMVVQGVID
-1133 FLNSNS
+1133 FLNSNGGS
-1139 AGSKRAYTNVGKMI
+1139 SKRAYSNVGKMI
-1153 LYIAIAFGVMTLV
+1153 LYIAIAFGLMTLV

-1184 LFIFAALVS
+1184 LWIFAGLVS
-1193 ALMAVGKYTNDVK
+1193 ALIAVGHFLGDVK
-1206 GSAISIG
+1206 GSALSTGG
-1213 ASVLLAT
+1213 AILLVT
-1220 ISMFG
+1220 ISMLG
-1225 MAIVAGIIGLIP
+1225 MAIVAGIIGFIP
-1237 IEMLKKGVTVVS
+1237 INMLKKGVTVVG
-1249 IFGLIIMGLMKSASY
+1249 IFGLIIMGLMKCASY
-1264 VTPDAKKALTSVL
+1264 VKPDAKKALGSVL
-1277 ALVAVMAAIVVIF
+1277 ALMITMAAIVVIF
-1290 SFMDTKKLYTSV
+1290 SLIDTKKLYESV

-1316 IAIGYAKPD
+1316 IATGYVKPND
-1325 DKSLKALKKVS
+1325 DALKGLKKVMIVLVVVAA
-1336 FIIILVAGIIIAM
+1336 IIVVM
-1349 HELGVNGD
+1349 DQFGVNGET
-1357 SALKNAIAI
+1357 ALKNAIAI
-1366 GVVLVALAASLY
+1366 GVIFVALAASLF

-1391 DALYK
+1391 TALYII
-1396 LSPVLVIIGFVLFLL
+1396 SPMLIIIGAVLLAL
-1411 DILNVQSNIT
+1411 DKFNVQSNIT
-1421 NAISL
+1421 NVISL
-1426 GILINALAV
+1426 AVLINALSAAVLILSQSKEIKKGVLKSLVIMSLVMGILGAILLAMDKLNVKASLKTAFALAILINALSS
-1435 AVVILSQSK
+1435 AVVILSYANVTLDESVIK
-1444 DVSSDAYRA
+1444 TMLALILMVCGAMLLISVALLMLKNVNNAIPSALALTTIMLAMVPLIIALGLVA
-1453 AIVLGIV
+1453 AV
-1460 MVLLGYALSLLNNT
+1460 LSLD
-1474 NPISSLANA
+1474 
-1483 LAMSIVLGAITVA
+1483 VLGAGWKA
-1496 LMQLSNMK
+1496 
-1504 NIKKTVFSTLALMIF
+1504 
-1519 VILAIG
+1519 
-1525 SMIALI
+1525 
-1531 SKQNPLG
+1531 
-1538 ALASAIAMDLVL
+1538 AM
-1550 FALVGSMRNLSKLKG
+1550 
-1565 AKVDKKVIVMLGLMT
+1565 
-1580 LIIPAI
+1580 
-1586 GLALEATKDLDPAQ
+1586 
-1600 ALASSIALTLVM
+1600 
-1612 GAMSRMLQAL
+1612 
-1622 NGKATSG
+1622 
-1629 EDMFFQGG
+1629 
-1637 MSGLKRVG
+1637 
-1645 GVAAQLGLVV
+1645 
-1655 LAIAGIMRIIVSA
+1655 
-1668 MNEIRGDEPL
+1668 
-1678 KLIAKA
+1678 
-1684 TAISIVFATVGG
+1684 
-1696 IAALIIKISEGL
+1696 
-1708 SRGMSK
+1708 
-1714 GIESALG
+1714 
-1721 PVVFIAT
+1721 
-1728 LFAMLSITM
+1728 
-1737 IAIAGALAIM
+1737 
-1747 DNMKN
+1747 
-1752 TVENAKALSLVLLSL
+1752 
-1767 TPVVLVLGIIAALLQ
+1767 
-1782 GDVARIGSTSI
+1782 
-1793 LIILAGMIV
+1793 IILAGVIV
-1802 SMAAIVGA
+1802 SMLAIVGV

-1815 NIKNAQANA
+1815 GIDNATANA
-1824 MLLAMMLNVMADV
+1824 IILVFLLNAMSDV
-1837 LLKIALVAPLALIG
+1837 LIKVAPLAPLALIASVAIG
-1851 AAAMAVLSL
+1851 ALSAVLV
-1860 VLVELGVLI
+1860 VLGGLI
-1869 GVIGGLVT
+1869 TVIGALT
-1877 AIPELETFLNKGAP
+1877 SKYPQIEDYINKGAP
-1891 IMVMLAKT
+1891 IMIKLANT
-1899 LGQMISAFIVGIA
+1899 VGQMIGAFIAGIA
-1912 EGLMEILPALGKS
+1912 EGIMQILPAFGQA
-1925 LSDFANNLLMG
+1925 LSDFANNLNKG
-1936 FIPVMMIA
+1936 FIEVMKLA
-1944 TDESIVKGAGN
+1944 ADEQVLTGAG
-1955 ITAAILAITVAEL
+1955 ILVASILALCVAQLINGITNLLPFVPSMFDL
-1968 VQAVAT
+1968 GVQLSKFAVAS
-1974 IVTGG
+1974 I
-1979 VGMINLAIQ
+1979 
-1988 LSQFAIGIQPFIMAC
+1988 PFIIAC
-2003 KQVTPEVASGAAA
+2003 KQMGPDGAMGAQA
-2016 ISNAVLTITKA
+2016 LCEALMMITKA
-2027 ELIAGLLSFMEA
+2027 ELLQS
-2039 LTGTNSMTKL
+2039 LTGFIEFFTGSSDSFDTMLSKL
-2049 TSDLQQ
+2049 VSFGYAAVEFSNAVSGNIDVEAVTAAVSIGEMITSLQEAVPAVAAFNDADFDSFSASVAG
-2055 FGEAMVI
+2055 FGFAMV
-2062 FSDTIS
+2062 
-2068 GKIDTEAVK
+2068 A
-2077 AATAAGSMMSTFYEN
+2077 M
-2092 MPREGGLIPGIQKL
+2092 
-2106 IGGEP
+2106 
-2111 DMEGFSK
+2111 
-2118 SMAAFG
+2118 
-2124 LALVEVN
+2124 N
-2131 NALLDENGECVINLN
+2131 NALTDEEGNSVINLN
-2146 AIQAAADAGKIMVEL
+2146 AIDTAKKAGLLMTELADKIPKRKGWVTKIMGEADLGVFGASCAAYGAAMVLFSNTVTDSEGKSRLNTESIKAAADAG
-2161 QNSLPKTGGWVQAVL
+2161 G
-2176 GESDMGKFGDSVKK
+2176 
-2190 YGDAIIKF
+2190 
-2198 DKAITDPETGKSR
+2198 
-2211 LHKESIQAAAD
+2211 
-2222 AGKIMAELNEKV
+2222 IMAELNGKV
-2234 PTSGGFWQKVAG
+2234 PTSDGFWQKVAG

-2266 FSDAVVDENGTVK
+2266 FSDAVVDKNGTVK
-2279 IDPRAVDAAYYAGN
+2279 INPRAVDAAYYAGN

-2488 DGYKQL
+2488 DGYREL

-2531 IANTLNDN
+2531 IANTLNDD

-2589 SDKAASAKDRAG
+2589 SDKADSAKDRAG
-2601 IILDDIYSTIDKK
+2601 IILDNIYSTIDKK
-2614 TRGRAGTKANGNAL
+2614 TRGRAGTKANSNTL
-2628 SGLQSATEDIVN
+2628 SGLQSATGDIVN

>member
-12 GVDERILSMKF
+12 GVDERVLSMKF

-60 YVTKIGTEVKT
+60 YITKIGTEVKT

-90 EGGKRRAMNLEN
+90 EGGKRRAENLEN

-123 VNKSVD
+123 VSKSVD

-160 RGVAGVAAMTNS
+160 RGIAGVAAMTNS

-218 VVRDMVSKGQISF
+218 AVRDMVSKGQISF
-231 DMFAKAMDS
+231 DMFSQAMDS

-270 FYSPLVEQNG
+270 FYSPLIEQNG

-292 INELKEALA
+292 TNELKDALA
-301 PTISKIVDIAIK
+301 PTISKIVDIVIK

-326 FSSVASKI
+326 FSSIASKI

-341 KQTFDDIGINV
+341 KQTFDDIGTKV
-352 QSTTKIISNASDVI
+352 QSTSKIMTNASDVI

-396 GVNESLGS
+396 GVNETLGS

-444 AATKTSVSG
+444 AATKMSVSG

-578 IFETFGLKVLD
+578 IFETFGIKVLD

-621 LTPIIKLIVDAAKSI
+621 LTPIIKLIVYAAKSI

-667 VTKVVDWIKNSSL
+667 VIKVVDWIKNSSL
-680 LRSILTKVGSVIS
+680 LRNILTKVGSVIS
-693 DLIDKTSKWIDGL
+693 ELIDKTSKWIDGL
-706 KNTDNI
+706 KNTDSI
-712 PQYIISGLV
+712 PEYLLSGLV
-721 NGLSKGIAKVKEVVG
+721 SGLTSGIVKVKEVVG
-736 NLANTI
+736 LLANSI

-771 IGISHSNTTVLQA
+771 IGLSHANEKGVQA
-784 VTKFIGKVISTM
+784 ANEFTGKVLTTM
-796 KDLTVSG
+796 KDITVEG
-803 IKSLVSN
+803 ARNLVSN
-810 IPKITEI
+810 MPKIMDVI
-817 FSKIPWGS
+817 SKIPWGS
-825 MIFGGIAVAL
+825 IVFGGMAIAL
-835 VKGAGK
+835 VKGVGK
-841 LNTTLDKI
+841 LNTTIDKVGA
-849 SEIVSN
+849 IVAN
-855 NPLTILTKAAE
+855 NPLTILSKAVE
-866 NLSSGIKNL
+866 NYTDGMKNL
-875 MTELGKAKKIKAV
+875 MTELGKAKKIKAI
-888 TQMIYSIAISIAL
+888 TQMMYSVAVSIGV
-901 LAASMFILSKIDNA
+901 LAASIYLLSKVDKG
-915 GMERAL
+915 GMVRA
-921 LMIEIIAA
+921 MIMITFIAA
-929 ILAALVTLM
+929 ILAALTSLM
-938 YFLDK
+938 YLLDK
-943 KSSSWNKVDKDA
+943 KSSAWNKVDKDA

-966 GIAASFFLMALAF
+966 GIAASFLLMAAAF

-985 KQENVGQAIVMM
+985 KQENVAQAIVMM

-1002 IAITLMPLSVISNK
+1002 IALTLMPLSVISDK
-1016 VNGAGKTMLYIAA
+1016 VNGAGKTMLYIAV

-1043 LDSDTLLKGL
+1043 LDSDTIFKGL
-1053 ATLNTFKWMVIQMM
+1053 ATLNAFKWMVIQMM

-1076 NNAGKNMLY
+1076 NNAGKNMMY

-1095 VVKYAGNISEKETDR
+1095 VVKYAGSISEKETNR
-1110 GIKTLRKLTG
+1110 GINTLKKFTG
-1120 LVITLMAVQGVID
+1120 LVIALMVVQGVID

-1139 AGSKRAYTNVGKMI
+1139 AGSKRAYSNVGKMI

-1173 SDKNLKRGITV
+1173 SDKNLKRGIGV
-1184 LFIFAALVS
+1184 LWIFAALVS
-1193 ALMAVGKYTNDVK
+1193 ALIAVGHFLGDVK
-1206 GSAISIG
+1206 GSALSIG
-1213 ASVLLAT
+1213 ASILLVT
-1220 ISMFG
+1220 ISMLG
-1225 MAIVAGIIGLIP
+1225 MSIVAGIIGFIP
-1237 IEMLKKGVTVVS
+1237 IRMLKKGVTVVS
-1249 IFGLIIMGLMKSASY
+1249 IFGLIIMGLMKCASY
-1264 VTPDAKKALTSVL
+1264 VKPDAKKALGSVL
-1277 ALVAVMAAIVVIF
+1277 SLMITMAAIVVIF
-1290 SFMDTKKLYTSV
+1290 SLIDTKKLYESV

-1316 IAIGYAKPD
+1316 IATGYVKPND
-1325 DKSLKALKKVS
+1325 DALKGLKKVM
-1336 FIIILVAGIIIAM
+1336 IILVVVAAIIVVM
-1349 HELGVNGD
+1349 DQFGVNGEN
-1357 SALKNAIAI
+1357 ALKNAIAI
-1366 GVVLVALAASLY
+1366 GIILVALASSLF
-1378 ILSKIEKVSKDAI
+1378 ILSKIEKVSKNAI
-1391 DALYK
+1391 DSLYK
-1396 LSPVLVIIGFVLFLL
+1396 ITPVLGLIGIVLFLL
-1411 DILNVQSNIT
+1411 DAFDVQSNIT

-1426 GILINALAV
+1426 GILINALAA
-1435 AVVILSQSK
+1435 AVVILSYSK
-1444 DVSSDAYRA
+1444 DVSNDAYKA
-1453 AIVLGIV
+1453 AIVLGMV
-1460 MVLLGYALSLLNNT
+1460 MVLLGYALSLINNSD
-1474 NPISSLANA
+1474 PISSLANA
-1483 LAMSIVLGAITVA
+1483 LAMSIVLGAITA
-1496 LMQLSNMK
+1496 SLLLLSHMK
-1504 NIKKTVFSTLALMIF
+1504 DIKKTVFSTLGLMI
-1519 VILAIG
+1519 VAILAIG
-1525 SMIALI
+1525 SMLALV
-1531 SKQNPLG
+1531 SKQNPLR
-1538 ALASAIAMDLVL
+1538 ALASAIAMSVVL
-1550 FALVGSMRNLSKLKG
+1550 IVVISAIEEIATIKGSKINKKILGSILFLSVL
-1565 AKVDKKVIVMLGLMT
+1565 
-1580 LIIPAI
+1580 
-1586 GLALEATKDLDPAQ
+1586 
-1600 ALASSIALTLVM
+1600 
-1612 GAMSRMLQAL
+1612 
-1622 NGKATSG
+1622 
-1629 EDMFFQGG
+1629 
-1637 MSGLKRVG
+1637 
-1645 GVAAQLGLVV
+1645 V
-1655 LAIAGIMRIIVSA
+1655 LAIGKALGSMYGLNAVEMIAAAISIKLVMEQVVQLFWQIRSAASDTQGVSDKGGILKVVLYLAAVIVALQLA
-1668 MNEIRGDEPL
+1668 MKSIVYALQGLQGTDPL
-1678 KLIAKA
+1678 KLIAS
-1684 TAISIVFATVGG
+1684 AIALSMVIGTVGG
-1696 IAALIIKISEGL
+1696 IAGLIIKTL
-1708 SRGMSK
+1708 S
-1714 GIESALG
+1714 GIEQKTGGGGIKSVLG
-1721 PVVFIAT
+1721 PMT
-1728 LFAMLSITM
+1728 LIVALFTMLSVTM
-1737 IAIAGALAIM
+1737 FAIAGALALM

-1752 TVENAKALSLVLLSL
+1752 TVENAKALSSVLLAL
-1767 TPVVLVLGIIAALLQ
+1767 TPIVLVLGIIAALLQ
-1782 GDVARIGSTSI
+1782 GDVAMLGSKSI
-1793 LIILAGMIV
+1793 LLILAGMIV

-1824 MLLAMMLNVMADV
+1824 MLLALMLNVMADV

-1988 LSQFAIGIQPFIMAC
+1988 LSQFAIGIQPFIIAC
-2003 KQVTPEVASGAAA
+2003 KQVTPEVASGATA

-2062 FSDTIS
+2062 FSNTIS

-2124 LALVEVN
+2124 SALVEVN
-2131 NALLDENGECVINLN
+2131 NALLNENGECVINLN
-2146 AIQAAADAGKIMVEL
+2146 AIEAAADAGKIMVEL

-2176 GESDMGKFGDSVKK
+2176 GETDMGKFGLSVAK
-2190 YGDAIIKF
+2190 YGESIVKF
-2198 DKAITDPETGKSR
+2198 NDTVTDPNTGKSK
-2211 LHKESIQAAAD
+2211 LNKKSIEAAAD
-2222 AGKIMAELNEKV
+2222 AGGIMAELNGKV
-2234 PTSGGFWQKVAG
+2234 PTSDGFWQKVAG
-2246 SKDLGD
+2246 SKDLGK
-2252 FGASIEAYGQAMIR
+2252 FGLSIEAYGQAMIR
-2266 FSDAVVDENGTVK
+2266 FSNAVVDENGTIK
-2279 IDPRAVDAAYYAGN
+2279 INPRAVDAAYYAGN

-2314 SEKDLSDFGA
+2314 SEKDLGDFGK

-2391 LGEKIKSFSDKVKNI
+2391 LGEKIKGFSDKVKNI
-2406 DETAVTSAAQAIKDL
+2406 DETAVTSAAQAINDL

-2450 YNFNTKMANYDFSG
+2450 YDFNTKMADYDFSG
-2464 LKNFAEALV
+2464 LENFAEALV

-2488 DGYKQL
+2488 DGYKDL

-2520 IATIMTTVMDT
+2520 IATIMATVMET
-2531 IANTLNDN
+2531 IANTLNDD
-2539 NKKESIRIGAGNVV
+2539 NKKEIIRIGAGNVV
-2553 SLIIS
+2553 SLIIA

-2565 IGPSSTNDF
+2565 IGPNATNDF
-2574 YNIGVKIIASIIDGM
+2574 YNIGVKIISSIIDGM
-2589 SDKAASAKDRAG
+2589 SDKADRAKDRAG
-2601 IILDDIYSTIDKK
+2601 IILDDIYSAIDKK
-2614 TRGRAGTKANGNAL
+2614 THGRAGTKANG
-2628 SGLQSATEDIVN
+2628 LQSAAEDVAN
-2640 AMSLSTEFQ
+2640 AISLSTEFQ

-2672 DGFNISTSFRLA
+2672 DGFSISTSFRLA

-2701 LDILKNVSGTPK
+2701 LDILKNISGTPK

-2727 GSTVANAI
+2727 GSTIANAV
-2735 LQLINAVRVEER
+2735 LQLVNAVRVEER

>member
-1 MGGGEI
+1 
-7 FMSGK
+7 MSGK
-12 GVDERILSMKF
+12 GVDERVLSMKF

-90 EGGKRRAMNLEN
+90 EGGKRRAENLEN

-123 VNKSVD
+123 VSKSVD

-160 RGVAGVAAMTNS
+160 RGIAGVAAITVS
-172 SYEDIGRIFTQVA
+172 SYEDIGKIFTQVA

-218 VVRDMVSKGQISF
+218 AVRDMVSKGQISF
-231 DMFAKAMDS
+231 DMFSQAMDS

-270 FYSPLVEQNG
+270 FYSPLIEQNG

-292 INELKEALA
+292 TNELKDTLA

-326 FSSVASKI
+326 FSSIASKI
-334 LKPFTAV
+334 LKPFTTV
-341 KQTFDDIGINV
+341 KQTFDDIGTKV
-352 QSTTKIISNASDVI
+352 QSTSKIMTNASDVI

-396 GVNESLGS
+396 GVNETLGS

-578 IFETFGLKVLD
+578 IFETFGIKILD

-693 DLIDKTSKWIDGL
+693 ELIDKTSKWIDGL
-706 KNTDNI
+706 KNTDSI
-712 PQYIISGLV
+712 PEYIISGLV
-721 NGLSKGIAKVKEVVG
+721 GGLTSGIVKVKEVVG
-736 NLANTI
+736 LLANTI

-771 IGISHSNTTVLQA
+771 IGLSHANEKGVQA
-784 VTKFIGKVISTM
+784 ANEFTGKVLTTM
-796 KDLTVSG
+796 KDITVEG
-803 IKSLVSN
+803 ARNLVSN
-810 IPKITEI
+810 MPKIMDVI
-817 FSKIPWGS
+817 SKIPWGS
-825 MIFGGIAVAL
+825 IVFGGMAIAL
-835 VKGAGK
+835 VKGVGK
-841 LNTTLDKI
+841 LNTTIDKVGA
-849 SEIVSN
+849 IVAN
-855 NPLTILTKAAE
+855 NPLTILSKAVE
-866 NLSSGIKNL
+866 NYTAGMKNL
-875 MTELGKAKKIKAV
+875 LTELGKAKKIKAI
-888 TQMIYSIAISIAL
+888 TQMMYSVAVSIGV
-901 LAASMFILSKIDNA
+901 LAASIYLLSKVDKG
-915 GMERAL
+915 GMVRA
-921 LMIEIIAA
+921 MIMITFIAA
-929 ILAALVTLM
+929 ILAALTSLM
-938 YFLDK
+938 YLLDK
-943 KSSSWNKVDKDA
+943 KSSAWNKVDKDS

-966 GIAASFFLMALAF
+966 GIAASFLLMAAAF

-985 KQENVGQAIVMM
+985 KQENVAQAIVMM

-1002 IAITLMPLSVISNK
+1002 IALTLMPLSVISNK
-1016 VNGAGKTMLYIAA
+1016 VNGAGKTMLYIAV

-1043 LDSDTLLKGL
+1043 LDSDTIFKGL
-1053 ATLNTFKWMVIQMM
+1053 ATLNAFKWMVIQMM

-1076 NNAGKNMLY
+1076 NNAGKNMMY

-1095 VVKYAGNISEKETDR
+1095 VVKYAGSISEKETNR
-1110 GIKTLRKLTG
+1110 GINTLKKFTG
-1120 LVITLMAVQGVID
+1120 LVIALMVVQGVID

-1139 AGSKRAYTNVGKMI
+1139 AGSKRAYSNVGKMI

-1173 SDKNLKRGITV
+1173 SDKNLKRGIGV
-1184 LFIFAALVS
+1184 LWIFAALVS
-1193 ALMAVGKYTNDVK
+1193 ALIAVGHFLGDVK
-1206 GSAISIG
+1206 GSALSIG
-1213 ASVLLAT
+1213 ASILLVT
-1220 ISMFG
+1220 ISMLG
-1225 MAIVAGIIGLIP
+1225 MSIVAGIIGFIP
-1237 IEMLKKGVTVVS
+1237 IRMLKKGVTVVS
-1249 IFGLIIMGLMKSASY
+1249 IFGLIIMGLMKCASY
-1264 VTPDAKKALTSVL
+1264 VKPDAKKALGSVL
-1277 ALVAVMAAIVVIF
+1277 SLMITMAAIVVIF
-1290 SFMDTKKLYTSV
+1290 SLIDTKKLYESV

-1316 IAIGYAKPD
+1316 IATGYVKPND
-1325 DKSLKALKKVS
+1325 DALKGLKKVTA
-1336 FIIILVAGIIIAM
+1336 IIIIVAAIIVIM
-1349 HELGVNGD
+1349 DQIGVNGD
-1357 SALKNAIAI
+1357 GALKNAIAI
-1366 GVVLVALAASLY
+1366 GVVIAALAASLY
-1378 ILSKIEKVSKDAI
+1378 ILSKIEKVSSDAI
-1391 DALYK
+1391 KALYK
-1396 LSPVLVIIGFVLFLL
+1396 ISPVLIIIGAVLYLL
-1411 DILNVQSNIT
+1411 DLLDVQSNIT

-1426 GILINALAV
+1426 GILINALAA
-1435 AVVILSQSK
+1435 AVVILSHSK
-1444 DVSSDAYRA
+1444 DVSNDAYKA
-1453 AIVLGIV
+1453 AIVLGMV
-1460 MVLLGYALSLLNNT
+1460 MVLLGYALSLINNSD
-1474 NPISSLANA
+1474 PISSLANA
-1483 LAMSIVLGAITVA
+1483 LAMSIVLGAITA
-1496 LMQLSNMK
+1496 SLLLLSHMK
-1504 NIKKTVFSTLALMIF
+1504 DIKKTVFSTLALMI
-1519 VILAIG
+1519 VAILAIG
-1525 SMIALI
+1525 SMLALV
-1531 SKQNPLG
+1531 SKQNPLR
-1538 ALASAIAMDLVL
+1538 ALASAIAMSVVL
-1550 FALVGSMRNLSKLKG
+1550 IVVISAIEEIATIKGSKINKKILGSILFLSVL
-1565 AKVDKKVIVMLGLMT
+1565 
-1580 LIIPAI
+1580 
-1586 GLALEATKDLDPAQ
+1586 
-1600 ALASSIALTLVM
+1600 
-1612 GAMSRMLQAL
+1612 
-1622 NGKATSG
+1622 
-1629 EDMFFQGG
+1629 
-1637 MSGLKRVG
+1637 
-1645 GVAAQLGLVV
+1645 V
-1655 LAIAGIMRIIVSA
+1655 LAIGKALGSMYGLNAVEMIAAAIAIKVVLEQVVQLFWQIRSAASDTQAVSDKGGILKVVLYLAAVVVALQLAMKSIVYA
-1668 MNEIRGDEPL
+1668 LQGLQGTDPV
-1678 KLIAKA
+1678 KLIAS
-1684 TAISIVFATVGG
+1684 AIALSMVIGTVGG
-1696 IAALIIKISEGL
+1696 IAGLIIKIL
-1708 SRGMSK
+1708 S
-1714 GIESALG
+1714 GIEQKTGGGGIKSVLG
-1721 PVVFIAT
+1721 PMT
-1728 LFAMLSITM
+1728 LIVALFTMLSVTMFAIT
-1737 IAIAGALAIM
+1737 GALALM

-1752 TVENAKALSLVLLSL
+1752 TVENAKALSSVLLAL

-1782 GDVARIGSTSI
+1782 GDVAMLGSKSI
-1793 LIILAGMIV
+1793 LLILAGMIV
-1802 SMAAIVGA
+1802 TMAAIVGA

-1815 NIKNAQANA
+1815 NIKNAQDNA

-1988 LSQFAIGIQPFIMAC
+1988 LSQFAIGIQPFIIAC

-2055 FGEAMVI
+2055 FGEAMVV

-2131 NALLDENGECVINLN
+2131 NALLDENGECVLNLN
-2146 AIQAAADAGKIMVEL
+2146 AIKAAKDAGQIMSEL
-2161 QNSLPKTGGWVQAVL
+2161 EKSLPRTGGWVQKIM
-2176 GESDMGKFGDSVKK
+2176 GESNMGSFGERVKK
-2190 YGDAIIKF
+2190 YGESIVKF
-2198 DKAITDPETGKSR
+2198 DQSVTDPKTGKSK
-2211 LHKESIQAAAD
+2211 LHKKAIEAAKD
-2222 AGKIMAELNEKV
+2222 AGQIMAELNEKV
-2234 PTSGGFWQKVAG
+2234 PTSDGFWQKVAG
-2246 SKDLGD
+2246 SKNLES
-2252 FGASIEAYGQAMIR
+2252 FGLSIEAYGNAMIR
-2266 FSDAVVDENGTVK
+2266 FSNAVVDENGTVK
-2279 IDPRAVDAAYYAGN
+2279 INPRAVDAAYYAGN

-2314 SEKDLSDFGA
+2314 SEKDLSDFGT
-2324 QLESFGT
+2324 QLEKFGT

-2391 LGEKIKSFSDKVKNI
+2391 LGEKIKGFSDKVKNI
-2406 DETAVTSAAQAIKDL
+2406 DETAVTSAAQAINDL

-2450 YNFNTKMANYDFSG
+2450 YDFNTKIADYDFSG
-2464 LKNFAEALV
+2464 LENFAEALV

-2488 DGYKQL
+2488 DGYKDL

-2520 IATIMTTVMDT
+2520 MATIMATVMET
-2531 IANTLNDN
+2531 IANTLNDD
-2539 NKKESIRIGAGNVV
+2539 NKKETIRIGAGNVV
-2553 SLIIS
+2553 SLIIA

-2565 IGPSSTNDF
+2565 IGPTATNDF

-2589 SDKAASAKDRAG
+2589 SDKAASARDRAG
-2601 IILDDIYSTIDKK
+2601 IIRDDIYSIFDKK
-2614 TRGRAGTKANGNAL
+2614 PSPRAGTKANGNAL
-2628 SGLQSATEDIVN
+2628 RGLQSAAEDIVN

-2672 DGFNISTSFRLA
+2672 DGFDISTSFRLA

-2727 GSTVANAI
+2727 GSTIANAV

>member
-12 GVDERILSMKF
+12 GVDERVLSMKF

-38 LDKLQRTLD
+38 LDKLQRSID
-47 TTKLSK
+47 TSKLSK

-60 YVTKIGTEVKT
+60 YITKIGTEVKT

-90 EGGKRRAMNLEN
+90 EGGKRRAENLEN

-123 VNKSVD
+123 VSKSVD

-160 RGVAGVAAMTNS
+160 RGIAGVAAMTNS

-218 VVRDMVSKGQISF
+218 AVRDMVSKGQISF
-231 DMFAKAMDS
+231 DMFSQAMDS

-270 FYSPLVEQNG
+270 FYSPLIEQNG

-292 INELKEALA
+292 TNELKDALA
-301 PTISKIVDIAIK
+301 PTISKIVDIVIK

-326 FSSVASKI
+326 FSSIASKI

-341 KQTFDDIGINV
+341 KQTFDDIGTKV
-352 QSTTKIISNASDVI
+352 QSTSKIMTNASDVI

-396 GVNESLGS
+396 GVNETLGS

-578 IFETFGLKVLD
+578 IFETFGIKVLD

-667 VTKVVDWIKNSSL
+667 VIKVVDWIKNSSV

-693 DLIDKTSKWIDGL
+693 ELIDKTSKWIDGL
-706 KNTDNI
+706 KNTDSI
-712 PQYIISGLV
+712 PEYIISGLV
-721 NGLSKGIAKVKEVVG
+721 SGLTSGIVKVKEVVG
-736 NLANTI
+736 LLANSI

-771 IGISHSNTTVLQA
+771 IGLSHANEKGVQA
-784 VTKFIGKVISTM
+784 ANEFTGKVLTTM
-796 KDLTVSG
+796 KDITVEG
-803 IKSLVSN
+803 ARNLVSN
-810 IPKITEI
+810 MPKIMDVI
-817 FSKIPWGS
+817 SKIPWGS
-825 MIFGGIAVAL
+825 IVFGGMAIAL
-835 VKGAGK
+835 VKGVGK
-841 LNTTLDKI
+841 LNTTIDKVGA
-849 SEIVSN
+849 IVAN
-855 NPLTILTKAAE
+855 NPLTILTKAVE
-866 NLSSGIKNL
+866 NYTNGMKNL
-875 MTELGKAKKIKAV
+875 MTELGKAKKIKAI
-888 TQMIYSIAISIAL
+888 TQMMYSVAVSIGV
-901 LAASMFILSKIDNA
+901 LAASIYLLSKVDKG
-915 GMERAL
+915 GMVRA
-921 LMIEIIAA
+921 MIMITFIAA
-929 ILAALVTLM
+929 ILAALTSLM
-938 YFLDK
+938 YMLDK
-943 KSSSWNKVDKDA
+943 KSSAWNKVDKDA

-966 GIAASFFLMALAF
+966 GIAASFLLMAAAF

-985 KQENVGQAIVMM
+985 KQENVAQAIVMM

-1002 IAITLMPLSVISNK
+1002 IALTLMPLSVISDK
-1016 VNGAGKTMLYIAA
+1016 VNGAGKTMLYIAV

-1043 LDSDTLLKGL
+1043 LDSDTIFKGL
-1053 ATLNTFKWMVIQMM
+1053 ATLNAFKWMVIQMM

-1076 NNAGKNMLY
+1076 NNAGKNMMY

-1095 VVKYAGNISEKETDR
+1095 VVKYAGSISEKETNR
-1110 GIKTLRKLTG
+1110 GINTLKKFTG
-1120 LVITLMAVQGVID
+1120 LVIALMVVQGVID

-1139 AGSKRAYTNVGKMI
+1139 AGSKRAYSNVGKMI

-1173 SDKNLKRGITV
+1173 SDKNLKRGIGV
-1184 LFIFAALVS
+1184 LWIFAALVS
-1193 ALMAVGKYTNDVK
+1193 ALIAVGHFLGDVK
-1206 GSAISIG
+1206 GSALSIG
-1213 ASVLLAT
+1213 ASILLVT
-1220 ISMFG
+1220 ISMLG
-1225 MAIVAGIIGLIP
+1225 MSIVAGIIGFIP
-1237 IEMLKKGVTVVS
+1237 IRMLKKGVTVVS
-1249 IFGLIIMGLMKSASY
+1249 IFGLIIMGLMKCASY
-1264 VTPDAKKALTSVL
+1264 VKPDAKKALGSVL
-1277 ALVAVMAAIVVIF
+1277 SLMITMAAIVVIF
-1290 SFMDTKKLYTSV
+1290 SLIDTKKLYESV

-1316 IAIGYAKPD
+1316 IATGYVKPND
-1325 DKSLKALKKVS
+1325 DALKGLKKVTA
-1336 FIIILVAGIIIAM
+1336 IIIIVAAIIVIM
-1349 HELGVNGD
+1349 DQIGVNGD

-1366 GVVLVALAASLY
+1366 GVVIAALAASLY
-1378 ILSKIEKVSKDAI
+1378 ILSKIEKVSSDAI
-1391 DALYK
+1391 KALYK
-1396 LSPVLVIIGFVLFLL
+1396 ISPVLIIIGAVLYLL
-1411 DILNVQSNIT
+1411 DLLDVQSNIT

-1426 GILINALAV
+1426 GILINALAA
-1435 AVVILSQSK
+1435 AVVILSHSK
-1444 DVSSDAYRA
+1444 DVSNDAYKA

-1460 MVLLGYALSLLNNT
+1460 MVLLGYALSLINNSD
-1474 NPISSLANA
+1474 PISSLANA
-1483 LAMSIVLGAITVA
+1483 LAMSIVLGAITA
-1496 LMQLSNMK
+1496 SLLLLSHMK
-1504 NIKKTVFSTLALMIF
+1504 DIKKTVFSTLGLMI
-1519 VILAIG
+1519 VAILAIG
-1525 SMIALI
+1525 SMLALV
-1531 SKQNPLG
+1531 SKQNPIR
-1538 ALASAIAMDLVL
+1538 ALASAIAMSIVL
-1550 FALVGSMRNLSKLKG
+1550 IVVISAIEEIATIKGSKINKKILGSILFLSVL
-1565 AKVDKKVIVMLGLMT
+1565 
-1580 LIIPAI
+1580 
-1586 GLALEATKDLDPAQ
+1586 
-1600 ALASSIALTLVM
+1600 
-1612 GAMSRMLQAL
+1612 
-1622 NGKATSG
+1622 
-1629 EDMFFQGG
+1629 
-1637 MSGLKRVG
+1637 
-1645 GVAAQLGLVV
+1645 V
-1655 LAIAGIMRIIVSA
+1655 LAIGKALGSMYGLNAVEMIAAAIAIKVVMEQVVQLFWQIRSAASDTRGVSDKGGILKVVLYLAAVIVALQLA
-1668 MNEIRGDEPL
+1668 MKSIVYALQGLQGTDPL
-1678 KLIAKA
+1678 KLIAS
-1684 TAISIVFATVGG
+1684 AIALSMVIGTVGG
-1696 IAALIIKISEGL
+1696 IAGLIIKTL
-1708 SRGMSK
+1708 S
-1714 GIESALG
+1714 GIEQKTGGGGIKSVLG
-1721 PVVFIAT
+1721 PMT
-1728 LFAMLSITM
+1728 LIVALFTMLSVTM
-1737 IAIAGALAIM
+1737 FAIAGALALM

-1752 TVENAKALSLVLLSL
+1752 TVENAKALSSVLLAL
-1767 TPVVLVLGIIAALLQ
+1767 TPIVLVLGIIAALLQ
-1782 GDVARIGSTSI
+1782 GDVAMLGSKSI
-1793 LIILAGMIV
+1793 LLILAGMIV
-1802 SMAAIVGA
+1802 TMAAIVGA

-1824 MLLAMMLNVMADV
+1824 MLLALMLNVMADV

-1988 LSQFAIGIQPFIMAC
+1988 LSQFAIGIQPFIIAC

-2055 FGEAMVI
+2055 FGEAMVV

-2077 AATAAGSMMSTFYEN
+2077 AATAAGSMMSTFYKE

-2131 NALLDENGECVINLN
+2131 NALLDENGECVLNLN
-2146 AIQAAADAGKIMVEL
+2146 AIQAAADAGKVMSEL
-2161 QNSLPKTGGWVQAVL
+2161 EKSLPRTGGWAQKIM
-2176 GESDMGKFGDSVKK
+2176 GEYNMGSFGERVKK
-2190 YGDAIIKF
+2190 YGESIVKF
-2198 DKAITDPETGKSR
+2198 DQAVTDPNTGKSK
-2211 LHKESIQAAAD
+2211 LHQEAIQAAAD

-2234 PTSGGFWQKVAG
+2234 PTSDGFWQDVAG
-2246 SKDLGD
+2246 SKDLGN
-2252 FGASIEAYGQAMIR
+2252 FGLSIEAYGQAMIR

-2279 IDPRAVDAAYYAGN
+2279 INPRAVDAAYYAGN

-2391 LGEKIKSFSDKVKNI
+2391 LGEKIKAFSDKVKNI

-2450 YNFNTKMANYDFSG
+2450 YEFNTKMADYDFSG
-2464 LKNFAEALV
+2464 LENFAEALV
-2473 EFAHISIDNYVLAYK
+2473 DFAHISIDNYVLAYK
-2488 DGYKQL
+2488 DGYKDL

-2520 IATIMTTVMDT
+2520 IATIMATVMET
-2531 IANTLNDN
+2531 IANTLNDA
-2539 NKKESIRIGAGNVV
+2539 NKKETIRIGAGNVV
-2553 SLIIS
+2553 SLIIA

-2565 IGPSSTNDF
+2565 IGPTATNDF
-2574 YNIGVKIIASIIDGM
+2574 YNIGVKIISSIIDGM
-2589 SDKAASAKDRAG
+2589 SDKADRAKDRAG
-2601 IILDDIYSTIDKK
+2601 IILDDIYSAIDKK
-2614 TRGRAGTKANGNAL
+2614 THGRAGTKANGNNL
-2628 SGLQSATEDIVN
+2628 SGLQSAAEDVAN

-2672 DGFNISTSFRLA
+2672 DGFSISTSFRLA

-2701 LDILKNVSGTPK
+2701 LDILKNISGTPK

-2727 GSTVANAI
+2727 GSTIANAV

>member
-90 EGGKRRAMNLEN
+90 EGGKRRAENLEN

-123 VNKSVD
+123 VSKSVD

-160 RGVAGVAAMTNS
+160 RGIAGVAAMTNS

-231 DMFAKAMDS
+231 DMFSQAMDS

-270 FYSPLVEQNG
+270 FYSPLIEQNG

-292 INELKEALA
+292 TNELKDTLA

-326 FSSVASKI
+326 FSSIASKI
-334 LKPFTAV
+334 LKPFTTV
-341 KQTFDDIGINV
+341 KQTFDDIGTKV
-352 QSTTKIISNASDVI
+352 QSTSKIMTNASDVI

-396 GVNESLGS
+396 GVNETLGS

-578 IFETFGLKVLD
+578 IFETFGIKVLD

-667 VTKVVDWIKNSSL
+667 VTKVVDWIKNSSV

-693 DLIDKTSKWIDGL
+693 ELIDKTSKWIDGL
-706 KNTDNI
+706 KNTDSI
-712 PQYIISGLV
+712 PEYIISGLV
-721 NGLSKGIAKVKEVVG
+721 SGLTSGIVKVKEVVG
-736 NLANTI
+736 LLANTI

-771 IGISHSNTTVLQA
+771 IGLSHSNEKGVQAATEFTGNVL
-784 VTKFIGKVISTM
+784 TTM
-796 KDLTVSG
+796 KDITVEG
-803 IKSLVSN
+803 ARNLVSN
-810 IPKITEI
+810 MPKIMDVI
-817 FSKIPWGS
+817 SKIPWGS
-825 MIFGGIAVAL
+825 IVFGGMAIAL
-835 VKGAGK
+835 VKGVGK
-841 LNTTLDKI
+841 LNTTLDKVGA
-849 SEIVSN
+849 IVAN
-855 NPLTILTKAAE
+855 NPLTILTKAVE
-866 NLSSGIKNL
+866 NYTDGMKNL
-875 MTELGKAKKIKAV
+875 MTELGKAKKIKAI
-888 TQMIYSIAISIAL
+888 TQMMYSVAVSIGV
-901 LAASMFILSKIDNA
+901 LAASIYLLSKVDKG
-915 GMERAL
+915 GMVRA
-921 LMIEIIAA
+921 MIMITFIAA
-929 ILAALVTLM
+929 ILAALTSLM
-938 YFLDK
+938 YMLDK
-943 KSSSWNKVDKDA
+943 KSSAWNKVDKDA

-966 GIAASFFLMALAF
+966 GIAASFLLMAAAF

-985 KQENVGQAIVMM
+985 KQENVAQAIVMM

-1002 IAITLMPLSVISNK
+1002 IALTLMPLSVISDK
-1016 VNGAGKTMLYIAA
+1016 VNGAGKTMLYIAV
-1029 SFLIMAKVMKYVGK
+1029 SFLVMAKVMKYVGK
-1043 LDSDTLLKGL
+1043 LDSDTIFKGL
-1053 ATLNTFKWMVIQMM
+1053 ATLNAFKWMVIQMM

-1076 NNAGKNMLY
+1076 NNAGKNMMY

-1095 VVKYAGNISEKETDR
+1095 VVKYAGSISEKETNR
-1110 GIKTLRKLTG
+1110 GINTLKKFTG
-1120 LVITLMAVQGVID
+1120 LVIALMVVQGVID

-1139 AGSKRAYTNVGKMI
+1139 AGSKRAYSNVGKMI

-1173 SDKNLKRGITV
+1173 SDKNLKRGIGV
-1184 LFIFAALVS
+1184 LWIFAALVS
-1193 ALMAVGKYTNDVK
+1193 ALIAVGHFLGDVK
-1206 GSAISIG
+1206 GSALSIG
-1213 ASVLLAT
+1213 ASILLVT
-1220 ISMFG
+1220 ISMLG
-1225 MAIVAGIIGLIP
+1225 MAIVAGIIGFIP
-1237 IEMLKKGVTVVS
+1237 IRMLKKGVTVVS
-1249 IFGLIIMGLMKSASY
+1249 IFGLIIMGLMKCASY
-1264 VTPDAKKALTSVL
+1264 VKPDAKKALGSVL
-1277 ALVAVMAAIVVIF
+1277 SLMITMAAIVVIF
-1290 SFMDTKKLYTSV
+1290 SLIDTKKLYESV

-1316 IAIGYAKPD
+1316 IATGYVKPND
-1325 DKSLKALKKVS
+1325 DALKGLKKVTA
-1336 FIIILVAGIIIAM
+1336 IIIIVAAIIVIM
-1349 HELGVNGD
+1349 DQFGVNGD

-1366 GVVLVALAASLY
+1366 GVVIAALAASLY
-1378 ILSKIEKVSKDAI
+1378 ILSKIEKVSSDAI
-1391 DALYK
+1391 KALYK
-1396 LSPVLVIIGFVLFLL
+1396 ISPVLIIIGAVLYLL
-1411 DILNVQSNIT
+1411 DLLDVQSNIT

-1426 GILINALAV
+1426 GILINALAA
-1435 AVVILSQSK
+1435 AVVILSHSK
-1444 DVSSDAYRA
+1444 DVSNDAYKA
-1453 AIVLGIV
+1453 AIVLGMV
-1460 MVLLGYALSLLNNT
+1460 MVLLGYALSLINNSD
-1474 NPISSLANA
+1474 PISSLANA
-1483 LAMSIVLGAITVA
+1483 LAMSIVLGAITA
-1496 LMQLSNMK
+1496 SLLLLSHMK
-1504 NIKKTVFSTLALMIF
+1504 DIKKTVFSTLALMI
-1519 VILAIG
+1519 VAILAIG
-1525 SMIALI
+1525 SMLALV
-1531 SKQNPLG
+1531 SKQNPLR
-1538 ALASAIAMDLVL
+1538 ALASAIAMSIVLIVVISAIEEIATIKAKKIDKKILGVILFMSVLIVAIGKAFSYMFGLNAVEMVAAAIAFKLVL
-1550 FALVGSMRNLSKLKG
+1550 GQVVNLFYYINNAARDAQIVRDKGGLIKVLMYLGVIVVALVLAMK
-1565 AKVDKKVIVMLGLMT
+1565 AIVYSLQGLQGT
-1580 LIIPAI
+1580 
-1586 GLALEATKDLDPAQ
+1586 DP
-1600 ALASSIALTLVM
+1600 V
-1612 GAMSRMLQAL
+1612 
-1622 NGKATSG
+1622 
-1629 EDMFFQGG
+1629 
-1637 MSGLKRVG
+1637 
-1645 GVAAQLGLVV
+1645 
-1655 LAIAGIMRIIVSA
+1655 
-1668 MNEIRGDEPL
+1668 
-1678 KLIAKA
+1678 KLIAS
-1684 TAISIVFATVGG
+1684 AIALSMVIGTVGG
-1696 IAALIIKISEGL
+1696 IAALIFKILNDIDAKYG
-1708 SRGMSK
+1708 GGGAK
-1714 GIESALG
+1714 SALG
-1721 PVVFIAT
+1721 PMIFIVS
-1728 LFAMLSITM
+1728 LFTMLSVTM
-1737 IAIAGALAIM
+1737 FAIAGALALM

-1752 TVENAKALSLVLLSL
+1752 TVENAKALSSVLLSL
-1767 TPVVLVLGIIAALLQ
+1767 TPIVIVLGIISALLQ
-1782 GDVARIGSTSI
+1782 GDVAMLGSKSV
-1793 LIILAGMIV
+1793 LLILAGMIV
-1802 SMAAIVGA
+1802 TMAAIVGA

-1824 MLLAMMLNVMADV
+1824 MLLALMLNVMADV

-1988 LSQFAIGIQPFIMAC
+1988 LSQFAIGIQPFIIAC
-2003 KQVTPEVASGAAA
+2003 KQVTPEVATGATA

-2055 FGEAMVI
+2055 FGEAMVV

-2131 NALLDENGECVINLN
+2131 NALLDENGECVLNLN
-2146 AIQAAADAGKIMVEL
+2146 AIKAAKDAGQIMSEL
-2161 QNSLPKTGGWVQAVL
+2161 EKSLPKTGGWAQKIM
-2176 GESDMGKFGDSVKK
+2176 GESNMGSFGERVKK
-2190 YGDAIIKF
+2190 YGESIVKF
-2198 DKAITDPETGKSR
+2198 DQSVTDPKTGKSK
-2211 LHKESIQAAAD
+2211 LHKKAIEAARD
-2222 AGKIMAELNEKV
+2222 AGQIMAELNEKV
-2234 PTSGGFWQKVAG
+2234 PTSDGFWQKVAG
-2246 SKDLGD
+2246 SKDLGS
-2252 FGASIEAYGQAMIR
+2252 FGLSIEAYGNAMIR
-2266 FSDAVVDENGTVK
+2266 FSNAVVDENGTVK
-2279 IDPRAVDAAYYAGN
+2279 INPRAVDAAYYAGN

-2314 SEKDLSDFGA
+2314 SEKDLGDFGK

-2391 LGEKIKSFSDKVKNI
+2391 LGEKIKGFSDKVKNI
-2406 DETAVTSAAQAIKDL
+2406 DETAVTSAAQAINDL

-2450 YNFNTKMANYDFSG
+2450 YDFNTKMADYDFSG
-2464 LKNFAEALV
+2464 LENFAEALV

-2488 DGYKQL
+2488 DGYKDL

-2520 IATIMTTVMDT
+2520 IATIMATVMET
-2531 IANTLNDN
+2531 IANTLNDD
-2539 NKKESIRIGAGNVV
+2539 NKKEIIRIGAGNVV
-2553 SLIIS
+2553 SLIIA

-2565 IGPSSTNDF
+2565 IGPNATNDF
-2574 YNIGVKIIASIIDGM
+2574 YNIGVKIISSIIDGM
-2589 SDKAASAKDRAG
+2589 SDKADRAKDRAG
-2601 IILDDIYSTIDKK
+2601 IILDDIYSAIDKK
-2614 TRGRAGTKANGNAL
+2614 TRGRAGTKANG
-2628 SGLQSATEDIVN
+2628 LQSAAEDVAN
-2640 AMSLSTEFQ
+2640 AISLSTEFQ

-2672 DGFNISTSFRLA
+2672 EGFSISTSFRLA

-2727 GSTVANAI
+2727 GSTIANAV

>member
-90 EGGKRRAMNLEN
+90 EGGKRRAENLEN

-123 VNKSVD
+123 VSKSVD

-160 RGVAGVAAMTNS
+160 RGIAGVAAMTNS

-270 FYSPLVEQNG
+270 FYSPLIEQNG

-292 INELKEALA
+292 TNELKDALA

-326 FSSVASKI
+326 FSSIASKI

-341 KQTFDDIGINV
+341 KQTFDDIGTKV
-352 QSTTKIISNASDVI
+352 QSTSKIITNASDVI

-396 GVNESLGS
+396 GVNETLGS

-554 FAVLDLIRMVVGG
+554 FAVLDLIRIVVGG

-578 IFETFGLKVLD
+578 IFETFGIKILD
-589 VTAALGDAIVAVR
+589 VTAALGDAIIAVR

-680 LRSILTKVGSVIS
+680 LRNILTKVGSVIS
-693 DLIDKTSKWIDGL
+693 ELIDKTSKWIDGL
-706 KNTDNI
+706 KNTDSI
-712 PQYIISGLV
+712 PEYIISGLV
-721 NGLSKGIAKVKEVVG
+721 SGLTSGIVKVKEVVG
-736 NLANTI
+736 LLANAI
-742 LSTLREI
+742 LSTLRDI

-771 IGISHSNTTVLQA
+771 IGLSHANEKGVQA
-784 VTKFIGKVISTM
+784 ATEFTGKVLTTM
-796 KDLTVSG
+796 KDITVEG
-803 IKSLVSN
+803 VRNLVSN
-810 IPKITEI
+810 MPKIMDVI
-817 FSKIPWGS
+817 SKIPWGA
-825 MIFGGIAVAL
+825 IVFGGMAIAL
-835 VKGAGK
+835 VKGVGK
-841 LNTTLDKI
+841 LNTTIDKI
-849 SEIVSN
+849 GAIIAN
-855 NPLTILTKAAE
+855 NPLTILTKAVE
-866 NLSSGIKNL
+866 NYTAGMKNL
-875 MTELGKAKKIKAV
+875 LTELGKAKKIKAI
-888 TQMIYSIAISIAL
+888 TQMMYSVAVSIGV
-901 LAASMFILSKIDNA
+901 LAASIYLLSKVDKG
-915 GMERAL
+915 GMVRA
-921 LMIEIIAA
+921 MIMITFIAA
-929 ILAALVTLM
+929 ILAALTSLM
-938 YFLDK
+938 YLLDK
-943 KSSSWNKVDKDA
+943 KSSAWNKVGKDA
-955 KLINSTVLNLI
+955 KIINSTVLNMI
-966 GIAASFFLMALAF
+966 GIAASFLLMATAF

-985 KQENVGQAIVMM
+985 KQENVAQAIVMM

-1002 IAITLMPLSVISNK
+1002 IALTLMPLSVISNK
-1016 VNGAGKTMLYIAA
+1016 VNGAGKTMLYIAV

-1043 LDSDTLLKGL
+1043 LDSDTIFKGL
-1053 ATLNTFKWMVIQMM
+1053 ATLNAFKWMVIQMM

-1095 VVKYAGNISEKETDR
+1095 VVKYAGSISEKDTNR
-1110 GIKTLRKLTG
+1110 GINTLKKFTG
-1120 LVITLMAVQGVID
+1120 LVIALMVVQGVID
-1133 FLNSNS
+1133 FLNSNGGS
-1139 AGSKRAYTNVGKMI
+1139 SKRAYSNVGKMI
-1153 LYIAIAFGVMTLV
+1153 LYIAIAFGLMTLV

-1184 LFIFAALVS
+1184 LWIFAGLVS
-1193 ALMAVGKYTNDVK
+1193 ALIAVGHFLGDVK
-1206 GSAISIG
+1206 GSALSTGG
-1213 ASVLLAT
+1213 AILLVT
-1220 ISMFG
+1220 ISMLG
-1225 MAIVAGIIGLIP
+1225 MAIVAGIIGFIP
-1237 IEMLKKGVTVVS
+1237 INMLKKGVTVVG
-1249 IFGLIIMGLMKSASY
+1249 IFGLIIMGLMKCASY
-1264 VTPDAKKALTSVL
+1264 VKPDAKKALGSVL
-1277 ALVAVMAAIVVIF
+1277 ALMITMAAIVVIF
-1290 SFMDTKKLYTSV
+1290 SLIDTKKLYESV

-1316 IAIGYAKPD
+1316 IATGYVKPND
-1325 DKSLKALKKVS
+1325 DALKGLKKVMIVLVVVAA
-1336 FIIILVAGIIIAM
+1336 IIVVM
-1349 HELGVNGD
+1349 DQFGVNGET
-1357 SALKNAIAI
+1357 ALKNAIAI
-1366 GVVLVALAASLY
+1366 GVIFVALAASLF

-1391 DALYK
+1391 TALYII
-1396 LSPVLVIIGFVLFLL
+1396 SPMLIIIGAVLLAL
-1411 DILNVQSNIT
+1411 DKFNVQSNIT
-1421 NAISL
+1421 NVISL
-1426 GILINALAV
+1426 AVLINALSAAVLILSQSKEIKKGVLKSLVIMSLVMGILGAILLAMDKLNVKASLKTAFALAILINALSS
-1435 AVVILSQSK
+1435 AVVILSYANVTLDESVIK
-1444 DVSSDAYRA
+1444 TMLALILMVCGAMLLISVALLMLKNVNNAIPSALALTTIMLAMVPLIIALGLVA
-1453 AIVLGIV
+1453 AV
-1460 MVLLGYALSLLNNT
+1460 LSLD
-1474 NPISSLANA
+1474 
-1483 LAMSIVLGAITVA
+1483 VLGAGWKA
-1496 LMQLSNMK
+1496 
-1504 NIKKTVFSTLALMIF
+1504 
-1519 VILAIG
+1519 
-1525 SMIALI
+1525 
-1531 SKQNPLG
+1531 
-1538 ALASAIAMDLVL
+1538 AM
-1550 FALVGSMRNLSKLKG
+1550 
-1565 AKVDKKVIVMLGLMT
+1565 
-1580 LIIPAI
+1580 
-1586 GLALEATKDLDPAQ
+1586 
-1600 ALASSIALTLVM
+1600 
-1612 GAMSRMLQAL
+1612 
-1622 NGKATSG
+1622 
-1629 EDMFFQGG
+1629 
-1637 MSGLKRVG
+1637 
-1645 GVAAQLGLVV
+1645 
-1655 LAIAGIMRIIVSA
+1655 
-1668 MNEIRGDEPL
+1668 
-1678 KLIAKA
+1678 
-1684 TAISIVFATVGG
+1684 
-1696 IAALIIKISEGL
+1696 
-1708 SRGMSK
+1708 
-1714 GIESALG
+1714 
-1721 PVVFIAT
+1721 
-1728 LFAMLSITM
+1728 
-1737 IAIAGALAIM
+1737 
-1747 DNMKN
+1747 
-1752 TVENAKALSLVLLSL
+1752 
-1767 TPVVLVLGIIAALLQ
+1767 
-1782 GDVARIGSTSI
+1782 
-1793 LIILAGMIV
+1793 IILAGVIV
-1802 SMAAIVGA
+1802 SMLAIVGV

-1815 NIKNAQANA
+1815 GIDNATANA
-1824 MLLAMMLNVMADV
+1824 IILVFLLNAMSDV
-1837 LLKIALVAPLALIG
+1837 LIKVAPLAPLALIASVAIG
-1851 AAAMAVLSL
+1851 ALSAVLV
-1860 VLVELGVLI
+1860 VLGGLI
-1869 GVIGGLVT
+1869 TVIGALT
-1877 AIPELETFLNKGAP
+1877 SKYPQIEDYINKGAP
-1891 IMVMLAKT
+1891 IMIKLANT
-1899 LGQMISAFIVGIA
+1899 VGQMIGAFIAGIA
-1912 EGLMEILPALGKS
+1912 EGIMQILPAFGQA
-1925 LSDFANNLLMG
+1925 LSDFANNLNKG
-1936 FIPVMMIA
+1936 FIEVMKLA
-1944 TDESIVKGAGN
+1944 ADEQVLTGAG
-1955 ITAAILAITVAEL
+1955 ILVASILALCVAQLINGITNLLPFVPSMFDL
-1968 VQAVAT
+1968 GVQLSKFAVAS
-1974 IVTGG
+1974 I
-1979 VGMINLAIQ
+1979 
-1988 LSQFAIGIQPFIMAC
+1988 PFIIAC
-2003 KQVTPEVASGAAA
+2003 KQMGPDGAMGAQA
-2016 ISNAVLTITKA
+2016 LCEALMMITKA
-2027 ELIAGLLSFMEA
+2027 ELLQS
-2039 LTGTNSMTKL
+2039 LTGFIEFFTGSSDSFDTMLSKL
-2049 TSDLQQ
+2049 VSFGYAAVEFSNAVSGNIDVEAVTAAVSIGEMITSLQEAVPAVAAFNDADFDSFSASVAG
-2055 FGEAMVI
+2055 FGFAMV
-2062 FSDTIS
+2062 
-2068 GKIDTEAVK
+2068 A
-2077 AATAAGSMMSTFYEN
+2077 M
-2092 MPREGGLIPGIQKL
+2092 
-2106 IGGEP
+2106 
-2111 DMEGFSK
+2111 
-2118 SMAAFG
+2118 
-2124 LALVEVN
+2124 N
-2131 NALLDENGECVINLN
+2131 NALTDEEGNSVINLN
-2146 AIQAAADAGKIMVEL
+2146 AIDTAKKAGLLMTELADKIPKRKGWVTKIMGEADLGVFGASCAAYGAAMVLFSNTVTDSEGKSRLNTESIKAAADAG
-2161 QNSLPKTGGWVQAVL
+2161 G
-2176 GESDMGKFGDSVKK
+2176 
-2190 YGDAIIKF
+2190 
-2198 DKAITDPETGKSR
+2198 
-2211 LHKESIQAAAD
+2211 
-2222 AGKIMAELNEKV
+2222 IMAELNGKV
-2234 PTSGGFWQKVAG
+2234 PTSDGFWQKVAG

-2266 FSDAVVDENGTVK
+2266 FSDAVVDKNGTVK
-2279 IDPRAVDAAYYAGN
+2279 INPRAVDAAYYAGN

-2339 VDGNLGDDPKGMVD
+2339 VDGNLGDDPKGMID

-2391 LGEKIKSFSDKVKNI
+2391 LGEKIKGFSDKVKNI

-2565 IGPSSTNDF
+2565 IGPSATNDF
-2574 YNIGVKIIASIIDGM
+2574 YNIGVRIIAAIIDGM
-2589 SDKAASAKDRAG
+2589 SDKAASARDRAG

-2614 TRGRAGTKANGNAL
+2614 TRGRAGTKANGNTL

-2672 DGFNISTSFRLA
+2672 DGFSISTSFRLA

-2695 SNTISP
+2695 SNNISP

>member
-90 EGGKRRAMNLEN
+90 EGGKRRAENLEN

-123 VNKSVD
+123 VSKSVD

-160 RGVAGVAAMTNS
+160 RGIAGVAAMTNS

-231 DMFAKAMDS
+231 DMFAQAMDS

-270 FYSPLVEQNG
+270 FYSPLIEQNG

-292 INELKEALA
+292 TNELKDALA

-326 FSSVASKI
+326 FSSIASKI

-341 KQTFDDIGINV
+341 KQTFDDIGTKV
-352 QSTTKIISNASDVI
+352 QSTSKIITNASDVI

-396 GVNESLGS
+396 GVNETLGS

-589 VTAALGDAIVAVR
+589 VTAALGDAIIAVR

-693 DLIDKTSKWIDGL
+693 ELIDKTSKWFDGL
-706 KNTDNI
+706 KNTDSI
-712 PQYIISGLV
+712 PEYIISGLV
-721 NGLSKGIAKVKEVVG
+721 GGLTNGIVKVKEVVG
-736 NLANTI
+736 LLANAI
-742 LSTLREI
+742 LSTLRDI

-771 IGISHSNTTVLQA
+771 IGLSHANEKGVQA
-784 VTKFIGKVISTM
+784 ATEFTGKVLTTM
-796 KDLTVSG
+796 KDITVEG
-803 IKSLVSN
+803 VRNLVSN
-810 IPKITEI
+810 MPKIMDVI
-817 FSKIPWGS
+817 SKIPWGA
-825 MIFGGIAVAL
+825 IVFGGMAIAL
-835 VKGAGK
+835 VKGVGK
-841 LNTTLDKI
+841 LNTTIDKI
-849 SEIVSN
+849 GAIIAN
-855 NPLTILTKAAE
+855 NPLTILTKAVE
-866 NLSSGIKNL
+866 NYTAGMKNL
-875 MTELGKAKKIKAV
+875 LTELGKAKKIKAI
-888 TQMIYSIAISIAL
+888 TQMMYSVAVSIGV
-901 LAASMFILSKIDNA
+901 LAASIYLLSKVDKG
-915 GMERAL
+915 GMVRA
-921 LMIEIIAA
+921 MIMITFIAA
-929 ILAALVTLM
+929 ILAALTSLM
-938 YFLDK
+938 YLLDK
-943 KSSSWNKVDKDA
+943 KSSAWNKVGKDA
-955 KLINSTVLNLI
+955 KIINSTVLNMI
-966 GIAASFFLMALAF
+966 GIAASFLLMATAF

-985 KQENVGQAIVMM
+985 KQENVAQAIVMM

-1002 IAITLMPLSVISNK
+1002 IALTLMPLSVISNK
-1016 VNGAGKTMLYIAA
+1016 VNGAGKTMLYIAV

-1043 LDSDTLLKGL
+1043 LDSDTIFKGL
-1053 ATLNTFKWMVIQMM
+1053 ATLNAFKWMVIQMM

-1095 VVKYAGNISEKETDR
+1095 VVKYAGSISEKDTNR
-1110 GIKTLRKLTG
+1110 GINTLKKFTG
-1120 LVITLMAVQGVID
+1120 LVIALMVVQGVID
-1133 FLNSNS
+1133 FLNSNGGS
-1139 AGSKRAYTNVGKMI
+1139 SKRAYSNVGKMI
-1153 LYIAIAFGVMTLV
+1153 LYIAIAFGLMTLV

-1184 LFIFAALVS
+1184 LWIFAGLVS
-1193 ALMAVGKYTNDVK
+1193 ALIAVGHFLGDVK
-1206 GSAISIG
+1206 GSALSTGG
-1213 ASVLLAT
+1213 AILLVT
-1220 ISMFG
+1220 ISMLG
-1225 MAIVAGIIGLIP
+1225 MAIVAGIIGFIP
-1237 IEMLKKGVTVVS
+1237 INMLKKGVTVVG
-1249 IFGLIIMGLMKSASY
+1249 IFGLIIMGLMKCASY
-1264 VTPDAKKALTSVL
+1264 VKPDAKKALGSVL
-1277 ALVAVMAAIVVIF
+1277 ALMITMAAIVVIF
-1290 SFMDTKKLYTSV
+1290 SLIDTKKLYESV

-1316 IAIGYAKPD
+1316 IATGYVKPND
-1325 DKSLKALKKVS
+1325 DALKGLKKVMIVLVVVAA
-1336 FIIILVAGIIIAM
+1336 IIVVM
-1349 HELGVNGD
+1349 DQFGVNGET
-1357 SALKNAIAI
+1357 ALKNAIAI
-1366 GVVLVALAASLY
+1366 GVIFVALAASLF

-1391 DALYK
+1391 TALYII
-1396 LSPVLVIIGFVLFLL
+1396 SPMLIIIGAVLLAL
-1411 DILNVQSNIT
+1411 DKFNVQSNIT
-1421 NAISL
+1421 NVISL
-1426 GILINALAV
+1426 AVLINALSAAVLILSQSKEIKKGVLKSLVIMSLVMGILGAILLAMDKLNVKASLKTAFALAILINALSS
-1435 AVVILSQSK
+1435 AVVILSYANVTLDESVIK
-1444 DVSSDAYRA
+1444 TMLALILMVCGAMLLISVALLMLKNVNNAIPSALALTTIMLAMVPLIIALGLVA
-1453 AIVLGIV
+1453 AV
-1460 MVLLGYALSLLNNT
+1460 LSLD
-1474 NPISSLANA
+1474 
-1483 LAMSIVLGAITVA
+1483 VLGAGWKA
-1496 LMQLSNMK
+1496 
-1504 NIKKTVFSTLALMIF
+1504 
-1519 VILAIG
+1519 
-1525 SMIALI
+1525 
-1531 SKQNPLG
+1531 
-1538 ALASAIAMDLVL
+1538 AM
-1550 FALVGSMRNLSKLKG
+1550 
-1565 AKVDKKVIVMLGLMT
+1565 
-1580 LIIPAI
+1580 
-1586 GLALEATKDLDPAQ
+1586 
-1600 ALASSIALTLVM
+1600 
-1612 GAMSRMLQAL
+1612 
-1622 NGKATSG
+1622 
-1629 EDMFFQGG
+1629 
-1637 MSGLKRVG
+1637 
-1645 GVAAQLGLVV
+1645 
-1655 LAIAGIMRIIVSA
+1655 
-1668 MNEIRGDEPL
+1668 
-1678 KLIAKA
+1678 
-1684 TAISIVFATVGG
+1684 
-1696 IAALIIKISEGL
+1696 
-1708 SRGMSK
+1708 
-1714 GIESALG
+1714 
-1721 PVVFIAT
+1721 
-1728 LFAMLSITM
+1728 
-1737 IAIAGALAIM
+1737 
-1747 DNMKN
+1747 
-1752 TVENAKALSLVLLSL
+1752 
-1767 TPVVLVLGIIAALLQ
+1767 
-1782 GDVARIGSTSI
+1782 
-1793 LIILAGMIV
+1793 IILAGVIV
-1802 SMAAIVGA
+1802 SMLAIVGV

-1815 NIKNAQANA
+1815 GIDNATANA
-1824 MLLAMMLNVMADV
+1824 IILVFLLNAMSDV
-1837 LLKIALVAPLALIG
+1837 LIKVAPLAPLALIASVAIG
-1851 AAAMAVLSL
+1851 ALSAVLV
-1860 VLVELGVLI
+1860 VLGGLI
-1869 GVIGGLVT
+1869 TVIGALT
-1877 AIPELETFLNKGAP
+1877 SKYPQIEDYINKGAP
-1891 IMVMLAKT
+1891 IMIKLANT
-1899 LGQMISAFIVGIA
+1899 VGQMIGAFIAGIA
-1912 EGLMEILPALGKS
+1912 EGIMQILPAFGQA
-1925 LSDFANNLLMG
+1925 LSDFANNLNKG
-1936 FIPVMMIA
+1936 FIEVMKLA
-1944 TDESIVKGAGN
+1944 ADEQVLTGAG
-1955 ITAAILAITVAEL
+1955 ILVASILALCVAQLINGITNLLPFVPSMFDL
-1968 VQAVAT
+1968 GVQLSKFAVAS
-1974 IVTGG
+1974 I
-1979 VGMINLAIQ
+1979 
-1988 LSQFAIGIQPFIMAC
+1988 PFIIAC
-2003 KQVTPEVASGAAA
+2003 KQMGPDGAMGAQA
-2016 ISNAVLTITKA
+2016 LCEALMMITKA
-2027 ELIAGLLSFMEA
+2027 ELLQS
-2039 LTGTNSMTKL
+2039 LTGFIEFFTGSSDSFDTMLSKL
-2049 TSDLQQ
+2049 VSFGYAAVEFSNAVSGNIDVEAVTAAVSIGEMITSLQEAVPAVAAFNDADFDSFSASVAG
-2055 FGEAMVI
+2055 FGFAMV
-2062 FSDTIS
+2062 
-2068 GKIDTEAVK
+2068 A
-2077 AATAAGSMMSTFYEN
+2077 M
-2092 MPREGGLIPGIQKL
+2092 
-2106 IGGEP
+2106 
-2111 DMEGFSK
+2111 
-2118 SMAAFG
+2118 
-2124 LALVEVN
+2124 N
-2131 NALLDENGECVINLN
+2131 NALTDEEGNSVINLN
-2146 AIQAAADAGKIMVEL
+2146 AIDTAKKAGLLMTELADKIPKRKGWVTKIMGEADLGVFGASCAAYGAAMVLFSNTVTDSEGKSRLNTESIKAAADAG
-2161 QNSLPKTGGWVQAVL
+2161 G
-2176 GESDMGKFGDSVKK
+2176 
-2190 YGDAIIKF
+2190 
-2198 DKAITDPETGKSR
+2198 
-2211 LHKESIQAAAD
+2211 
-2222 AGKIMAELNEKV
+2222 IMAELNGKV
-2234 PTSGGFWQKVAG
+2234 PTSDGFWQKVAG

-2266 FSDAVVDENGTVK
+2266 FSDAVVDKNGTVK
-2279 IDPRAVDAAYYAGN
+2279 INPRAVDAAYYAGN

-2488 DGYKQL
+2488 DGYREL

-2531 IANTLNDN
+2531 IANTLNDD

-2589 SDKAASAKDRAG
+2589 SDKADSAKDRAG

-2614 TRGRAGTKANGNAL
+2614 TRGRAGTKANSNTL
-2628 SGLQSATEDIVN
+2628 SGLQSATGDIVN

>member
-38 LDKLQRTLD
+38 LDKLQRSID
-47 TTKLSK
+47 TSKLSK

-60 YVTKIGTEVKT
+60 YITKIGTEVKT
-71 FIAIKYAIKGID
+71 FVAIKYAIKGID
-83 AALKSVT
+83 TALKSVT
-90 EGGKRRAMNLEN
+90 EGGKRRAENLEN

-123 VNKSVD
+123 VSKSVD

-160 RGVAGVAAMTNS
+160 RGIAGVAAQTVS

-199 GRGMNA
+199 GRGLNA

-218 VVRDMVSKGQISF
+218 AVRDMVSKGQISF
-231 DMFAKAMDS
+231 DMFSQAMDS

-270 FYSPLVEQNG
+270 FYSPLIEQNG

-292 INELKEALA
+292 TNELKDTLA

-313 AINWATSIINKID
+313 AINWATSIINKTD
-326 FSSVASKI
+326 FSSIASKI
-334 LKPFTAV
+334 LKPFTTV
-341 KQTFDDIGINV
+341 KQTFDDIGTKV
-352 QSTTKIISNASDVI
+352 QSTSKIITNASDVI

-396 GVNESLGS
+396 GVNETLGS

-514 GSLDNVNPVFN
+514 GSLDNINPVFN

-578 IFETFGLKVLD
+578 IFETFGIKILD

-636 YNWAKENDLLNKI
+636 YNWAKENNLLNKI

-667 VTKVVDWIKNSSL
+667 VIKVVDWIKNSSV

-693 DLIDKTSKWIDGL
+693 ELIDKTSKWIDGL
-706 KNTDNI
+706 KNTDSI
-712 PQYIISGLV
+712 PEYIISGLV
-721 NGLSKGIAKVKEVVG
+721 GGLTNGIVKVKEVVG
-736 NLANTI
+736 LLANTI

-771 IGISHSNTTVLQA
+771 IGLSHANEKGVQA
-784 VTKFIGKVISTM
+784 ANEFTGKVLTTM
-796 KDLTVSG
+796 KDITVEG
-803 IKSLVSN
+803 ARNLVSN
-810 IPKITEI
+810 MPKIMDVI
-817 FSKIPWGS
+817 SKIPWGS
-825 MIFGGIAVAL
+825 IVFGGMAIAL
-835 VKGAGK
+835 VKGVGK
-841 LNTTLDKI
+841 LNTTIDKVGA
-849 SEIVSN
+849 IVAN
-855 NPLTILTKAAE
+855 NPLTILTKAVE
-866 NLSSGIKNL
+866 NYTAGMKNL
-875 MTELGKAKKIKAV
+875 LTELGKAKKIKAI
-888 TQMIYSIAISIAL
+888 TQMMYSVAVSIGV
-901 LAASMFILSKIDNA
+901 LAASIYLLSKVDKG
-915 GMERAL
+915 GMVRA
-921 LMIEIIAA
+921 MIMITFIAA
-929 ILAALVTLM
+929 ILAALTSLM
-938 YFLDK
+938 YMFDK
-943 KSSSWNKVDKDA
+943 KSSAWNKVDKDA
-955 KLINSTVLNLI
+955 KIINSTVLNMI
-966 GIAASFFLMALAF
+966 GIAASFLLMAAAF

-985 KQENVGQAIVMM
+985 KQENVAQAIVMM

-1002 IAITLMPLSVISNK
+1002 IALTLMPLSVISNK
-1016 VNGAGKTMLYIAA
+1016 VNGAGKTMLYIAV

-1043 LDSDTLLKGL
+1043 LDSDTIFKGL
-1053 ATLNTFKWMVIQMM
+1053 ATLNAFKWMVIQMM

-1076 NNAGKNMLY
+1076 NNAGKNMMY

-1095 VVKYAGNISEKETDR
+1095 VVKYAGSISEKETNR
-1110 GIKTLRKLTG
+1110 GINTLKKFTG
-1120 LVITLMAVQGVID
+1120 LVIALMVVQGVID

-1139 AGSKRAYTNVGKMI
+1139 AGSKRAYSNVGKMI

-1173 SDKNLKRGITV
+1173 SDKNLKRGIGV
-1184 LFIFAALVS
+1184 LWIFAALVS
-1193 ALMAVGKYTNDVK
+1193 ALIAVGHFLGDVK
-1206 GSAISIG
+1206 GSALSIG
-1213 ASVLLAT
+1213 ASILLVT
-1220 ISMFG
+1220 ISMLG
-1225 MAIVAGIIGLIP
+1225 MAIVAGIIGFIP
-1237 IEMLKKGVTVVS
+1237 IRMLKKGVTVVS
-1249 IFGLIIMGLMKSASY
+1249 IFGLIIMGLMKCASY
-1264 VTPDAKKALTSVL
+1264 VKPDAKKALGSVL
-1277 ALVAVMAAIVVIF
+1277 SLMITMAAIVVIF
-1290 SFMDTKKLYTSV
+1290 SLIDTKKLYESV

-1316 IAIGYAKPD
+1316 IATGYVKPND
-1325 DKSLKALKKVS
+1325 DALKGLKKVTA
-1336 FIIILVAGIIIAM
+1336 IIIIVAAIIVIM
-1349 HELGVNGD
+1349 DQIGVNGD

-1366 GVVLVALAASLY
+1366 GVVIAALAASLY
-1378 ILSKIEKVSKDAI
+1378 ILSKIEKVSGDAI
-1391 DALYK
+1391 KALYK
-1396 LSPVLVIIGFVLFLL
+1396 ISPVLIIIGAVLYLLNLL
-1411 DILNVQSNIT
+1411 DVQSNIT

-1426 GILINALAV
+1426 GILINALAA
-1435 AVVILSQSK
+1435 AVVILSYSK
-1444 DVSSDAYRA
+1444 DVSNDAYKA
-1453 AIVLGIV
+1453 AIVLGMV
-1460 MVLLGYALSLLNNT
+1460 MVLLGYALSLINNSD
-1474 NPISSLANA
+1474 PISSLANA
-1483 LAMSIVLGAITVA
+1483 LAMSIVLGAITA
-1496 LMQLSNMK
+1496 SLLLLSHMK
-1504 NIKKTVFSTLALMIF
+1504 DIKKTVFSTLGLMI
-1519 VILAIG
+1519 VAILAIG
-1525 SMIALI
+1525 SMLALV
-1531 SKQNPLG
+1531 SKQNPLR
-1538 ALASAIAMDLVL
+1538 ALASAIAL
-1550 FALVGSMRNLSKLKG
+1550 SM
-1565 AKVDKKVIVMLGLMT
+1565 VIG
-1580 LIIPAI
+1580 
-1586 GLALEATKDLDPAQ
+1586 
-1600 ALASSIALTLVM
+1600 
-1612 GAMSRMLQAL
+1612 
-1622 NGKATSG
+1622 
-1629 EDMFFQGG
+1629 
-1637 MSGLKRVG
+1637 
-1645 GVAAQLGLVV
+1645 
-1655 LAIAGIMRIIVSA
+1655 
-1668 MNEIRGDEPL
+1668 
-1678 KLIAKA
+1678 
-1684 TAISIVFATVGG
+1684 TVGG
-1696 IAALIIKISEGL
+1696 IVALIFKIL
-1708 SRGMSK
+1708 N
-1714 GIESALG
+1714 GIDAKYGGGGVKSALG
-1721 PVVFIAT
+1721 PMIFIVS
-1728 LFAMLSITM
+1728 LFTMLSVTMFAIT
-1737 IAIAGALAIM
+1737 GALALM

-1752 TVENAKALSLVLLSL
+1752 TVENAKALSSVLLSL
-1767 TPVVLVLGIIAALLQ
+1767 TPIILVLGIISALLQ
-1782 GDVARIGSTSI
+1782 GDVAMLGSKSV
-1793 LIILAGMIV
+1793 LLILAGMIV
-1802 SMAAIVGA
+1802 TMAAIVGA

-1824 MLLAMMLNVMADV
+1824 MLLALMLNVMADV

-1979 VGMINLAIQ
+1979 AGMINLAIQ
-1988 LSQFAIGIQPFIMAC
+1988 LSQFAIGIQPFIIAC

-2055 FGEAMVI
+2055 FGEAMVV

-2092 MPREGGLIPGIQKL
+2092 MPREGGLIPGIKKL

-2118 SMAAFG
+2118 SMEAFG

-2131 NALLDENGECVINLN
+2131 NALLDENGECVLNLN
-2146 AIQAAADAGKIMVEL
+2146 AIKAAADAGKVMSEL
-2161 QNSLPKTGGWVQAVL
+2161 EKSLPRTGGWAQKIM
-2176 GESDMGKFGDSVKK
+2176 GESNMGSFGERVKK
-2190 YGDAIIKF
+2190 YGESIVKF
-2198 DKAITDPETGKSR
+2198 DQAVTDPTTGKSK
-2211 LHKESIQAAAD
+2211 LHQEAIQAAAD

-2234 PTSGGFWQKVAG
+2234 PTSDGFWQKVAG
-2246 SKDLGD
+2246 SKNLES
-2252 FGASIEAYGQAMIR
+2252 FGLSIEAYGNAMIR

-2279 IDPRAVDAAYYAGN
+2279 INPRAVDAAYYAGN

-2314 SEKDLSDFGA
+2314 SEKDLGDFGT

-2391 LGEKIKSFSDKVKNI
+2391 LGEKIKGFSDKVKNI
-2406 DETAVTSAAQAIKDL
+2406 DETAVTSAAKAINDL

-2450 YNFNTKMANYDFSG
+2450 YDFSTKIADYDFSG
-2464 LKNFAEALV
+2464 LENFAEALV

-2488 DGYKQL
+2488 DGYKYL

-2520 IATIMTTVMDT
+2520 MATIMATVMET
-2531 IANTLNDN
+2531 IANTLNDD

-2553 SLIIS
+2553 SLIIA

-2565 IGPSSTNDF
+2565 IGPTATNDF

-2589 SDKAASAKDRAG
+2589 SDKAASARDRAG
-2601 IILDDIYSTIDKK
+2601 IIRDDIYSIFDKK
-2614 TRGRAGTKANGNAL
+2614 PSPRAGTNANGNAL
-2628 SGLQSATEDIVN
+2628 SGLKSATEDIVN

-2695 SNTISP
+2695 SNSISP
-2701 LDILKNVSGTPK
+2701 LDILKNISGTPK

-2727 GSTVANAI
+2727 GSTIANAV

>member
-1 MGGGEI
+1 
-7 FMSGK
+7 MSGK
-12 GVDERILSMKF
+12 GVDERVLSMKF

-38 LDKLQRTLD
+38 LDKLQRSID
-47 TTKLSK
+47 TSKLSK

-60 YVTKIGTEVKT
+60 YITKIGTEVKT

-90 EGGKRRAMNLEN
+90 EGGKRRAENLEN

-123 VNKSVD
+123 VSKSVD

-160 RGVAGVAAMTNS
+160 RGIAGVAAMTNS

-218 VVRDMVSKGQISF
+218 AVRDMVSKGQISF
-231 DMFAKAMDS
+231 DMFSQAMDS

-270 FYSPLVEQNG
+270 FYSPLIEQNG

-292 INELKEALA
+292 TNELKDALA
-301 PTISKIVDIAIK
+301 PTISKIVDIVIK

-326 FSSVASKI
+326 FSSIASKI

-341 KQTFDDIGINV
+341 KQTFDDIGTKV
-352 QSTTKIISNASDVI
+352 QSTSKIMTNASDVI

-396 GVNESLGS
+396 GVNETLGS

-479 SLLSMSSLLL
+479 NLLSMSSLLL

-578 IFETFGLKVLD
+578 IFETFGIKVLD

-667 VTKVVDWIKNSSL
+667 VTKVVDWIKNSSV

-693 DLIDKTSKWIDGL
+693 ELIDKTSKWIDGL
-706 KNTDNI
+706 KNTDSI
-712 PQYIISGLV
+712 PEYIISGLV
-721 NGLSKGIAKVKEVVG
+721 SGLTSGIVKVKEVVG
-736 NLANTI
+736 LLANAI

-771 IGISHSNTTVLQA
+771 IGLSHANEKGVQAATEFTGNVL
-784 VTKFIGKVISTM
+784 TTM
-796 KDLTVSG
+796 KDITVEG
-803 IKSLVSN
+803 ARNLVSN
-810 IPKITEI
+810 MPKIMDVI
-817 FSKIPWGS
+817 SKIPWGS
-825 MIFGGIAVAL
+825 IVFGGMAIAL
-835 VKGAGK
+835 VKGVGK
-841 LNTTLDKI
+841 LNTTIDKVGA
-849 SEIVSN
+849 IVAN
-855 NPLTILTKAAE
+855 NPLTILTKAVE
-866 NLSSGIKNL
+866 NYTDGMKNL
-875 MTELGKAKKIKAV
+875 MTELGKAKKIKAI
-888 TQMIYSIAISIAL
+888 TQMMYSVAVSIGV
-901 LAASMFILSKIDNA
+901 LAASIYLLSKVDKG
-915 GMERAL
+915 GMVRA
-921 LMIEIIAA
+921 MIMITFIAA
-929 ILAALVTLM
+929 ILAALTSLM
-938 YFLDK
+938 YMLDK
-943 KSSSWNKVDKDA
+943 KSSAWNKVDKDA

-966 GIAASFFLMALAF
+966 GIAASFLLMAAAF

-985 KQENVGQAIVMM
+985 KQENVAQAIVMM

-1002 IAITLMPLSVISNK
+1002 IALTLMPLSVISDK
-1016 VNGAGKTMLYIAA
+1016 VNGAGKTMLYIAV
-1029 SFLIMAKVMKYVGK
+1029 SFLVMAKVMKYVGK
-1043 LDSDTLLKGL
+1043 LDSDTIFKGL
-1053 ATLNTFKWMVIQMM
+1053 ATLNAFKWMVIQMM

-1076 NNAGKNMLY
+1076 NNAGKNMMY

-1095 VVKYAGNISEKETDR
+1095 VVKYAGSISEKETNR
-1110 GIKTLRKLTG
+1110 GINTLKKFTG
-1120 LVITLMAVQGVID
+1120 LVIALMVVQGVID

-1139 AGSKRAYTNVGKMI
+1139 AGSKRAYSNVGKMI

-1173 SDKNLKRGITV
+1173 SDKNLKRGIGV
-1184 LFIFAALVS
+1184 LWIFAALVS
-1193 ALMAVGKYTNDVK
+1193 ALIAVGHFLGDVK
-1206 GSAISIG
+1206 GSALSIG
-1213 ASVLLAT
+1213 ASILLVT
-1220 ISMFG
+1220 ISMLG
-1225 MAIVAGIIGLIP
+1225 MSIVAGIIGFIP
-1237 IEMLKKGVTVVS
+1237 IRMLKKGVTVVS
-1249 IFGLIIMGLMKSASY
+1249 IFGLIIMGLMKCASY
-1264 VTPDAKKALTSVL
+1264 VKPDAKKALGSVL
-1277 ALVAVMAAIVVIF
+1277 SLMITMAAIVVIF
-1290 SFMDTKKLYTSV
+1290 SLIDTKKLYASV

-1316 IAIGYAKPD
+1316 IATGYVKPND
-1325 DKSLKALKKVS
+1325 DALKGLKKVTA
-1336 FIIILVAGIIIAM
+1336 IIIIVAAIIVIM
-1349 HELGVNGD
+1349 DRIGVNGEN
-1357 SALKNAIAI
+1357 ALKNAIAI
-1366 GVVLVALAASLY
+1366 GVVIAALAASLY
-1378 ILSKIEKVSKDAI
+1378 ILSKIEKVSSDAI
-1391 DALYK
+1391 KALYK
-1396 LSPVLVIIGFVLFLL
+1396 ISPVLIIIGAVLYLL
-1411 DILNVQSNIT
+1411 DLLDVQSNIT

-1426 GILINALAV
+1426 GILINALAA
-1435 AVVILSQSK
+1435 AVVILSHSK
-1444 DVSSDAYRA
+1444 DVSNDAYKA
-1453 AIVLGIV
+1453 AIVLGMV
-1460 MVLLGYALSLLNNT
+1460 MVLLGYALSLINNSD
-1474 NPISSLANA
+1474 PISSLANA
-1483 LAMSIVLGAITVA
+1483 LAMSIVLGAITA
-1496 LMQLSNMK
+1496 SLLLLSHMK
-1504 NIKKTVFSTLALMIF
+1504 DIKKTVFSTLGLMI
-1519 VILAIG
+1519 VAILAIG
-1525 SMIALI
+1525 SMLALV
-1531 SKQNPLG
+1531 SKQNPIR
-1538 ALASAIAMDLVL
+1538 ALASAIAMSIVLIVVISAIEEIATIKAKKIDKKILGVILFMSVLIVAIGKAFSYMFGLNAVEMVAAAIAFKLVL
-1550 FALVGSMRNLSKLKG
+1550 GQVVNLFYYINNAARDAQIVRDKGGLIKVLMYLGVIVVALVLAMK
-1565 AKVDKKVIVMLGLMT
+1565 AIVYALQGL
-1580 LIIPAI
+1580 
-1586 GLALEATKDLDPAQ
+1586 
-1600 ALASSIALTLVM
+1600 
-1612 GAMSRMLQAL
+1612 
-1622 NGKATSG
+1622 
-1629 EDMFFQGG
+1629 QGT
-1637 MSGLKRVG
+1637 
-1645 GVAAQLGLVV
+1645 
-1655 LAIAGIMRIIVSA
+1655 
-1668 MNEIRGDEPL
+1668 DPL
-1678 KLIAKA
+1678 KLIAS
-1684 TAISIVFATVGG
+1684 AIALSMVIGTVGG
-1696 IAALIIKISEGL
+1696 IAALIFKILNDIDAKYG
-1708 SRGMSK
+1708 GGGVK
-1714 GIESALG
+1714 SALG
-1721 PVVFIAT
+1721 PMIFIVS
-1728 LFAMLSITM
+1728 LFTMLSVTM
-1737 IAIAGALAIM
+1737 FAIAGALSLM

-1752 TVENAKALSLVLLSL
+1752 TVENAKALSSVLLSL
-1767 TPVVLVLGIIAALLQ
+1767 TPIVLVLGIISALLQ
-1782 GDVARIGSTSI
+1782 GDVAMLGSKSV
-1793 LIILAGMIV
+1793 LLILAGMIV
-1802 SMAAIVGA
+1802 TMAAIVGA

-1815 NIKNAQANA
+1815 NIKNAQDNA
-1824 MLLAMMLNVMADV
+1824 TLLAMMLNVMADV

-1988 LSQFAIGIQPFIMAC
+1988 LSQFAIGIQPFIIAC
-2003 KQVTPEVASGAAA
+2003 KQVTPEVATGATA

-2062 FSDTIS
+2062 FSNTIS

-2124 LALVEVN
+2124 SALVEVN
-2131 NALLDENGECVINLN
+2131 NALLNENGECVLNLN
-2146 AIQAAADAGKIMVEL
+2146 AIEAARDAGQIMAEL
-2161 QNSLPKTGGWVQAVL
+2161 EKSLPKTGGWAQKIM
-2176 GESDMGKFGDSVKK
+2176 GESNMGSFGERVKK
-2190 YGDAIIKF
+2190 YGESIVKF
-2198 DKAITDPETGKSR
+2198 DQSVTDPKTGKSK
-2211 LHKESIQAAAD
+2211 LHKKAIEAARD
-2222 AGKIMAELNEKV
+2222 AGQIMAELNEKV
-2234 PTSGGFWQKVAG
+2234 PTSDGFWQKVAG
-2246 SKDLGD
+2246 SKNLES
-2252 FGASIEAYGQAMIR
+2252 FGLSIEAYGNAMIR
-2266 FSDAVVDENGTVK
+2266 FSNAVVDENGTVK
-2279 IDPRAVDAAYYAGN
+2279 INPRAVDAAYYAGN

-2314 SEKDLSDFGA
+2314 SEKDLGDFGK

-2391 LGEKIKSFSDKVKNI
+2391 LGEKIKGFSDKVKNI
-2406 DETAVTSAAQAIKDL
+2406 DDTAVTSAAQAIKDL

-2450 YNFNTKMANYDFSG
+2450 YDFNTKIADYDFSG
-2464 LKNFAEALV
+2464 LENFAEALV

-2488 DGYKQL
+2488 DGYKDL

-2508 FSDALLDPIEKP
+2508 FRDALLDPIEKP
-2520 IATIMTTVMDT
+2520 IATIMATVMET
-2531 IANTLNDN
+2531 IANTLNDD
-2539 NKKESIRIGAGNVV
+2539 NKKETIRIGAGNVV
-2553 SLIIS
+2553 SLIIA

-2565 IGPSSTNDF
+2565 IGPTATNDF

-2589 SDKAASAKDRAG
+2589 SDKAASARDRAG
-2601 IILDDIYSTIDKK
+2601 IIRDDIYSAFDKK
-2614 TRGRAGTKANGNAL
+2614 PSPRAGTKANGNAL
-2628 SGLQSATEDIVN
+2628 RGLQSAAEDIVN

-2672 DGFNISTSFRLA
+2672 DGFDISTSFRLA

-2727 GSTVANAI
+2727 GSTIANAV

>member
-1 MGGGEI
+1 
-7 FMSGK
+7 MSGK

-38 LDKLQRTLD
+38 LDKLQRSID
-47 TTKLSK
+47 TSKLSK

-60 YVTKIGTEVKT
+60 YITKIGTEVKT

-90 EGGKRRAMNLEN
+90 EGGKRRAENLEN

-123 VNKSVD
+123 VSKSVD

-160 RGVAGVAAMTNS
+160 RGIAGVAAMTNS

-218 VVRDMVSKGQISF
+218 AVRDMVSKGQISF
-231 DMFAKAMDS
+231 DMFSQAMDS

-270 FYSPLVEQNG
+270 FYSPLIEQNG

-292 INELKEALA
+292 TNELKDTLA

-326 FSSVASKI
+326 FSSIASKI
-334 LKPFTAV
+334 LKPFTTV
-341 KQTFDDIGINV
+341 KQTFDDIGTKV
-352 QSTTKIISNASDVI
+352 QSTSKIITNASDVI

-396 GVNESLGS
+396 GVNETLGS

-578 IFETFGLKVLD
+578 IFETFGIKILD

-621 LTPIIKLIVDAAKSI
+621 LTPIIKLIVDASKSI

-693 DLIDKTSKWIDGL
+693 ELIDKTSKWIDGL
-706 KNTDNI
+706 KNTDSI
-712 PQYIISGLV
+712 PEYIISGLV
-721 NGLSKGIAKVKEVVG
+721 SGLTSGIVKVKEVVG
-736 NLANTI
+736 LLANTI

-771 IGISHSNTTVLQA
+771 IGLSHANEKGVQA
-784 VTKFIGKVISTM
+784 ANEFTGKVLTTM
-796 KDLTVSG
+796 KDITVEG
-803 IKSLVSN
+803 ARNLVSN
-810 IPKITEI
+810 MPKIMDVI
-817 FSKIPWGS
+817 SKIPWGS
-825 MIFGGIAVAL
+825 IVFGGMAIAL
-835 VKGAGK
+835 VKGVGK
-841 LNTTLDKI
+841 LNTTIDKVGA
-849 SEIVSN
+849 IVAN
-855 NPLTILTKAAE
+855 NPLTILTKAVE
-866 NLSSGIKNL
+866 NYTDGMKNL
-875 MTELGKAKKIKAV
+875 MTELGKAKKIKAI
-888 TQMIYSIAISIAL
+888 TQMMYSVAVSIGV
-901 LAASMFILSKIDNA
+901 LAASIYLLSKVDKG
-915 GMERAL
+915 GMVRA
-921 LMIEIIAA
+921 MIMITFIAA
-929 ILAALVTLM
+929 ILAALTSLM
-938 YFLDK
+938 YLFDK
-943 KSSSWNKVDKDA
+943 KSSAWNKVDKDT

-966 GIAASFFLMALAF
+966 GIAASFLLMAAAF

-985 KQENVGQAIVMM
+985 KQENVAQAIVMM

-1002 IAITLMPLSVISNK
+1002 IALTLMPLSVISDK
-1016 VNGAGKTMLYIAA
+1016 VNGAGKTMLYIAV
-1029 SFLIMAKVMKYVGK
+1029 SFLVMAKVMKYVGK
-1043 LDSDTLLKGL
+1043 LDSDTIFKGL
-1053 ATLNTFKWMVIQMM
+1053 ATLNAFKWMVIQMM

-1076 NNAGKNMLY
+1076 NNAGKNMMY

-1095 VVKYAGNISEKETDR
+1095 VVKYAGSISEKETNR
-1110 GIKTLRKLTG
+1110 GINTLKKFTG
-1120 LVITLMAVQGVID
+1120 LVIALMVVQGVID

-1139 AGSKRAYTNVGKMI
+1139 AGSKRAYSNVGKMI

-1173 SDKNLKRGITV
+1173 SDKNLKRGIGV
-1184 LFIFAALVS
+1184 LWIFAALVS
-1193 ALMAVGKYTNDVK
+1193 ALIAVGHFLGDVK
-1206 GSAISIG
+1206 GSALSIG
-1213 ASVLLAT
+1213 ASILLVT
-1220 ISMFG
+1220 ISMLG
-1225 MAIVAGIIGLIP
+1225 MSIVAGIIGFIP
-1237 IEMLKKGVTVVS
+1237 IRMLKKGVTVVS
-1249 IFGLIIMGLMKSASY
+1249 IFGLIIMGLMKCASY
-1264 VTPDAKKALTSVL
+1264 VKPDAKKALGSVL
-1277 ALVAVMAAIVVIF
+1277 SLMITMAAIVVIF
-1290 SFMDTKKLYTSV
+1290 SLIDTKKLYESV

-1316 IAIGYAKPD
+1316 IATSYVKPND
-1325 DKSLKALKKVS
+1325 DALKGLKKVM
-1336 FIIILVAGIIIAM
+1336 IILVIIAAIIVVM
-1349 HELGVNGD
+1349 DQFGVNGD

-1366 GVVLVALAASLY
+1366 GVILVALAASLF
-1378 ILSKIEKVSKDAI
+1378 ILSKIEKVNKNAI
-1391 DALYK
+1391 HALYK
-1396 LSPVLVIIGFVLFLL
+1396 ISFVLLIIGGVLLAL
-1411 DILNVQSNIT
+1411 DKLNVQSNIT

-1426 GILINALAV
+1426 AILVNALAA
-1435 AVVILSQSK
+1435 AVVILSHSK
-1444 DVSSDAYRA
+1444 DVSNDAYKA
-1453 AIVLGIV
+1453 AIVLGMV
-1460 MVLLGYALSLLNNT
+1460 MVLLGYALSLINNSD
-1474 NPISSLANA
+1474 PISSLANA
-1483 LAMSIVLGAITVA
+1483 LAMSIVLGAITA
-1496 LMQLSNMK
+1496 SLLLLSHMK
-1504 NIKKTVFSTLALMIF
+1504 DIKKTVFSTLGLMI
-1519 VILAIG
+1519 VAILAIG
-1525 SMIALI
+1525 SMLALV
-1531 SKQNPLG
+1531 SKQNPLR
-1538 ALASAIAMDLVL
+1538 ALASAIAMSIVL
-1550 FALVGSMRNLSKLKG
+1550 IVVISAIEEISTIKGSKINKKILGSILFLSVL
-1565 AKVDKKVIVMLGLMT
+1565 
-1580 LIIPAI
+1580 
-1586 GLALEATKDLDPAQ
+1586 
-1600 ALASSIALTLVM
+1600 
-1612 GAMSRMLQAL
+1612 
-1622 NGKATSG
+1622 
-1629 EDMFFQGG
+1629 
-1637 MSGLKRVG
+1637 
-1645 GVAAQLGLVV
+1645 V
-1655 LAIAGIMRIIVSA
+1655 LAIGKALGSMYGLNAVEMIAAAISIKLVMEQVVQLFWQIRSAASDTQGVSDKGGILKVVLYLAAVIVALQLA
-1668 MNEIRGDEPL
+1668 MKSIVYALQGLQGTDPL
-1678 KLIAKA
+1678 KLIAS
-1684 TAISIVFATVGG
+1684 AIALSMVIGTVGG
-1696 IAALIIKISEGL
+1696 IAGLIIKTL
-1708 SRGMSK
+1708 S
-1714 GIESALG
+1714 GIEQKTGGGGIKSVLG
-1721 PVVFIAT
+1721 PMT
-1728 LFAMLSITM
+1728 LIVAMFTMLSVTM
-1737 IAIAGALAIM
+1737 FAIAGALALM
-1747 DNMKN
+1747 DNMNN
-1752 TVENAKALSLVLLSL
+1752 TVENAKALSSVLLSL
-1767 TPVVLVLGIIAALLQ
+1767 TPIVLVLGIISALLQ
-1782 GDVARIGSTSI
+1782 GDVAMLGSKSV
-1793 LIILAGMIV
+1793 LLILAGMIV
-1802 SMAAIVGA
+1802 TMAAIVGA

-1824 MLLAMMLNVMADV
+1824 MLLALMLNVMADV

-1988 LSQFAIGIQPFIMAC
+1988 LSQFAIGIQPFIIAC
-2003 KQVTPEVASGAAA
+2003 KQVTPEVASGATA

-2062 FSDTIS
+2062 FSNTIS

-2131 NALLDENGECVINLN
+2131 NALLDENGECVLNLN
-2146 AIQAAADAGKIMVEL
+2146 AIQAAADAGEIMSEL
-2161 QNSLPKTGGWVQAVL
+2161 EKSLPRTGGWAQKIM
-2176 GESDMGKFGDSVKK
+2176 GESNMGSFGERVKK
-2190 YGDAIIKF
+2190 YGESIVKF
-2198 DKAITDPETGKSR
+2198 DQSVTDPKTGKSK
-2211 LHKESIQAAAD
+2211 LHKKAIEAARD
-2222 AGKIMAELNEKV
+2222 AGQIMAELNEKV
-2234 PTSGGFWQKVAG
+2234 PTSDGFWQKVAG
-2246 SKDLGD
+2246 SKNLES
-2252 FGASIEAYGQAMIR
+2252 FGLSIEAYGNAMIR
-2266 FSDAVVDENGTVK
+2266 FSNAVVDENGTVK
-2279 IDPRAVDAAYYAGN
+2279 INPRAVDAAYYAGN

-2314 SEKDLSDFGA
+2314 SEKDLGDFGK

-2391 LGEKIKSFSDKVKNI
+2391 LGEKIKGFSDKVKNI
-2406 DETAVTSAAQAIKDL
+2406 DDTAVTSAAQAIKDL

-2450 YNFNTKMANYDFSG
+2450 YDFNTKIADYDFSG
-2464 LKNFAEALV
+2464 LENFAEALV
-2473 EFAHISIDNYVLAYK
+2473 DFAHISIDNYVLAYK
-2488 DGYKQL
+2488 DGYKDL

-2508 FSDALLDPIEKP
+2508 FRDALLDPIEKP
-2520 IATIMTTVMDT
+2520 IATIMATVMET
-2531 IANTLNDN
+2531 IANTLNDD
-2539 NKKESIRIGAGNVV
+2539 NKKETIRIGAGNVV
-2553 SLIIS
+2553 SLIIA

-2565 IGPSSTNDF
+2565 IGPTATNDF

-2589 SDKAASAKDRAG
+2589 SDKAASARDRAG
-2601 IILDDIYSTIDKK
+2601 IIRDDIYSAFDKK
-2614 TRGRAGTKANGNAL
+2614 PSPRAGTKANGNAL
-2628 SGLQSATEDIVN
+2628 RGLQSAAEDIVN

-2672 DGFNISTSFRLA
+2672 DGFDISTSFRLA

-2727 GSTVANAI
+2727 GSTIANAV

>member
-60 YVTKIGTEVKT
+60 YITKIGTEVKT

-90 EGGKRRAMNLEN
+90 EGGKRRAENLEN

-123 VNKSVD
+123 VSKSVD

-160 RGVAGVAAMTNS
+160 RGIAGVAAMTNS

-218 VVRDMVSKGQISF
+218 AVRDMVSKGQISF
-231 DMFAKAMDS
+231 DMFSQAMDS

-270 FYSPLVEQNG
+270 FYSPLIEQNG

-292 INELKEALA
+292 TNELKDALA
-301 PTISKIVDIAIK
+301 PTISKIVDIVIK

-326 FSSVASKI
+326 FSSIASKI

-341 KQTFDDIGINV
+341 KQTFDDIGTKV
-352 QSTTKIISNASDVI
+352 QSTSKIMTNASDVI

-396 GVNESLGS
+396 GVNETLGS

-578 IFETFGLKVLD
+578 IFETFGIKILD

-636 YNWAKENDLLNKI
+636 YNWAKENNLLNKI

-667 VTKVVDWIKNSSL
+667 VTKVVDWIKNSSV

-693 DLIDKTSKWIDGL
+693 ELIDKTSKWIDGL
-706 KNTDNI
+706 KNTDSI
-712 PQYIISGLV
+712 PEYIISGLV
-721 NGLSKGIAKVKEVVG
+721 SGLTSGIVKVKEVVG
-736 NLANTI
+736 LLANTI

-771 IGISHSNTTVLQA
+771 IGLSHANEKGVQA
-784 VTKFIGKVISTM
+784 ANEFTGKVLTTM
-796 KDLTVSG
+796 KDITVEG
-803 IKSLVSN
+803 ARNLVSN
-810 IPKITEI
+810 MPKIMDVI
-817 FSKIPWGS
+817 SKIPWGS
-825 MIFGGIAVAL
+825 IVFGGMAIAL
-835 VKGAGK
+835 VKGVGK
-841 LNTTLDKI
+841 LNTTLDKVGA
-849 SEIVSN
+849 IVAN
-855 NPLTILTKAAE
+855 NPLTILTKAVE
-866 NLSSGIKNL
+866 NYTDGMKNL
-875 MTELGKAKKIKAV
+875 MTELGKAKKIKAI
-888 TQMIYSIAISIAL
+888 TQMMYSVAVSIGV
-901 LAASMFILSKIDNA
+901 LAASIYLLSKVDKG
-915 GMERAL
+915 GMVRA
-921 LMIEIIAA
+921 MIMITFIAA
-929 ILAALVTLM
+929 ILAALTSLM
-938 YFLDK
+938 YLLDK
-943 KSSSWNKVDKDA
+943 KSSAWNKVDKDA

-966 GIAASFFLMALAF
+966 GIAASFLLMAAAF

-985 KQENVGQAIVMM
+985 KQENVAQAIVMM

-1002 IAITLMPLSVISNK
+1002 IALTLMPLSVISDK
-1016 VNGAGKTMLYIAA
+1016 VNGAGKTMLYIAV
-1029 SFLIMAKVMKYVGK
+1029 SFLVMAKVMKYVGK
-1043 LDSDTLLKGL
+1043 LDSDTIFKGL
-1053 ATLNTFKWMVIQMM
+1053 ATLNAFKWMVIQMM

-1076 NNAGKNMLY
+1076 NNAGKNMMY

-1095 VVKYAGNISEKETDR
+1095 VVKYAGSISEKETNR
-1110 GIKTLRKLTG
+1110 GINTLKKFTG
-1120 LVITLMAVQGVID
+1120 LVIALMVVQGVID

-1139 AGSKRAYTNVGKMI
+1139 AGSKRAYSNVGKMI

-1166 IKAISKI
+1166 VKAISKI
-1173 SDKNLKRGITV
+1173 SDKNLKRGIGV
-1184 LFIFAALVS
+1184 LWIFAALVS
-1193 ALMAVGKYTNDVK
+1193 ALIAVGHFLGDVK
-1206 GSAISIG
+1206 GSALSIG
-1213 ASVLLAT
+1213 ASILLVT
-1220 ISMFG
+1220 ISMLG
-1225 MAIVAGIIGLIP
+1225 MSIVAGIIGFIP
-1237 IEMLKKGVTVVS
+1237 IRMLKKGVTVVS
-1249 IFGLIIMGLMKSASY
+1249 IFGLIIMGLMKCASY
-1264 VTPDAKKALTSVL
+1264 VKPDAKKALGSVL
-1277 ALVAVMAAIVVIF
+1277 SLMITMAAIVVIF
-1290 SFMDTKKLYTSV
+1290 SLIDTKKLYESV

-1316 IAIGYAKPD
+1316 IATGYVKPND
-1325 DKSLKALKKVS
+1325 DALKGLKKVTA
-1336 FIIILVAGIIIAM
+1336 IIIIVAAIIVIM
-1349 HELGVNGD
+1349 DQIGVNGD

-1366 GVVLVALAASLY
+1366 GVVIAALAASLY
-1378 ILSKIEKVSKDAI
+1378 ILSKIEKVSSDAI
-1391 DALYK
+1391 KSLYK
-1396 LSPVLVIIGFVLFLL
+1396 ISPVLIIIGAVLYLL
-1411 DILNVQSNIT
+1411 DLLDVQSNIT

-1426 GILINALAV
+1426 GILINALAA
-1435 AVVILSQSK
+1435 AVVILSHSK
-1444 DVSSDAYRA
+1444 DVSNDAYKA
-1453 AIVLGIV
+1453 AIVLGMV
-1460 MVLLGYALSLLNNT
+1460 MVLLGYALSLINNSD
-1474 NPISSLANA
+1474 PISSLANA
-1483 LAMSIVLGAITVA
+1483 LAMSIVLGAITA
-1496 LMQLSNMK
+1496 SLLLLSHMK
-1504 NIKKTVFSTLALMIF
+1504 DIKKTVFSTLALMI
-1519 VILAIG
+1519 VAILAIG
-1525 SMIALI
+1525 SMLALV
-1531 SKQNPLG
+1531 SKQNPLR
-1538 ALASAIAMDLVL
+1538 ALASAIAMSIVLIVVISAIEEIATIKAKKIDKKILGVILFMSVLIVAIGKAFSYMYGLNAVEMVAAAIAFKLVL
-1550 FALVGSMRNLSKLKG
+1550 GQVVNLFYYINNAARDAQIVRDKGGLIKVLMYLGAIVVALVLAMK
-1565 AKVDKKVIVMLGLMT
+1565 AIVYALQGLQGT
-1580 LIIPAI
+1580 
-1586 GLALEATKDLDPAQ
+1586 DP
-1600 ALASSIALTLVM
+1600 V
-1612 GAMSRMLQAL
+1612 
-1622 NGKATSG
+1622 
-1629 EDMFFQGG
+1629 
-1637 MSGLKRVG
+1637 
-1645 GVAAQLGLVV
+1645 
-1655 LAIAGIMRIIVSA
+1655 
-1668 MNEIRGDEPL
+1668 
-1678 KLIAKA
+1678 KLIAS
-1684 TAISIVFATVGG
+1684 AIAMSMVIGTVGG
-1696 IAALIIKISEGL
+1696 IAALIFKILNDIDAKYG
-1708 SRGMSK
+1708 G
-1714 GIESALG
+1714 GGVESALG
-1721 PVVFIAT
+1721 PMIFIVS
-1728 LFAMLSITM
+1728 LFTMLSVTM
-1737 IAIAGALAIM
+1737 FAIAGALALM

-1752 TVENAKALSLVLLSL
+1752 TVENAKALSSVLLSL
-1767 TPVVLVLGIIAALLQ
+1767 TPIVLVLGIISALLQ
-1782 GDVARIGSTSI
+1782 GDVAMLGSKSI
-1793 LIILAGMIV
+1793 LLILAGMIV

-1824 MLLAMMLNVMADV
+1824 MLLALMLNVMADV

-1988 LSQFAIGIQPFIMAC
+1988 LSQFAIGIQPFIIAC

-2055 FGEAMVI
+2055 FGEAMVV

-2131 NALLDENGECVINLN
+2131 NALLDENGECVLNLN
-2146 AIQAAADAGKIMVEL
+2146 AIKAAADAGEVMSEL
-2161 QNSLPKTGGWVQAVL
+2161 EKSLPRTGGWAQKIM
-2176 GESDMGKFGDSVKK
+2176 GETNMGSFGERVKK
-2190 YGDAIIKF
+2190 YGESIVKF
-2198 DKAITDPETGKSR
+2198 DQAVTDPKTGKSK
-2211 LHKESIQAAAD
+2211 LHKKAIEAARD
-2222 AGKIMAELNEKV
+2222 AGQIMAELNEKV
-2234 PTSGGFWQKVAG
+2234 PTSDGFWQKVAG
-2246 SKDLGD
+2246 SKDLGS
-2252 FGASIEAYGQAMIR
+2252 FGLSIEAYGNAMIR
-2266 FSDAVVDENGTVK
+2266 FSNAVVDENGTIK
-2279 IDPRAVDAAYYAGN
+2279 INPRAVDAAYYAGN

-2314 SEKDLSDFGA
+2314 SEKDLGDFGK

-2391 LGEKIKSFSDKVKNI
+2391 LGEKIKGFSDKVKNI
-2406 DETAVTSAAQAIKDL
+2406 DETAVTSAAQAINDL

-2450 YNFNTKMANYDFSG
+2450 YDFNTKMADYDFSG
-2464 LKNFAEALV
+2464 LENFAEALV

-2488 DGYKQL
+2488 DGYKDL

-2508 FSDALLDPIEKP
+2508 FHDALLDPIEKP
-2520 IATIMTTVMDT
+2520 IATIMATVMET
-2531 IANTLNDN
+2531 IANTLNDD
-2539 NKKESIRIGAGNVV
+2539 NKKEIIRIGAGNVV
-2553 SLIIS
+2553 SLIIA

-2565 IGPSSTNDF
+2565 IGPNATNDF
-2574 YNIGVKIIASIIDGM
+2574 YNIGVKIISSIIDGM
-2589 SDKAASAKDRAG
+2589 SDKADRAKDRAG
-2601 IILDDIYSTIDKK
+2601 IILDGIYSTIDKK
-2614 TRGRAGTKANGNAL
+2614 TRGRAGTKVN
-2628 SGLQSATEDIVN
+2628 GLQSAAEDVAN
-2640 AMSLSTEFQ
+2640 AISLSTEFQ

-2672 DGFNISTSFRLA
+2672 DGFSISTSFRLA

-2701 LDILKNVSGTPK
+2701 LDILKNISGTPK

-2727 GSTVANAI
+2727 GSTIANAV

>member
-38 LDKLQRTLD
+38 LDKLQRSID
-47 TTKLSK
+47 TSKLSK

-60 YVTKIGTEVKT
+60 YITKIGTEVKT
-71 FIAIKYAIKGID
+71 FVAIKYAIKGID

-90 EGGKRRAMNLEN
+90 EGGKRRAENLEN

-123 VNKSVD
+123 VSKSVD

-160 RGVAGVAAMTNS
+160 RGIAGVAAMTNS

-218 VVRDMVSKGQISF
+218 AVRDMVSKGQISF
-231 DMFAKAMDS
+231 DMFSQAMDS

-270 FYSPLVEQNG
+270 FYSPLIEQNG

-292 INELKEALA
+292 TNELKDTLA
-301 PTISKIVDIAIK
+301 PTISKIVDIVIK

-326 FSSVASKI
+326 FSSIASKI

-341 KQTFDDIGINV
+341 KQTFDDIGTKV
-352 QSTTKIISNASDVI
+352 QSTSKIMTNASDVI

-396 GVNESLGS
+396 GVNETLGS

-444 AATKTSVSG
+444 AAMKTSVSG

-554 FAVLDLIRMVVGG
+554 FAVLDLIRIVVGG

-667 VTKVVDWIKNSSL
+667 VIKVVDLIKNSSV

-693 DLIDKTSKWIDGL
+693 ELIDKTSKWIDGL
-706 KNTDNI
+706 KNTDSI
-712 PQYIISGLV
+712 PEYIISGLV
-721 NGLSKGIAKVKEVVG
+721 GGLTSGIVKVKEVVG
-736 NLANTI
+736 LLANTI

-771 IGISHSNTTVLQA
+771 IGLSHANEKGVQA
-784 VTKFIGKVISTM
+784 ANEFTGKVLTTM
-796 KDLTVSG
+796 KDITVEG
-803 IKSLVSN
+803 ARNLVSN
-810 IPKITEI
+810 MPKIMDVI
-817 FSKIPWGS
+817 SKIPWGS
-825 MIFGGIAVAL
+825 IVFGGMAIAL
-835 VKGAGK
+835 VKGVGK
-841 LNTTLDKI
+841 LNTTIDKVGA
-849 SEIVSN
+849 IVAN
-855 NPLTILTKAAE
+855 NPLTILSKAVE
-866 NLSSGIKNL
+866 NYTNGMKNL
-875 MTELGKAKKIKAV
+875 LTELGKAKKIKAI
-888 TQMIYSIAISIAL
+888 TQMMYSVAVSIGV
-901 LAASMFILSKIDNA
+901 LAASIYLLSKVDKG
-915 GMERAL
+915 GMVRA
-921 LMIEIIAA
+921 MIMITFIAA
-929 ILAALVTLM
+929 ILAALTSLM

-943 KSSSWNKVDKDA
+943 KSSAWNKVDKDA

-966 GIAASFFLMALAF
+966 GIAASFLLMAAAF

-985 KQENVGQAIVMM
+985 KQENVAQAIVMM

-1002 IAITLMPLSVISNK
+1002 IALTLMPLSVISNK
-1016 VNGAGKTMLYIAA
+1016 VNGAGKTMLYIAV

-1043 LDSDTLLKGL
+1043 LDSDTIFKGL
-1053 ATLNTFKWMVIQMM
+1053 ATLNAFKWMVIQMM

-1076 NNAGKNMLY
+1076 NNAGKNMMY

-1095 VVKYAGNISEKETDR
+1095 VVKYAGSISEKETNR
-1110 GIKTLRKLTG
+1110 GINTLKKFTG
-1120 LVITLMAVQGVID
+1120 LVIALMVVQGVID

-1139 AGSKRAYTNVGKMI
+1139 AGSKRAYSNVGKMI

-1173 SDKNLKRGITV
+1173 SDKNLKRGIGV
-1184 LFIFAALVS
+1184 LWIFAALVS
-1193 ALMAVGKYTNDVK
+1193 ALIAVGHFLGDVK
-1206 GSAISIG
+1206 GSALSIG
-1213 ASVLLAT
+1213 ASILLVT
-1220 ISMFG
+1220 ISMLG
-1225 MAIVAGIIGLIP
+1225 MSIVAGIIGFIP
-1237 IEMLKKGVTVVS
+1237 IRMLKKGVTVVS
-1249 IFGLIIMGLMKSASY
+1249 IFGLIIMGLMKCASY
-1264 VTPDAKKALTSVL
+1264 VKPDAKKALGSVL
-1277 ALVAVMAAIVVIF
+1277 SLMITMAAIVVIF
-1290 SFMDTKKLYTSV
+1290 SLIDTKKLYESV

-1316 IAIGYAKPD
+1316 IATGYVKPND
-1325 DKSLKALKKVS
+1325 DAIKGLKKVTA
-1336 FIIILVAGIIIAM
+1336 IIIIVAAIIVIM
-1349 HELGVNGD
+1349 DQIGVNGD

-1366 GVVLVALAASLY
+1366 GVVIAALAASLY
-1378 ILSKIEKVSKDAI
+1378 ILSKIEKVSSDAI
-1391 DALYK
+1391 KALYK
-1396 LSPVLVIIGFVLFLL
+1396 ISPVLIIIGAVLYLL
-1411 DILNVQSNIT
+1411 DLLDVQSNIT

-1426 GILINALAV
+1426 GILINALAA
-1435 AVVILSQSK
+1435 AVVILSHSK
-1444 DVSSDAYRA
+1444 DVSNDAYKA
-1453 AIVLGIV
+1453 AIVLGMV
-1460 MVLLGYALSLLNNT
+1460 MVLLGYALSLINNSD
-1474 NPISSLANA
+1474 PISSLANA
-1483 LAMSIVLGAITVA
+1483 LAMSIVLGAITA
-1496 LMQLSNMK
+1496 SLLLLSHMK
-1504 NIKKTVFSTLALMIF
+1504 DIKKTVFSTLGLMI
-1519 VILAIG
+1519 VAILAIG
-1525 SMIALI
+1525 SMLALV
-1531 SKQNPLG
+1531 SKQNPIR
-1538 ALASAIAMDLVL
+1538 ALASAIAMSIVLIVVISAIEELATIKAKKIDKKMLGVILFMSVLIVAIGEAFSLMYGLNAVEMIAAAIALKVVIDQMEDLLWHIKNAAGDAQIVRDKSSIIKVMMYLGAVVIALVL
-1550 FALVGSMRNLSKLKG
+1550 AMKAVVYALQ
-1565 AKVDKKVIVMLGLMT
+1565 GLQGT
-1580 LIIPAI
+1580 
-1586 GLALEATKDLDPAQ
+1586 DP
-1600 ALASSIALTLVM
+1600 V
-1612 GAMSRMLQAL
+1612 
-1622 NGKATSG
+1622 
-1629 EDMFFQGG
+1629 
-1637 MSGLKRVG
+1637 
-1645 GVAAQLGLVV
+1645 
-1655 LAIAGIMRIIVSA
+1655 
-1668 MNEIRGDEPL
+1668 
-1678 KLIAKA
+1678 KLIAS
-1684 TAISIVFATVGG
+1684 AIALSMVIGTVGG
-1696 IAALIIKISEGL
+1696 IVALIFKIL
-1708 SRGMSK
+1708 N
-1714 GIESALG
+1714 GIDAKYGGGGVKSALG
-1721 PVVFIAT
+1721 PMIFIVS
-1728 LFAMLSITM
+1728 LFTMLSVTMFAIT
-1737 IAIAGALAIM
+1737 GALALM

-1752 TVENAKALSLVLLSL
+1752 TVENAKALSSVLLSL
-1767 TPVVLVLGIIAALLQ
+1767 TPIILVLGIISALLQ
-1782 GDVARIGSTSI
+1782 GDVAMLGSKSV
-1793 LIILAGMIV
+1793 LLILAGMIV
-1802 SMAAIVGA
+1802 TMAAIVGA

-1824 MLLAMMLNVMADV
+1824 MLLALMLNVMADV

-1988 LSQFAIGIQPFIMAC
+1988 LSQFAIGIQPFIIAC

-2055 FGEAMVI
+2055 FGEAMVV

-2131 NALLDENGECVINLN
+2131 NALLNENGECVINLN
-2146 AIQAAADAGKIMVEL
+2146 AIKAAADAGKIMVEL

-2176 GESDMGKFGDSVKK
+2176 GETDMGEFGLSVAK
-2190 YGDAIIKF
+2190 YGESIVKF
-2198 DKAITDPETGKSR
+2198 NDTVTDPKTGKSK
-2211 LHKESIQAAAD
+2211 LNKEAIQAAAD

-2234 PTSGGFWQKVAG
+2234 PTSNGFWQDVAG
-2246 SKDLGD
+2246 SKDLGE
-2252 FGASIEAYGQAMIR
+2252 FGLSIEAYGQAMIR

-2279 IDPRAVDAAYYAGN
+2279 INPRAVDAAYYAGN

-2391 LGEKIKSFSDKVKNI
+2391 LGEKIKGFSDKVKNI
-2406 DETAVTSAAQAIKDL
+2406 DETAVTSAAQAINDL

-2450 YNFNTKMANYDFSG
+2450 YDFSTKIADYDFSG
-2464 LKNFAEALV
+2464 LENFAEALV

-2488 DGYKQL
+2488 DGYKDL

-2520 IATIMTTVMDT
+2520 MATIMATVMET
-2531 IANTLNDN
+2531 IANTLNDD

-2553 SLIIS
+2553 SLIIA

-2565 IGPSSTNDF
+2565 IGPTATNDF

-2589 SDKAASAKDRAG
+2589 SDKAASARDRAG
-2601 IILDDIYSTIDKK
+2601 IIRDDIYSIFDKK
-2614 TRGRAGTKANGNAL
+2614 PSPRAGTNANGNAL
-2628 SGLQSATEDIVN
+2628 SGLKSATEDIVN

-2672 DGFNISTSFRLA
+2672 DGFSISTSFRLA

-2727 GSTVANAI
+2727 GSTVANAV

>member
-38 LDKLQRTLD
+38 LDKLQRSLD

-90 EGGKRRAMNLEN
+90 EGGKRRAENLEN

-123 VNKSVD
+123 VSKSVD

-160 RGVAGVAAMTNS
+160 RGIAGVAAMTNS

-218 VVRDMVSKGQISF
+218 AVRDMVSKGQISF
-231 DMFAKAMDS
+231 DMFSQAMDS

-270 FYSPLVEQNG
+270 FYSPLIEQNG

-292 INELKEALA
+292 TNELKDTLA

-326 FSSVASKI
+326 FSSIASKI

-341 KQTFDDIGINV
+341 KQTFDDIGTKV
-352 QSTTKIISNASDVI
+352 QSTSKIMTNASDVI

-396 GVNESLGS
+396 GVNETLGS

-548 RTFNGL
+548 RTLNGL
-554 FAVLDLIRMVVGG
+554 FAVLDLIRIVVGG

-578 IFETFGLKVLD
+578 IFETFGIKVLD

-667 VTKVVDWIKNSSL
+667 VIKVVDWIKNSSV

-693 DLIDKTSKWIDGL
+693 ELIDKTSKWIDGL
-706 KNTDNI
+706 KNTDSI
-712 PQYIISGLV
+712 PEYIISGLV
-721 NGLSKGIAKVKEVVG
+721 SGLTSGIVKVKEVVG
-736 NLANTI
+736 LLANAI

-771 IGISHSNTTVLQA
+771 IGLSHANEKGVQA
-784 VTKFIGKVISTM
+784 ANEFTGKVLTTM
-796 KDLTVSG
+796 KDITVEG
-803 IKSLVSN
+803 ARNLVSN
-810 IPKITEI
+810 MPKIMDVI
-817 FSKIPWGS
+817 SKIPWGS
-825 MIFGGIAVAL
+825 IVFGGMAIAL
-835 VKGAGK
+835 VKGVGK
-841 LNTTLDKI
+841 LNTTIDKVGA
-849 SEIVSN
+849 IVAN
-855 NPLTILTKAAE
+855 NPLTILTKAVE
-866 NLSSGIKNL
+866 NYTDGMKNL
-875 MTELGKAKKIKAV
+875 MTELGKAKKIKAI
-888 TQMIYSIAISIAL
+888 TQMMYSVAVSIGV
-901 LAASMFILSKIDNA
+901 LAASIYLLSKVDKG
-915 GMERAL
+915 GMVRA
-921 LMIEIIAA
+921 MIMITFIAA
-929 ILAALVTLM
+929 ILAALTSLM
-938 YFLDK
+938 YLFDK
-943 KSSSWNKVDKDA
+943 KSSAWNKVDKDA

-966 GIAASFFLMALAF
+966 GIAASFLLMAAAF

-985 KQENVGQAIVMM
+985 KQENVAQAIVMM

-1002 IAITLMPLSVISNK
+1002 IALTLMPLSVISDK
-1016 VNGAGKTMLYIAA
+1016 VNGAGKTMLYIAV
-1029 SFLIMAKVMKYVGK
+1029 SFLVMAKVMKYVGK
-1043 LDSDTLLKGL
+1043 LDSDTIFKGL
-1053 ATLNTFKWMVIQMM
+1053 ATLNAFKWMVIQMM

-1076 NNAGKNMLY
+1076 NNAGKNMMY

-1095 VVKYAGNISEKETDR
+1095 VVKYAGSISEKETNR
-1110 GIKTLRKLTG
+1110 GINTLKKFTG
-1120 LVITLMAVQGVID
+1120 LVIALMVVQGVID

-1139 AGSKRAYTNVGKMI
+1139 AGSKRAYSNVGKMI

-1173 SDKNLKRGITV
+1173 SDKNLKRGIGV
-1184 LFIFAALVS
+1184 LWIFAALVS
-1193 ALMAVGKYTNDVK
+1193 ALIAVGHFLGDVK
-1206 GSAISIG
+1206 GSALSIG
-1213 ASVLLAT
+1213 ASILLVT
-1220 ISMFG
+1220 ISMLG
-1225 MAIVAGIIGLIP
+1225 MSIVAGIIGFIP
-1237 IEMLKKGVTVVS
+1237 IRMLKKGVTVVS
-1249 IFGLIIMGLMKSASY
+1249 IFGLIIMGLMKCASY
-1264 VTPDAKKALTSVL
+1264 VKPDAKKALGSVL
-1277 ALVAVMAAIVVIF
+1277 SLMITMAAIVVIF
-1290 SFMDTKKLYTSV
+1290 SLIDTKKLYESV

-1316 IAIGYAKPD
+1316 IATGYVKPND
-1325 DKSLKALKKVS
+1325 DALKGLKKVTA
-1336 FIIILVAGIIIAM
+1336 IIIIVAAIIVIM
-1349 HELGVNGD
+1349 DQIGVNGD

-1366 GVVLVALAASLY
+1366 GVVIAALAASLY
-1378 ILSKIEKVSKDAI
+1378 ILSKIEKVSSDAI
-1391 DALYK
+1391 KALYK
-1396 LSPVLVIIGFVLFLL
+1396 ISPVLIIIGAVLYLL
-1411 DILNVQSNIT
+1411 DLLDVQSNIT

-1426 GILINALAV
+1426 GILINALAA
-1435 AVVILSQSK
+1435 AVVILSHSK
-1444 DVSSDAYRA
+1444 DVSNDAYKA
-1453 AIVLGIV
+1453 AIVLGMV
-1460 MVLLGYALSLLNNT
+1460 MVLLGYALSLINNSD
-1474 NPISSLANA
+1474 PISSLANA
-1483 LAMSIVLGAITVA
+1483 LAMSIVLGAITA
-1496 LMQLSNMK
+1496 SLLLLSHMK
-1504 NIKKTVFSTLALMIF
+1504 DIKKTVFSTLGLMI
-1519 VILAIG
+1519 VAILAIG
-1525 SMIALI
+1525 SMLALV
-1531 SKQNPLG
+1531 SKQNPLR
-1538 ALASAIAMDLVL
+1538 ALASAIAMSIVL
-1550 FALVGSMRNLSKLKG
+1550 IVVISAIEEISTIKGSKINKKILGSILFLSVL
-1565 AKVDKKVIVMLGLMT
+1565 
-1580 LIIPAI
+1580 
-1586 GLALEATKDLDPAQ
+1586 
-1600 ALASSIALTLVM
+1600 
-1612 GAMSRMLQAL
+1612 
-1622 NGKATSG
+1622 
-1629 EDMFFQGG
+1629 
-1637 MSGLKRVG
+1637 
-1645 GVAAQLGLVV
+1645 V
-1655 LAIAGIMRIIVSA
+1655 LAIGKALGSMYGLNAVEMIAAAISIKLVMEQVVQLFWQIRSAASDTQGVSDKGGILKVVLYLAAVIVALQLA
-1668 MNEIRGDEPL
+1668 MKSIVYALQGLQGTDPL
-1678 KLIAKA
+1678 KLIAS
-1684 TAISIVFATVGG
+1684 AIALSMVIGTVGG
-1696 IAALIIKISEGL
+1696 IAGLIIKTL
-1708 SRGMSK
+1708 S
-1714 GIESALG
+1714 GIEQKTGGGGIKSVLG
-1721 PVVFIAT
+1721 PMT
-1728 LFAMLSITM
+1728 LIVAMFTMLSVTM
-1737 IAIAGALAIM
+1737 FAIAGALSLM

-1752 TVENAKALSLVLLSL
+1752 TVENAKALSSVLLSL
-1767 TPVVLVLGIIAALLQ
+1767 TPIVLVLGIISALLQ
-1782 GDVARIGSTSI
+1782 GDVAMLGSKSV
-1793 LIILAGMIV
+1793 LLILAGMIV
-1802 SMAAIVGA
+1802 TMAAIVGA

-1824 MLLAMMLNVMADV
+1824 MLLALMLNVMADV

-1988 LSQFAIGIQPFIMAC
+1988 LSQFAIGIQPFIIAC
-2003 KQVTPEVASGAAA
+2003 KQVTPEVATGATA

-2055 FGEAMVI
+2055 FGEAMVV

-2118 SMAAFG
+2118 SMKAFG

-2131 NALLDENGECVINLN
+2131 NALLDENGECVLNLN
-2146 AIQAAADAGKIMVEL
+2146 AIEAAKDAGQIMAEL
-2161 QNSLPKTGGWVQAVL
+2161 EKSLPKTGGWAQKIM
-2176 GESDMGKFGDSVKK
+2176 GESNMGSFGERVKK
-2190 YGDAIIKF
+2190 YGESIVKF
-2198 DKAITDPETGKSR
+2198 DQSVTDPKTGKSK
-2211 LHKESIQAAAD
+2211 LHKKAIEAAKD
-2222 AGKIMAELNEKV
+2222 AGQIMAELNEKV
-2234 PTSGGFWQKVAG
+2234 PTSDGFWQKVAG
-2246 SKDLGD
+2246 SKDLGN
-2252 FGASIEAYGQAMIR
+2252 FGLSIEAYGQAMIR
-2266 FSDAVVDENGTVK
+2266 FSNAVVDENGTIK
-2279 IDPRAVDAAYYAGN
+2279 INPRAVDAAYYAGN

-2314 SEKDLSDFGA
+2314 SEKDLGDFGK

-2391 LGEKIKSFSDKVKNI
+2391 LGEKIKGFSDKVKNI
-2406 DETAVTSAAQAIKDL
+2406 DETAVTSAAQAINDL

-2450 YNFNTKMANYDFSG
+2450 YDFNTKMADYDFSG
-2464 LKNFAEALV
+2464 LENFAEALV

-2488 DGYKQL
+2488 DGYKDL

-2520 IATIMTTVMDT
+2520 IATIMATVMET
-2531 IANTLNDN
+2531 IANTLNDD
-2539 NKKESIRIGAGNVV
+2539 NKKEIIRIGAGNVV
-2553 SLIIS
+2553 SLIIA

-2565 IGPSSTNDF
+2565 IGPNATNDF
-2574 YNIGVKIIASIIDGM
+2574 YNIGVKIISSIIDGM
-2589 SDKAASAKDRAG
+2589 SDKADRAKDRAG

-2614 TRGRAGTKANGNAL
+2614 TRGRAGTKVN
-2628 SGLQSATEDIVN
+2628 GLQSAAEDVAN
-2640 AMSLSTEFQ
+2640 AISLSTEFQ

-2672 DGFNISTSFRLA
+2672 DGFSISTSFRLA

-2727 GSTVANAI
+2727 GSTIANAV

>member
-1 MGGGEI
+1 M
-7 FMSGK
+7 
-12 GVDERILSMKF
+12 
-23 DNASFEKNAKVTINT
+23 
-38 LDKLQRTLD
+38 
-47 TTKLSK
+47 
-53 DISNLYS
+53 
-60 YVTKIGTEVKT
+60 
-71 FIAIKYAIKGID
+71 
-83 AALKSVT
+83 
-90 EGGKRRAMNLEN
+90 
-102 AHFQLQGLLKDE
+102 
-114 EKVSEIMND
+114 
-123 VNKSVD
+123 
-129 GTAYGLDAAAK
+129 
-140 VASQLA
+140 
-146 ASNVKAGDQMFTAL
+146 
-160 RGVAGVAAMTNS
+160 
-172 SYEDIGRIFTQVA
+172 
-185 GQGRLMGDQLLQLS
+185 
-199 GRGMNA
+199 
-205 AATLAEEFGLTEA
+205 
-218 VVRDMVSKGQISF
+218 
-231 DMFAKAMDS
+231 
-240 AFGEHAKKANETM
+240 
-253 TGALSNVKSALG
+253 
-265 RIGAL
+265 
-270 FYSPLVEQNG
+270 
-280 ALVQL
+280 
-285 FNALRVK
+285 
-292 INELKEALA
+292 
-301 PTISKIVDIAIK
+301 TISKIVDIAIK
-313 AINWATSIINKID
+313 TINGSTSIINKID
-326 FSSVASKI
+326 FSSIASKI
-334 LKPFTAV
+334 LKPFTTV
-341 KQTFDDIGINV
+341 KQTFDDIGTKV
-352 QSTTKIISNASDVI
+352 QSTSKIMTNASDVI

-388 YNWVAVQN
+388 YNWVTVQN
-396 GVNESLGS
+396 GVNETLGS

-578 IFETFGLKVLD
+578 IFETFGIKILD

-667 VTKVVDWIKNSSL
+667 VTKVVDWIKNSSV

-693 DLIDKTSKWIDGL
+693 ELIDKTSKWIDGL
-706 KNTDNI
+706 KNTDSI
-712 PQYIISGLV
+712 PEYIISGLV
-721 NGLSKGIAKVKEVVG
+721 GGLTNGIVKVKEVVG
-736 NLANTI
+736 LLANTI

-771 IGISHSNTTVLQA
+771 IGLSHANEKGVQA
-784 VTKFIGKVISTM
+784 ATEFTGKVLTTM
-796 KDLTVSG
+796 KDITVEG
-803 IKSLVSN
+803 ARNLVSN
-810 IPKITEI
+810 MPKIMDVI
-817 FSKIPWGS
+817 SKIPWGS
-825 MIFGGIAVAL
+825 IVFGGMAIAL
-835 VKGAGK
+835 VKGVGK
-841 LNTTLDKI
+841 LNTTIDKVGA
-849 SEIVSN
+849 IVAN
-855 NPLTILTKAAE
+855 NPLTILTKAVE
-866 NLSSGIKNL
+866 NYTDGMKNL
-875 MTELGKAKKIKAV
+875 MTELGKAKKIKAI
-888 TQMIYSIAISIAL
+888 TQMMYSVAVSIGV
-901 LAASMFILSKIDNA
+901 LAASIYLLSKVDKG
-915 GMERAL
+915 GMVRA
-921 LMIEIIAA
+921 MIMITFIAA
-929 ILAALVTLM
+929 ILAALTSLM
-938 YFLDK
+938 YLLDK
-943 KSSSWNKVDKDA
+943 KSSAWNKVDKDS

-966 GIAASFFLMALAF
+966 GIAASFLLMAAAF

-985 KQENVGQAIVMM
+985 KQENVAQAIVMM

-1002 IAITLMPLSVISNK
+1002 IALTLMPLSVISNK
-1016 VNGAGKTMLYIAA
+1016 VNGAGKTMLYIAV

-1043 LDSDTLLKGL
+1043 LDSDTIFKGL
-1053 ATLNTFKWMVIQMM
+1053 ATLNAFKWMVIQMM

-1076 NNAGKNMLY
+1076 NNAGKNMMY

-1095 VVKYAGNISEKETDR
+1095 VVKYAGSISEKETNR
-1110 GIKTLRKLTG
+1110 GINTLKKFTG
-1120 LVITLMAVQGVID
+1120 LVIALMVVQGVID

-1139 AGSKRAYTNVGKMI
+1139 AGSKRAYSNVGKMI

-1173 SDKNLKRGITV
+1173 SDKNLKRGIGV
-1184 LFIFAALVS
+1184 LWIFAALVS
-1193 ALMAVGKYTNDVK
+1193 ALIAVGHFLGDVK
-1206 GSAISIG
+1206 GSALSIG
-1213 ASVLLAT
+1213 ASILLVT
-1220 ISMFG
+1220 ISMLG
-1225 MAIVAGIIGLIP
+1225 MSIVAGIIGFIP
-1237 IEMLKKGVTVVS
+1237 IRMLKKGVTVVS
-1249 IFGLIIMGLMKSASY
+1249 IFGLIIMGLMKCASY
-1264 VTPDAKKALTSVL
+1264 VKPDAKKALGSVL
-1277 ALVAVMAAIVVIF
+1277 SLMITMAAIVVIF
-1290 SFMDTKKLYTSV
+1290 SLIDTKKLYASV

-1316 IAIGYAKPD
+1316 IATGYIKPND
-1325 DKSLKALKKVS
+1325 DALKGLKKVTA
-1336 FIIILVAGIIIAM
+1336 IIIIVAAIIVIM
-1349 HELGVNGD
+1349 DRIGVNGEN
-1357 SALKNAIAI
+1357 ALKNAIAI
-1366 GVVLVALAASLY
+1366 GVVIAALAASLY
-1378 ILSKIEKVSKDAI
+1378 ILSKIEKVSSDAI
-1391 DALYK
+1391 KALYK
-1396 LSPVLVIIGFVLFLL
+1396 ISPVLIIIGAVLYLL
-1411 DILNVQSNIT
+1411 DLLDVQSNIT

-1426 GILINALAV
+1426 GILINALAA
-1435 AVVILSQSK
+1435 AVVILSHSK
-1444 DVSSDAYRA
+1444 DVSNDAYKA
-1453 AIVLGIV
+1453 AIVLGMV
-1460 MVLLGYALSLLNNT
+1460 MVLLGYALSLINNSD
-1474 NPISSLANA
+1474 PISSLANA
-1483 LAMSIVLGAITVA
+1483 LAMSIVLGAITA
-1496 LMQLSNMK
+1496 SLLLLSHMK
-1504 NIKKTVFSTLALMIF
+1504 DIKKTVFSTLALMI
-1519 VILAIG
+1519 VAILAIG
-1525 SMIALI
+1525 SMLALV
-1531 SKQNPLG
+1531 SKQNPLR
-1538 ALASAIAMDLVL
+1538 ALASAIAMSIVLIVVISAIEEIATIKAKKIDKKILGVILFMSVLIVAIGKAFSYMYGLNAVEMVAAAIAFKLVL
-1550 FALVGSMRNLSKLKG
+1550 GQVVNLFYYINNAARDAQIVRDKGGLIKVLMYLGVIVVALVLAMK
-1565 AKVDKKVIVMLGLMT
+1565 AIVYALQGL
-1580 LIIPAI
+1580 
-1586 GLALEATKDLDPAQ
+1586 
-1600 ALASSIALTLVM
+1600 
-1612 GAMSRMLQAL
+1612 
-1622 NGKATSG
+1622 
-1629 EDMFFQGG
+1629 QGT
-1637 MSGLKRVG
+1637 
-1645 GVAAQLGLVV
+1645 
-1655 LAIAGIMRIIVSA
+1655 
-1668 MNEIRGDEPL
+1668 DPL
-1678 KLIAKA
+1678 KLIAS
-1684 TAISIVFATVGG
+1684 AIALSMVIGTVGG
-1696 IAALIIKISEGL
+1696 IAALIFKILNDIDAKYG
-1708 SRGMSK
+1708 GGGAK
-1714 GIESALG
+1714 SALG
-1721 PVVFIAT
+1721 PMIFIVS
-1728 LFAMLSITM
+1728 LFTMLSVTM
-1737 IAIAGALAIM
+1737 FAIAGALALM

-1752 TVENAKALSLVLLSL
+1752 TVENAKALSSVLLSL
-1767 TPVVLVLGIIAALLQ
+1767 TPIVLVLGIISALLQ
-1782 GDVARIGSTSI
+1782 GDVAMLGSKSV
-1793 LIILAGMIV
+1793 LLILAGMIV
-1802 SMAAIVGA
+1802 TMAAIVGA

-1824 MLLAMMLNVMADV
+1824 MLLALMLNVMADV

-1988 LSQFAIGIQPFIMAC
+1988 LSQFAIGIQPFIIAC
-2003 KQVTPEVASGAAA
+2003 KQVTPEVATGATA

-2062 FSDTIS
+2062 FSNTIS

-2124 LALVEVN
+2124 SALVEVN
-2131 NALLDENGECVINLN
+2131 NALLNENGECVINLN
-2146 AIQAAADAGKIMVEL
+2146 AIEAAADAGKIMVEL

-2176 GESDMGKFGDSVKK
+2176 GETDMGKFGLSVAK
-2190 YGDAIIKF
+2190 YGESIVKF
-2198 DKAITDPETGKSR
+2198 NDTVTDPNTGKSK
-2211 LHKESIQAAAD
+2211 LNKKSIEAAAD
-2222 AGKIMAELNEKV
+2222 AGKIMTELNEKV
-2234 PTSGGFWQKVAG
+2234 PTSNGFWQKVAG
-2246 SKDLGD
+2246 SKDLGK
-2252 FGASIEAYGQAMIR
+2252 FGLSIEAYGQAMIR
-2266 FSDAVVDENGTVK
+2266 FSNAVVDENGTVK
-2279 IDPRAVDAAYYAGN
+2279 INPRAVDAAYYAGN

-2314 SEKDLSDFGA
+2314 SEKDLGDFGK

-2391 LGEKIKSFSDKVKNI
+2391 LGEKIKGFSDKVKNI
-2406 DETAVTSAAQAIKDL
+2406 DETAVTSAAQAINDL

-2450 YNFNTKMANYDFSG
+2450 YDFNTKMADYDFSG
-2464 LKNFAEALV
+2464 LENFAEALV

-2488 DGYKQL
+2488 DGYKDL

-2520 IATIMTTVMDT
+2520 IATIMATVMET
-2531 IANTLNDN
+2531 IANTLNDD
-2539 NKKESIRIGAGNVV
+2539 NKKEIIRIGAGNVV
-2553 SLIIS
+2553 SLIIA

-2565 IGPSSTNDF
+2565 IGPNATNDF
-2574 YNIGVKIIASIIDGM
+2574 YNIGVRIISSIIDGM
-2589 SDKAASAKDRAG
+2589 SDKADRAKDRAG
-2601 IILDDIYSTIDKK
+2601 IILDDIYSAIDKK
-2614 TRGRAGTKANGNAL
+2614 THGRAGTKANG
-2628 SGLQSATEDIVN
+2628 LQSAAEDVAN
-2640 AMSLSTEFQ
+2640 AISLSTEFQ

-2672 DGFNISTSFRLA
+2672 DGFSISTSFRLA

-2701 LDILKNVSGTPK
+2701 LDILKNISGTPK

-2727 GSTVANAI
+2727 GSTIANAV

>member
-38 LDKLQRTLD
+38 LDKLQRSID

-60 YVTKIGTEVKT
+60 YITKIGTEVKT

-90 EGGKRRAMNLEN
+90 EGGKRRAENLEN

-123 VNKSVD
+123 VSKSVD

-160 RGVAGVAAMTNS
+160 RGIAGVAAMTNS

-218 VVRDMVSKGQISF
+218 AVRDMVSKGQISF
-231 DMFAKAMDS
+231 DMFSQAMDS

-270 FYSPLVEQNG
+270 FYSPLIEQNG

-292 INELKEALA
+292 TNELKDTLA

-326 FSSVASKI
+326 FSSIASKI

-341 KQTFDDIGINV
+341 KQTFDDIGTKV
-352 QSTTKIISNASDVI
+352 QSTSKIMTNASDVI

-396 GVNESLGS
+396 GVNETLGS

-533 TSELQITEEVSDKIT
+533 TSELQITEEVSDNIT

-578 IFETFGLKVLD
+578 IFETFGIKVLD

-667 VTKVVDWIKNSSL
+667 VTKVVDWIKNSSV

-693 DLIDKTSKWIDGL
+693 ELIDKTSKWIDGL
-706 KNTDNI
+706 KNTDSI
-712 PQYIISGLV
+712 PEYIISGLV
-721 NGLSKGIAKVKEVVG
+721 SGLTSGIVKVKEVVG
-736 NLANTI
+736 LLANAI

-771 IGISHSNTTVLQA
+771 IGLSHANEKGVQA
-784 VTKFIGKVISTM
+784 ATEFTGKVLTTM
-796 KDLTVSG
+796 KDITVEG
-803 IKSLVSN
+803 ARNLVSN
-810 IPKITEI
+810 MPKIMDVI
-817 FSKIPWGS
+817 SKIPWGS
-825 MIFGGIAVAL
+825 IVFGGMAIAL
-835 VKGAGK
+835 VKGVGK
-841 LNTTLDKI
+841 LNTTIDKVGA
-849 SEIVSN
+849 IVAN
-855 NPLTILTKAAE
+855 NPLTILSKAVE
-866 NLSSGIKNL
+866 NYTDGMKNL
-875 MTELGKAKKIKAV
+875 MTELGKAKKIKAI
-888 TQMIYSIAISIAL
+888 TQMMYSVAVSIGV
-901 LAASMFILSKIDNA
+901 LAASIYLLSKVDKG
-915 GMERAL
+915 GMVRA
-921 LMIEIIAA
+921 MIMITFIAA
-929 ILAALVTLM
+929 ILAALTSLM
-938 YFLDK
+938 YMLDK
-943 KSSSWNKVDKDA
+943 KSSAWNKVDKDA

-966 GIAASFFLMALAF
+966 GISASFLLMAAAF

-985 KQENVGQAIVMM
+985 KQENVAQAIVMM

-1002 IAITLMPLSVISNK
+1002 IALTLMPLSVISDK
-1016 VNGAGKTMLYIAA
+1016 VNGAGKTMLYIAV

-1043 LDSDTLLKGL
+1043 LDSDTIFKGL
-1053 ATLNTFKWMVIQMM
+1053 ATLNAFKWMVIQMM

-1076 NNAGKNMLY
+1076 NNAGKNMMY

-1095 VVKYAGNISEKETDR
+1095 VVKYAGSISEKETNR
-1110 GIKTLRKLTG
+1110 GINTLKKFTG
-1120 LVITLMAVQGVID
+1120 LVIALMVVQGVID

-1139 AGSKRAYTNVGKMI
+1139 AGSKRAYSNVGKMI

-1173 SDKNLKRGITV
+1173 SDKNLKRGIGV
-1184 LFIFAALVS
+1184 LWIFAALVS
-1193 ALMAVGKYTNDVK
+1193 ALIAVGHFLGDVK
-1206 GSAISIG
+1206 GSALSIG
-1213 ASVLLAT
+1213 ASILLVT
-1220 ISMFG
+1220 ISMLG
-1225 MAIVAGIIGLIP
+1225 MAIVAGIIGFIP
-1237 IEMLKKGVTVVS
+1237 IRMLKKGVTVVS
-1249 IFGLIIMGLMKSASY
+1249 IFGLIIMGLMKCASY
-1264 VTPDAKKALTSVL
+1264 VKPDAKKALGSVL
-1277 ALVAVMAAIVVIF
+1277 SLMITMAAIVVIF
-1290 SFMDTKKLYTSV
+1290 SLIDTKKLYESV

-1316 IAIGYAKPD
+1316 IATGYVKPND
-1325 DKSLKALKKVS
+1325 DALKGLKKVTA
-1336 FIIILVAGIIIAM
+1336 IIIIVAAIIVIM
-1349 HELGVNGD
+1349 DQIGVNGD

-1366 GVVLVALAASLY
+1366 GVVIAALAASLY
-1378 ILSKIEKVSKDAI
+1378 ILSKIEKVSSDAI
-1391 DALYK
+1391 KALYK
-1396 LSPVLVIIGFVLFLL
+1396 ISPVLIIIGAVLYLL
-1411 DILNVQSNIT
+1411 DLLDVQSNIT

-1426 GILINALAV
+1426 GILINALAA
-1435 AVVILSQSK
+1435 AVVILSHSK
-1444 DVSSDAYRA
+1444 DVSNDAYKA
-1453 AIVLGIV
+1453 AIVLGMV
-1460 MVLLGYALSLLNNT
+1460 MVLLGYALSLINNSD
-1474 NPISSLANA
+1474 PISSLANA
-1483 LAMSIVLGAITVA
+1483 LAMSIVLGAITA
-1496 LMQLSNMK
+1496 SLLLLSHMK
-1504 NIKKTVFSTLALMIF
+1504 DIKKTVFSTLGLIIVA
-1519 VILAIG
+1519 ILAIG
-1525 SMIALI
+1525 SMLALV
-1531 SKQNPLG
+1531 SKQNPIR
-1538 ALASAIAMDLVL
+1538 ALASAIAMSIVL
-1550 FALVGSMRNLSKLKG
+1550 IVVISAIEEIATIKGSKINKKILGSILFLSVL
-1565 AKVDKKVIVMLGLMT
+1565 
-1580 LIIPAI
+1580 
-1586 GLALEATKDLDPAQ
+1586 
-1600 ALASSIALTLVM
+1600 
-1612 GAMSRMLQAL
+1612 
-1622 NGKATSG
+1622 
-1629 EDMFFQGG
+1629 
-1637 MSGLKRVG
+1637 
-1645 GVAAQLGLVV
+1645 V
-1655 LAIAGIMRIIVSA
+1655 LAIGKALGSMYGLNAVEMIAAAISIKLVMEQVVQLFWQIRSAASDTQGVSDKGGILKVVLYLAAVIVALQLA
-1668 MNEIRGDEPL
+1668 MKSIVYALQGLQGTDPL
-1678 KLIAKA
+1678 KLIAS
-1684 TAISIVFATVGG
+1684 AIALSMVIGTVGG
-1696 IAALIIKISEGL
+1696 IAGLIIKTL
-1708 SRGMSK
+1708 S
-1714 GIESALG
+1714 GIEQKTGGGGIKSVLG
-1721 PVVFIAT
+1721 PMTLIIT
-1728 LFAMLSITM
+1728 LFTMLSVTM
-1737 IAIAGALAIM
+1737 FAIAGALALM

-1752 TVENAKALSLVLLSL
+1752 TVENAKALSSVLLSL
-1767 TPVVLVLGIIAALLQ
+1767 TPIVLVLGIISALLQ
-1782 GDVARIGSTSI
+1782 GDVAMLGSKSV
-1793 LIILAGMIV
+1793 LLILAGMIV

-1824 MLLAMMLNVMADV
+1824 MLLALMLNVMADV

-1979 VGMINLAIQ
+1979 AGMINLAIQ
-1988 LSQFAIGIQPFIMAC
+1988 LSQFAIGIQPFIIAC

-2131 NALLDENGECVINLN
+2131 NALLNENGECVINLN
-2146 AIQAAADAGKIMVEL
+2146 AIKAAADAGKIMVEL

-2176 GESDMGKFGDSVKK
+2176 GETDMGEFGLSVAK
-2190 YGDAIIKF
+2190 YGESIVKF
-2198 DKAITDPETGKSR
+2198 NDTVTDPNTGKSK
-2211 LHKESIQAAAD
+2211 LNKEAIQAAAD

-2234 PTSGGFWQKVAG
+2234 PTSNGFWQDVAG
-2246 SKDLGD
+2246 SKDLGE
-2252 FGASIEAYGQAMIR
+2252 FGLSIEAYGQAMIR

-2279 IDPRAVDAAYYAGN
+2279 INPRAVDAAYYAGN

-2391 LGEKIKSFSDKVKNI
+2391 LGEKIKGFSDKVKNI
-2406 DETAVTSAAQAIKDL
+2406 DETAVTSAAQAINDL

-2450 YNFNTKMANYDFSG
+2450 YDFNTKMADYDFSG
-2464 LKNFAEALV
+2464 LENFAEALV

-2488 DGYKQL
+2488 DGYKDL

-2520 IATIMTTVMDT
+2520 MATIMATVMET
-2531 IANTLNDN
+2531 IANTLNDD
-2539 NKKESIRIGAGNVV
+2539 NKKETIRIGAGNVV
-2553 SLIIS
+2553 SLIIT

-2565 IGPSSTNDF
+2565 IGPTATNDF

-2589 SDKAASAKDRAG
+2589 SDKAASARDRAG
-2601 IILDDIYSTIDKK
+2601 IIRDDIYSIFDKK
-2614 TRGRAGTKANGNAL
+2614 PLPRAGTKANGNAL
-2628 SGLQSATEDIVN
+2628 SGLKSAAEDIVN

-2672 DGFNISTSFRLA
+2672 DGFSISTSFRLA

-2727 GSTVANAI
+2727 GSTVANAV

>member
-60 YVTKIGTEVKT
+60 YITKIGTEVKT

-90 EGGKRRAMNLEN
+90 EGGKRRAENLEN

-123 VNKSVD
+123 VSKSVD

-160 RGVAGVAAMTNS
+160 RGIAGVAAMTNS

-231 DMFAKAMDS
+231 DMFSQAMDS

-270 FYSPLVEQNG
+270 FYSPLIEQNG

-292 INELKEALA
+292 TNELKDALA

-326 FSSVASKI
+326 FSSIASKI
-334 LKPFTAV
+334 LKPFTTV
-341 KQTFDDIGINV
+341 KQTFDDIGTKV
-352 QSTTKIISNASDVI
+352 QSTSKIITNASDVI

-388 YNWVAVQN
+388 YNWVEVQN
-396 GVNESLGS
+396 GVNETLGS

-413 NTIDDLTNNVSDS
+413 NTIDVLTNNVSDS

-578 IFETFGLKVLD
+578 IFETFGIKILD

-636 YNWAKENDLLNKI
+636 YNWAKENNLLNKI

-667 VTKVVDWIKNSSL
+667 VTKVVDWIKNSSV

-693 DLIDKTSKWIDGL
+693 ELIDKTSKWIDGL
-706 KNTDNI
+706 KNTDSI
-712 PQYIISGLV
+712 PEYIISGLV
-721 NGLSKGIAKVKEVVG
+721 SGLTSGIVKVKEVVG
-736 NLANTI
+736 LLANAI

-771 IGISHSNTTVLQA
+771 IGLSHANEKGVQAATEFTGNVL
-784 VTKFIGKVISTM
+784 TTM
-796 KDLTVSG
+796 KDITVEG
-803 IKSLVSN
+803 ARNLVSN
-810 IPKITEI
+810 MPKIMDVI
-817 FSKIPWGS
+817 SKIPWGS
-825 MIFGGIAVAL
+825 IVFGGMAIAL
-835 VKGAGK
+835 VKGVGK
-841 LNTTLDKI
+841 LNTTIDKVGA
-849 SEIVSN
+849 IVAN
-855 NPLTILTKAAE
+855 NPLTILTKAVE
-866 NLSSGIKNL
+866 NYTDGMKNL
-875 MTELGKAKKIKAV
+875 MTELGKAKKIKAI
-888 TQMIYSIAISIAL
+888 TQMMYSVAVSIGV
-901 LAASMFILSKIDNA
+901 LAASIYLLSKVDKG
-915 GMERAL
+915 GMVRA
-921 LMIEIIAA
+921 MIMITFIAA
-929 ILAALVTLM
+929 ILAALTSLM
-938 YFLDK
+938 YMLDK
-943 KSSSWNKVDKDA
+943 KSSAWNKVDKDA

-966 GIAASFFLMALAF
+966 GIAASFLLMAAAF

-985 KQENVGQAIVMM
+985 KQENVAQAIVMM

-1002 IAITLMPLSVISNK
+1002 IALTLMPLSVISDK
-1016 VNGAGKTMLYIAA
+1016 VNGAGKTMLYIAV
-1029 SFLIMAKVMKYVGK
+1029 SFLVMAKVMKYVGK
-1043 LDSDTLLKGL
+1043 LDSDTIFKGL
-1053 ATLNTFKWMVIQMM
+1053 ATLNAFKWMVIQMM

-1076 NNAGKNMLY
+1076 NNAGKNMMY

-1095 VVKYAGNISEKETDR
+1095 VVKYAGSISEKETNR
-1110 GIKTLRKLTG
+1110 GINTLKKFTG
-1120 LVITLMAVQGVID
+1120 LVIALMVVQGVID

-1139 AGSKRAYTNVGKMI
+1139 AGSKRAYSNVGKMI

-1173 SDKNLKRGITV
+1173 SDKNLKRGIGV
-1184 LFIFAALVS
+1184 LWIFAALVS
-1193 ALMAVGKYTNDVK
+1193 ALIAVGHFLGDVK
-1206 GSAISIG
+1206 GSALSIG
-1213 ASVLLAT
+1213 ASILLVT
-1220 ISMFG
+1220 ISMLG
-1225 MAIVAGIIGLIP
+1225 MSIVAGIIGFIP
-1237 IEMLKKGVTVVS
+1237 IRMLKKGVTVVS
-1249 IFGLIIMGLMKSASY
+1249 IFGLIIMGLMKCASY
-1264 VTPDAKKALTSVL
+1264 VKPDAKKALGSVL
-1277 ALVAVMAAIVVIF
+1277 SLMITMAAIVVIF
-1290 SFMDTKKLYTSV
+1290 SLIDTKKLYESV

-1316 IAIGYAKPD
+1316 IATGFVKPND
-1325 DKSLKALKKVS
+1325 DALKGLKKVTA
-1336 FIIILVAGIIIAM
+1336 IIIIVAAIIVIM
-1349 HELGVNGD
+1349 DQIGVNGD

-1366 GVVLVALAASLY
+1366 GVVIAALAASLY
-1378 ILSKIEKVSKDAI
+1378 ILSKIEKVSSDSIK
-1391 DALYK
+1391 ALYK
-1396 LSPVLVIIGFVLFLL
+1396 ISPVLIIIGAVLYLL
-1411 DILNVQSNIT
+1411 DLLDVQSNIT

-1426 GILINALAV
+1426 GILINALAA
-1435 AVVILSQSK
+1435 AVVILSHSK
-1444 DVSSDAYRA
+1444 DVSNDAYKA
-1453 AIVLGIV
+1453 AIVLGMV
-1460 MVLLGYALSLLNNT
+1460 MVLLGYALSLINNSD
-1474 NPISSLANA
+1474 PISSLANA
-1483 LAMSIVLGAITVA
+1483 LAMSIVLGAITA
-1496 LMQLSNMK
+1496 SLLLLSHMK
-1504 NIKKTVFSTLALMIF
+1504 DIKKTVFSTLGMMI
-1519 VILAIG
+1519 VAILAIG
-1525 SMIALI
+1525 SMLALV
-1531 SKQNPLG
+1531 SKQNPLR
-1538 ALASAIAMDLVL
+1538 ALASAIAMSIVL
-1550 FALVGSMRNLSKLKG
+1550 IVVISAIEEIATIKGSKINKKILGSILFLSVL
-1565 AKVDKKVIVMLGLMT
+1565 
-1580 LIIPAI
+1580 
-1586 GLALEATKDLDPAQ
+1586 
-1600 ALASSIALTLVM
+1600 
-1612 GAMSRMLQAL
+1612 
-1622 NGKATSG
+1622 
-1629 EDMFFQGG
+1629 
-1637 MSGLKRVG
+1637 
-1645 GVAAQLGLVV
+1645 V
-1655 LAIAGIMRIIVSA
+1655 LAIGKALGSMYGLNAVEMIAAAIAIKVVLEQVVQLFWQIRSAASDTQGVSDKGGILKVVLYLAAVIVALQLA
-1668 MNEIRGDEPL
+1668 MKSIVYALQGLQGTDPL
-1678 KLIAKA
+1678 KLIAS
-1684 TAISIVFATVGG
+1684 AIALSMVIGTVGG
-1696 IAALIIKISEGL
+1696 IAGLIIKTL
-1708 SRGMSK
+1708 S
-1714 GIESALG
+1714 GIEQKTGGGGIKSVLG
-1721 PVVFIAT
+1721 PMTLIIT
-1728 LFAMLSITM
+1728 LFTMLSVTM
-1737 IAIAGALAIM
+1737 FAIAGALALM

-1752 TVENAKALSLVLLSL
+1752 TIENAKALSSVLLSL
-1767 TPVVLVLGIIAALLQ
+1767 TPIVLVLGIISALLQ
-1782 GDVARIGSTSI
+1782 GDVAMLGSKSV
-1793 LIILAGMIV
+1793 LLILAGMIV
-1802 SMAAIVGA
+1802 TMAAIVGA

-1824 MLLAMMLNVMADV
+1824 MLLALMLNVMADV

-1988 LSQFAIGIQPFIMAC
+1988 LSQFAIGIQPFIIAC
-2003 KQVTPEVASGAAA
+2003 KQVTPEVASGATA

-2062 FSDTIS
+2062 FSNTIS

-2124 LALVEVN
+2124 SALVEVN
-2131 NALLDENGECVINLN
+2131 NALLNENGECVINLN
-2146 AIQAAADAGKIMVEL
+2146 AIEAAADAGKIMVEL

-2176 GESDMGKFGDSVKK
+2176 GETDMGKFGLSVAK
-2190 YGDAIIKF
+2190 YGESIVKF
-2198 DKAITDPETGKSR
+2198 NDTVTDPNTGKSK
-2211 LHKESIQAAAD
+2211 LNKKSIEAAAD
-2222 AGKIMAELNEKV
+2222 AGKIMTELNEKV
-2234 PTSGGFWQKVAG
+2234 PTSDGFWQKVAG
-2246 SKDLGD
+2246 SKDLGK
-2252 FGASIEAYGQAMIR
+2252 FGLSIEAYGQAMIR
-2266 FSDAVVDENGTVK
+2266 FSNAVVDENGTVK
-2279 IDPRAVDAAYYAGN
+2279 INPRAVDAAYYAGN

-2314 SEKDLSDFGA
+2314 SEKDLGDFGK

-2391 LGEKIKSFSDKVKNI
+2391 LGEKIKGFSDKVKNI
-2406 DETAVTSAAQAIKDL
+2406 DETAVTSAAQAINDL

-2450 YNFNTKMANYDFSG
+2450 YDFNTKMADYDFSG
-2464 LKNFAEALV
+2464 LENFAEALV

-2488 DGYKQL
+2488 DGYKDL

-2520 IATIMTTVMDT
+2520 IATIMATVMET
-2531 IANTLNDN
+2531 IANTLNDD
-2539 NKKESIRIGAGNVV
+2539 NKKEIIRIGAGNVV
-2553 SLIIS
+2553 SLIIA

-2565 IGPSSTNDF
+2565 IGPNATNDF
-2574 YNIGVKIIASIIDGM
+2574 YNIGVKIISSIIDGM
-2589 SDKAASAKDRAG
+2589 SDKADRAKDRAG
-2601 IILDDIYSTIDKK
+2601 IILDDIYSAIDKK
-2614 TRGRAGTKANGNAL
+2614 TRGRAGTKANG
-2628 SGLQSATEDIVN
+2628 LQSAAEDVAN
-2640 AMSLSTEFQ
+2640 AISLSTEFK

-2672 DGFNISTSFRLA
+2672 DGFSISTSFRLA

-2727 GSTVANAI
+2727 GSTIANAV

>member
-23 DNASFEKNAKVTINT
+23 DNKSFEKNANVTINT
-38 LDKLQRTLD
+38 LDKLQRSLD

-60 YVTKIGTEVKT
+60 YVTKIGNEVKT

-90 EGGKRRAMNLEN
+90 EGGKRRAENLEN

-123 VNKSVD
+123 VSKSVD

-160 RGVAGVAAMTNS
+160 RGIAGVAAMTNS

-218 VVRDMVSKGQISF
+218 AVRDMVSKGQISF
-231 DMFAKAMDS
+231 DMFSQAMDS

-270 FYSPLVEQNG
+270 FYSPLIEQNG

-292 INELKEALA
+292 TNELKDTLA

-326 FSSVASKI
+326 FSSIASKI
-334 LKPFTAV
+334 LKPFTTV
-341 KQTFDDIGINV
+341 KQTFDDIGTKV
-352 QSTTKIISNASDVI
+352 QSTSKIITNASDVI

-396 GVNESLGS
+396 GVNETLGS

-514 GSLDNVNPVFN
+514 GSLDNINPVFN

-578 IFETFGLKVLD
+578 IFETFGIKILD

-667 VTKVVDWIKNSSL
+667 VTKVVDWIKNSSV

-693 DLIDKTSKWIDGL
+693 ELIDKTSKWIDGL
-706 KNTDNI
+706 KNTDSI
-712 PQYIISGLV
+712 PEYIISGLV
-721 NGLSKGIAKVKEVVG
+721 SGLTSGIVKVKEVVG
-736 NLANTI
+736 LLANAI

-771 IGISHSNTTVLQA
+771 IGLSHANEKGVQA
-784 VTKFIGKVISTM
+784 ANEFTGKVLTTM
-796 KDLTVSG
+796 KDITVEG
-803 IKSLVSN
+803 ARNLVSN
-810 IPKITEI
+810 MPKIMDVI
-817 FSKIPWGS
+817 SKIPWGS
-825 MIFGGIAVAL
+825 IVFGGMAIAL
-835 VKGAGK
+835 VKGVGK
-841 LNTTLDKI
+841 LNTTLDKVGA
-849 SEIVSN
+849 IVAN
-855 NPLTILTKAAE
+855 NPLTILTKAVE
-866 NLSSGIKNL
+866 NYTDGMKNL
-875 MTELGKAKKIKAV
+875 MTELGKAKKIKAI
-888 TQMIYSIAISIAL
+888 TQMMYSVAVSIGV
-901 LAASMFILSKIDNA
+901 LAASIYLLSKVDKG
-915 GMERAL
+915 GMVRA
-921 LMIEIIAA
+921 MIMITFIAA
-929 ILAALVTLM
+929 ILAALTSLM
-938 YFLDK
+938 YLLDK
-943 KSSSWNKVDKDA
+943 KSSAWNKVDKDS

-966 GIAASFFLMALAF
+966 GIAASFLLMAAAF

-985 KQENVGQAIVMM
+985 KQENVAQAIVMM

-1002 IAITLMPLSVISNK
+1002 IALTLMPLSVISDK
-1016 VNGAGKTMLYIAA
+1016 VNGAGKTMLYIAV
-1029 SFLIMAKVMKYVGK
+1029 SFLVMAKVMKYVGK
-1043 LDSDTLLKGL
+1043 LDSDTIFKGL
-1053 ATLNTFKWMVIQMM
+1053 ATLNAFKWMVIQMM

-1076 NNAGKNMLY
+1076 NNAGKNMMY

-1095 VVKYAGNISEKETDR
+1095 VVKYAGSISEKETNR
-1110 GIKTLRKLTG
+1110 GINTLKKFTG
-1120 LVITLMAVQGVID
+1120 LVIALMVVQGVID

-1139 AGSKRAYTNVGKMI
+1139 AGSKRAYSNVGKMI

-1173 SDKNLKRGITV
+1173 SDKNLKRGIGV
-1184 LFIFAALVS
+1184 LWIFAALVS
-1193 ALMAVGKYTNDVK
+1193 ALIAVGHFLGDVK
-1206 GSAISIG
+1206 GSALSIG
-1213 ASVLLAT
+1213 ASILLVT
-1220 ISMFG
+1220 ISMLG
-1225 MAIVAGIIGLIP
+1225 MSIVAGIIGFIP
-1237 IEMLKKGVTVVS
+1237 IRMLKKGVTVVS
-1249 IFGLIIMGLMKSASY
+1249 IFGLIIMGLMKCASY
-1264 VTPDAKKALTSVL
+1264 VKPDAKKALGSVL
-1277 ALVAVMAAIVVIF
+1277 SLMITMAAIVVIF
-1290 SFMDTKKLYTSV
+1290 SLIDTKKLYESV

-1316 IAIGYAKPD
+1316 IATGYVKPND
-1325 DKSLKALKKVS
+1325 DALKGLKKVTA
-1336 FIIILVAGIIIAM
+1336 IIIIVAAIIVIM
-1349 HELGVNGD
+1349 DQIGVNGD

-1366 GVVLVALAASLY
+1366 GVVIAALAASLY
-1378 ILSKIEKVSKDAI
+1378 ILSKIEKVSSDAI
-1391 DALYK
+1391 KSLYK
-1396 LSPVLVIIGFVLFLL
+1396 ISPVLIIIGVVLYLL
-1411 DILNVQSNIT
+1411 DLLDVQSNIT

-1426 GILINALAV
+1426 GILINALAA
-1435 AVVILSQSK
+1435 AVVILSHSK
-1444 DVSSDAYRA
+1444 DVSNDAYKA
-1453 AIVLGIV
+1453 AIVLGMV
-1460 MVLLGYALSLLNNT
+1460 MVLLGYALSLINNSD
-1474 NPISSLANA
+1474 PISSLANA
-1483 LAMSIVLGAITVA
+1483 LSMSIVLGAITA
-1496 LMQLSNMK
+1496 SLLLLSHMK
-1504 NIKKTVFSTLALMIF
+1504 DIKKTVFSTLGMMI
-1519 VILAIG
+1519 VAILAIG
-1525 SMIALI
+1525 SMLALV
-1531 SKQNPLG
+1531 SKQNPIR
-1538 ALASAIAMDLVL
+1538 ALASAIAMSIVL
-1550 FALVGSMRNLSKLKG
+1550 IVVISAIEEISTIKGSKINKKILGSILFLSVL
-1565 AKVDKKVIVMLGLMT
+1565 
-1580 LIIPAI
+1580 
-1586 GLALEATKDLDPAQ
+1586 
-1600 ALASSIALTLVM
+1600 
-1612 GAMSRMLQAL
+1612 
-1622 NGKATSG
+1622 
-1629 EDMFFQGG
+1629 
-1637 MSGLKRVG
+1637 
-1645 GVAAQLGLVV
+1645 V
-1655 LAIAGIMRIIVSA
+1655 LAIGKALGSMYGLNAVEMIAAAIAIKVVLEQVVQLFWQIRSAASDTQGVSDKGGILKVVLYLAAVIVALQLA
-1668 MNEIRGDEPL
+1668 MKSIVYALQGLQGTDPL
-1678 KLIAKA
+1678 KLIAS
-1684 TAISIVFATVGG
+1684 AIALSMVIGTVGG
-1696 IAALIIKISEGL
+1696 IAGLIIKTL
-1708 SRGMSK
+1708 S
-1714 GIESALG
+1714 GIEQKTGGGGIKSVLG
-1721 PVVFIAT
+1721 PMTLIIT
-1728 LFAMLSITM
+1728 LFTMLSVTM
-1737 IAIAGALAIM
+1737 FAIAGALALM

-1752 TVENAKALSLVLLSL
+1752 TIENAKALSSVLLSL
-1767 TPVVLVLGIIAALLQ
+1767 TPIVLVLGIISALLQ
-1782 GDVARIGSTSI
+1782 GDVAMLGSKSV
-1793 LIILAGMIV
+1793 LLILAGMIV
-1802 SMAAIVGA
+1802 TMAAIVGA

-1824 MLLAMMLNVMADV
+1824 MLLALMLNVMADV

-1988 LSQFAIGIQPFIMAC
+1988 LSQFAIGIQPFIIAC
-2003 KQVTPEVASGAAA
+2003 KQVTPEVATGATA

-2062 FSDTIS
+2062 FSNTIS

-2124 LALVEVN
+2124 SALVEVN
-2131 NALLDENGECVINLN
+2131 NALLNENGECVINLN
-2146 AIQAAADAGKIMVEL
+2146 AIEAAADAGKIMVEL

-2176 GESDMGKFGDSVKK
+2176 GETDMGKFGLSVAK
-2190 YGDAIIKF
+2190 YGESIVKF
-2198 DKAITDPETGKSR
+2198 NDTVTDPNTGKSK
-2211 LHKESIQAAAD
+2211 LNKKSIEAAAD
-2222 AGKIMAELNEKV
+2222 AGGIMAELNGKV
-2234 PTSGGFWQKVAG
+2234 PTSDGFWQKVAG
-2246 SKDLGD
+2246 SKDLGN
-2252 FGASIEAYGQAMIR
+2252 FGLSIEAYGQAMIR
-2266 FSDAVVDENGTVK
+2266 FSNAVVDENGTIK
-2279 IDPRAVDAAYYAGN
+2279 INPRAVDAAYYAGN

-2314 SEKDLSDFGA
+2314 SEKDLGDFGK

-2391 LGEKIKSFSDKVKNI
+2391 LGEKIKGFSDKVKNI
-2406 DETAVTSAAQAIKDL
+2406 DETAVTSAAQAINDL

-2450 YNFNTKMANYDFSG
+2450 YDFNTKMADYDFSG
-2464 LKNFAEALV
+2464 LENFAEALV

-2488 DGYKQL
+2488 DGYKDL

-2520 IATIMTTVMDT
+2520 IATIMATVMET
-2531 IANTLNDN
+2531 IANTLNDD
-2539 NKKESIRIGAGNVV
+2539 NKKEIIRIGAGNVV
-2553 SLIIS
+2553 SLIIA

-2565 IGPSSTNDF
+2565 IGPNATNDF
-2574 YNIGVKIIASIIDGM
+2574 YNIGVKIISSIIDGM
-2589 SDKAASAKDRAG
+2589 SDKADRAKDRAG
-2601 IILDDIYSTIDKK
+2601 IILDGIYSTIDKK
-2614 TRGRAGTKANGNAL
+2614 TRGRAGTKVN
-2628 SGLQSATEDIVN
+2628 GLQSAAEDVAN
-2640 AMSLSTEFQ
+2640 AISLSTEFQ

-2672 DGFNISTSFRLA
+2672 DGFSISTSFRLA

-2701 LDILKNVSGTPK
+2701 LDILKNISGTPK

-2727 GSTVANAI
+2727 GSTVANAV

>member
-60 YVTKIGTEVKT
+60 YVTKIGTELKT

-90 EGGKRRAMNLEN
+90 EGGKRRAENLEN

-123 VNKSVD
+123 VSKSVD

-160 RGVAGVAAMTNS
+160 RGIAGVAAMTNS

-218 VVRDMVSKGQISF
+218 AVRDMVSKGQISF
-231 DMFAKAMDS
+231 DMFSQAMDS

-270 FYSPLVEQNG
+270 FYSPLIEQNG

-292 INELKEALA
+292 TNELKDALA
-301 PTISKIVDIAIK
+301 PTISKIVDIVIK

-326 FSSVASKI
+326 FSSIASKI

-341 KQTFDDIGINV
+341 KQTFDDIGTKV
-352 QSTTKIISNASDVI
+352 QSTSKIMTNASDVI

-396 GVNESLGS
+396 GVNETLGS

-444 AATKTSVSG
+444 AATKMSVSG

-578 IFETFGLKVLD
+578 IFETFGIKVLD

-693 DLIDKTSKWIDGL
+693 ELIDKTSKWIDGL
-706 KNTDNI
+706 KNTDSI
-712 PQYIISGLV
+712 PEYIISGLV
-721 NGLSKGIAKVKEVVG
+721 SGLTSGIVKVKEVVG
-736 NLANTI
+736 LLANAI

-771 IGISHSNTTVLQA
+771 IGLSHSNEKGVQAATEFTGNVL
-784 VTKFIGKVISTM
+784 TTM
-796 KDLTVSG
+796 KDITVEG
-803 IKSLVSN
+803 ARNLVSN
-810 IPKITEI
+810 MPKIMDVI
-817 FSKIPWGS
+817 SKIPWGS
-825 MIFGGIAVAL
+825 IVFGGMAIAL
-835 VKGAGK
+835 VKGVGK
-841 LNTTLDKI
+841 LNTTIDKVGA
-849 SEIVSN
+849 IVAN
-855 NPLTILTKAAE
+855 NPLTILSKAVE
-866 NLSSGIKNL
+866 NYTDGMKNL
-875 MTELGKAKKIKAV
+875 MTELGKAKKIKAI
-888 TQMIYSIAISIAL
+888 TQMMYSVAVSIGV
-901 LAASMFILSKIDNA
+901 LAASIYLLSKVDKG
-915 GMERAL
+915 GMVRA
-921 LMIEIIAA
+921 MIMITFIAA
-929 ILAALVTLM
+929 ILAALTSLM
-938 YFLDK
+938 YLLDK
-943 KSSSWNKVDKDA
+943 KSSAWNKVDKDA

-966 GIAASFFLMALAF
+966 GIAASFLLMAAAF

-985 KQENVGQAIVMM
+985 KQENVAQAIVMM

-1002 IAITLMPLSVISNK
+1002 IALTLMPLSVISDK
-1016 VNGAGKTMLYIAA
+1016 VNGAGKTMLYIAV

-1043 LDSDTLLKGL
+1043 LDSDTIFKGL
-1053 ATLNTFKWMVIQMM
+1053 ATLNAFKWMVIQMM

-1076 NNAGKNMLY
+1076 NNAGKNMMY

-1095 VVKYAGNISEKETDR
+1095 VVKYAGSISEKETTR
-1110 GIKTLRKLTG
+1110 GINTLKKFTG
-1120 LVITLMAVQGVID
+1120 LVIALMVVQGVID

-1139 AGSKRAYTNVGKMI
+1139 AGSKRAYSNVGKMI

-1173 SDKNLKRGITV
+1173 SDKNLKRGIGV
-1184 LFIFAALVS
+1184 LWIFAALVS
-1193 ALMAVGKYTNDVK
+1193 ALIAVGHFLGDVK
-1206 GSAISIG
+1206 GSSLSIG
-1213 ASVLLAT
+1213 ASILLVT
-1220 ISMFG
+1220 ISMLG
-1225 MAIVAGIIGLIP
+1225 MSIVAGIIGFIP
-1237 IEMLKKGVTVVS
+1237 IRMLKKGVTVVS
-1249 IFGLIIMGLMKSASY
+1249 IFGLIIMGLMKCASY
-1264 VTPDAKKALTSVL
+1264 VKPDAKKALGSVL
-1277 ALVAVMAAIVVIF
+1277 SLMITMAAIVVIF
-1290 SFMDTKKLYTSV
+1290 SLIDTKKLYESV

-1316 IAIGYAKPD
+1316 IATGYVKPND
-1325 DKSLKALKKVS
+1325 DALKGLKKVMIVLVVVAA
-1336 FIIILVAGIIIAM
+1336 IIVVM
-1349 HELGVNGD
+1349 DKLGVNGEN
-1357 SALKNAIAI
+1357 ALKNAISI
-1366 GVVLVALAASLY
+1366 GIILAALAASLY
-1378 ILSKIEKVSKDAI
+1378 ILSKIEKVGKNAI
-1391 DALYK
+1391 DSLYK
-1396 LSPVLVIIGFVLFLL
+1396 ITPVLVIIGFVLFLL
-1411 DILNVQSNIT
+1411 DTFDVQSNIT

-1426 GILINALAV
+1426 GILINALAA
-1435 AVVILSQSK
+1435 AVVILSHSK
-1444 DVSSDAYRA
+1444 DVSNDAYKA
-1453 AIVLGIV
+1453 AIVLGMV
-1460 MVLLGYALSLLNNT
+1460 MVLLGYALSLINNSD
-1474 NPISSLANA
+1474 PISSLANA
-1483 LAMSIVLGAITVA
+1483 LAMSIVLGAITA
-1496 LMQLSNMK
+1496 SLLLLSHMK
-1504 NIKKTVFSTLALMIF
+1504 DIKKTVFSTLALMI
-1519 VILAIG
+1519 VAILAIG
-1525 SMIALI
+1525 SMLALV
-1531 SKQNPLG
+1531 SKQNPLR
-1538 ALASAIAMDLVL
+1538 ALASAIAMSIVL
-1550 FALVGSMRNLSKLKG
+1550 IVVISAIEEIATIKGSKINKKILGSILFLSVL
-1565 AKVDKKVIVMLGLMT
+1565 
-1580 LIIPAI
+1580 
-1586 GLALEATKDLDPAQ
+1586 
-1600 ALASSIALTLVM
+1600 
-1612 GAMSRMLQAL
+1612 
-1622 NGKATSG
+1622 
-1629 EDMFFQGG
+1629 
-1637 MSGLKRVG
+1637 
-1645 GVAAQLGLVV
+1645 V
-1655 LAIAGIMRIIVSA
+1655 LAIGKALGSMYGLNAVEMIAAAIAIKVVLEQVVQLFWQIRSAASDTQAVSDKGGILKVVLYLAAVVVALQLAMKSIVYA
-1668 MNEIRGDEPL
+1668 LQGLQGTDPL
-1678 KLIAKA
+1678 KLIAS
-1684 TAISIVFATVGG
+1684 AIALSMVIGTVGG
-1696 IAALIIKISEGL
+1696 IAGLIIKTL
-1708 SRGMSK
+1708 S
-1714 GIESALG
+1714 GIEQKTGGGGIKSVLG
-1721 PVVFIAT
+1721 PMTLIIT
-1728 LFAMLSITM
+1728 LFTMLSVTM
-1737 IAIAGALAIM
+1737 FAIAGALALM

-1752 TVENAKALSLVLLSL
+1752 TIENAKALSSVLLSL
-1767 TPVVLVLGIIAALLQ
+1767 TPIVLVLGIISALLQ
-1782 GDVARIGSTSI
+1782 GDVAMLGSKSV
-1793 LIILAGMIV
+1793 LLILAGMIV
-1802 SMAAIVGA
+1802 TMAAIVGA

-1824 MLLAMMLNVMADV
+1824 MLLALMLNVMADV

-1988 LSQFAIGIQPFIMAC
+1988 LSQFAIGIQPFIIAC
-2003 KQVTPEVASGAAA
+2003 KQVTPEVASGATA

-2055 FGEAMVI
+2055 FGEAMVV

-2131 NALLDENGECVINLN
+2131 NALLDENGECVLNLN
-2146 AIQAAADAGKIMVEL
+2146 AIEAAKDAGQMMAEL
-2161 QNSLPKTGGWVQAVL
+2161 EKSLPKTGGWAQKIM
-2176 GESDMGKFGDSVKK
+2176 GESNMGSFGERVKK
-2190 YGDAIIKF
+2190 YGESIVKF
-2198 DKAITDPETGKSR
+2198 DQSVTDPKTGKSK
-2211 LHKESIQAAAD
+2211 LHKKAIEAARD
-2222 AGKIMAELNEKV
+2222 AGQIMAELNEKV
-2234 PTSGGFWQKVAG
+2234 PTSDGFWQKVAG
-2246 SKDLGD
+2246 SKNLES
-2252 FGASIEAYGQAMIR
+2252 FGLSIEAYGNAMIR
-2266 FSDAVVDENGTVK
+2266 FSNAVVDENGTVK
-2279 IDPRAVDAAYYAGN
+2279 INPRAVDAAYYAGN

-2314 SEKDLSDFGA
+2314 SEKDLGDFGT

-2391 LGEKIKSFSDKVKNI
+2391 LGEKIKGFSDKVKNI
-2406 DETAVTSAAQAIKDL
+2406 DDTAVTSAAQAIKDL

-2450 YNFNTKMANYDFSG
+2450 YDFNTKIADYDFSG
-2464 LKNFAEALV
+2464 LENFAEALV

-2488 DGYKQL
+2488 DGYKDL

-2520 IATIMTTVMDT
+2520 IATIMATVMET
-2531 IANTLNDN
+2531 IANTLNDD
-2539 NKKESIRIGAGNVV
+2539 NKKETIRIGAGNVV
-2553 SLIIS
+2553 SLIIA

-2565 IGPSSTNDF
+2565 IGPTATNDF

-2589 SDKAASAKDRAG
+2589 SDKAASARDRAG
-2601 IILDDIYSTIDKK
+2601 IIRDDIYSAFDKK
-2614 TRGRAGTKANGNAL
+2614 PSPRAGTKANGNAL
-2628 SGLQSATEDIVN
+2628 RGLQSAAEDIVN

-2672 DGFNISTSFRLA
+2672 DGFDISTSFRLA

-2727 GSTVANAI
+2727 GSTIANAV

>member
-38 LDKLQRTLD
+38 LDKLQRSLD

-90 EGGKRRAMNLEN
+90 EGGKRRAENLEN

-123 VNKSVD
+123 VSKSVD

-160 RGVAGVAAMTNS
+160 RGIAGVAAMTNS

-218 VVRDMVSKGQISF
+218 AVRDMVSKGQISF
-231 DMFAKAMDS
+231 DMFSQAMDS

-270 FYSPLVEQNG
+270 FYSPLIEQNG

-292 INELKEALA
+292 TNELKDALA

-326 FSSVASKI
+326 FSSMASKI
-334 LKPFTAV
+334 LKPFTTV
-341 KQTFDDIGINV
+341 KQTFDDIGTKV
-352 QSTTKIISNASDVI
+352 QSTSKIITNASDVI

-388 YNWVAVQN
+388 YNWVEVQN
-396 GVNESLGS
+396 GVNETLGS

-413 NTIDDLTNNVSDS
+413 NTIDVLTNNVSDS

-554 FAVLDLIRMVVGG
+554 FAVLDLIRIVVGG

-578 IFETFGLKVLD
+578 IFETFGIKVLD

-693 DLIDKTSKWIDGL
+693 ELIDKTSKWIDGL
-706 KNTDNI
+706 KNTDSI
-712 PQYIISGLV
+712 PEYIISGLV
-721 NGLSKGIAKVKEVVG
+721 SGLTSGIVKVKEVVG
-736 NLANTI
+736 LLANAI

-771 IGISHSNTTVLQA
+771 IGLSHVNEKGVQA
-784 VTKFIGKVISTM
+784 ATEFTGKVLTTM
-796 KDLTVSG
+796 KDITVEG
-803 IKSLVSN
+803 ARNLVSN
-810 IPKITEI
+810 MPKIMDVI
-817 FSKIPWGS
+817 SKIPWGS
-825 MIFGGIAVAL
+825 IVFGGMAIAL
-835 VKGAGK
+835 VKGVGK
-841 LNTTLDKI
+841 LNTTIDKVGA
-849 SEIVSN
+849 IVAN
-855 NPLTILTKAAE
+855 NPLTILTKAVE
-866 NLSSGIKNL
+866 NYTDGMKNL
-875 MTELGKAKKIKAV
+875 MTELGKAKKIKAI
-888 TQMIYSIAISIAL
+888 TQMMYSVAVSIGV
-901 LAASMFILSKIDNA
+901 LAASIYLLSKVDKG
-915 GMERAL
+915 GMVRA
-921 LMIEIIAA
+921 MIMITFIAA
-929 ILAALVTLM
+929 ILAALTSLM
-938 YFLDK
+938 YLFDK
-943 KSSSWNKVDKDA
+943 KSSAWNKVDKDA

-966 GIAASFFLMALAF
+966 GIAASFLLMAAAF

-985 KQENVGQAIVMM
+985 KQENVAQAIVMM

-1002 IAITLMPLSVISNK
+1002 IALTLMPLSVISDK
-1016 VNGAGKTMLYIAA
+1016 VNGAGKTMLYIAV

-1043 LDSDTLLKGL
+1043 LDSDTIFKGL
-1053 ATLNTFKWMVIQMM
+1053 ATLNAFKWMVIQMM

-1076 NNAGKNMLY
+1076 NNAGKNMMY

-1095 VVKYAGNISEKETDR
+1095 VVKYAGSISEKETNR
-1110 GIKTLRKLTG
+1110 GINTLKKFTG
-1120 LVITLMAVQGVID
+1120 LVIALMVVQGVID

-1139 AGSKRAYTNVGKMI
+1139 AGSKRAYSNVGKMI

-1173 SDKNLKRGITV
+1173 SDKNLKRGIGV
-1184 LFIFAALVS
+1184 LWIFAGLVS
-1193 ALMAVGKYTNDVK
+1193 ALIAVGHFLGDVK
-1206 GSAISIG
+1206 GSALSIG
-1213 ASVLLAT
+1213 ASILLVT
-1220 ISMFG
+1220 ISMLG
-1225 MAIVAGIIGLIP
+1225 MAIVAGIIGFIP
-1237 IEMLKKGVTVVS
+1237 IRMLKKGVTVVS
-1249 IFGLIIMGLMKSASY
+1249 IFGLIIMGLMKCASY
-1264 VTPDAKKALTSVL
+1264 VKPDAKKALGSVL
-1277 ALVAVMAAIVVIF
+1277 SLMITMAAIVVIF
-1290 SFMDTKKLYTSV
+1290 SLIDTKKLYESV

-1316 IAIGYAKPD
+1316 IATGYVKPND
-1325 DKSLKALKKVS
+1325 DALKGLKKVTA
-1336 FIIILVAGIIIAM
+1336 IIIIVAAIIVIM
-1349 HELGVNGD
+1349 DQIGVNGD

-1366 GVVLVALAASLY
+1366 GVVIAALAASLY
-1378 ILSKIEKVSKDAI
+1378 ILSKIEKVSSDAI
-1391 DALYK
+1391 KALYK
-1396 LSPVLVIIGFVLFLL
+1396 ISPVLIIIGAVLYLL
-1411 DILNVQSNIT
+1411 DLLDVQSNIT

-1426 GILINALAV
+1426 GILINALAA
-1435 AVVILSQSK
+1435 AVVILSHSK
-1444 DVSSDAYRA
+1444 DVSNDAYKA
-1453 AIVLGIV
+1453 AIVLGMV
-1460 MVLLGYALSLLNNT
+1460 MVLLGYALSLINNSD
-1474 NPISSLANA
+1474 PISSLANA
-1483 LAMSIVLGAITVA
+1483 LAMSIVLGAITA
-1496 LMQLSNMK
+1496 SLLLLSHMK
-1504 NIKKTVFSTLALMIF
+1504 DIKKTVFSTLGMMI
-1519 VILAIG
+1519 VAILAIG
-1525 SMIALI
+1525 SMLALV
-1531 SKQNPLG
+1531 SKQNPIR
-1538 ALASAIAMDLVL
+1538 ALASAIAMSIVLIVVISAIEELATIKAKKIDKKMLGVILFMSVLIVAIGKAFSYMYGLNAVEMIAAAIALKVVIDQIEDLLWHIKNAAGDAQIVRDKGSIIKVMMYLGAIVLALVL
-1550 FALVGSMRNLSKLKG
+1550 AMKAVVYALQ
-1565 AKVDKKVIVMLGLMT
+1565 GLQGT
-1580 LIIPAI
+1580 
-1586 GLALEATKDLDPAQ
+1586 DP
-1600 ALASSIALTLVM
+1600 V
-1612 GAMSRMLQAL
+1612 
-1622 NGKATSG
+1622 
-1629 EDMFFQGG
+1629 
-1637 MSGLKRVG
+1637 
-1645 GVAAQLGLVV
+1645 
-1655 LAIAGIMRIIVSA
+1655 
-1668 MNEIRGDEPL
+1668 
-1678 KLIAKA
+1678 KLIAS
-1684 TAISIVFATVGG
+1684 AIALSMVIGTVGG
-1696 IAALIIKISEGL
+1696 IVALIFKIL
-1708 SRGMSK
+1708 N
-1714 GIESALG
+1714 GIDAKYGGGGVESALG
-1721 PVVFIAT
+1721 PMIFIVS
-1728 LFAMLSITM
+1728 LFTMLSVTM
-1737 IAIAGALAIM
+1737 FAIAGALSLM

-1752 TVENAKALSLVLLSL
+1752 SVENAKALSSVLLSL
-1767 TPVVLVLGIIAALLQ
+1767 TPIVLVLGIISALLQ
-1782 GDVARIGSTSI
+1782 GDVAMLGSKSV
-1793 LIILAGMIV
+1793 LLILAGMIV
-1802 SMAAIVGA
+1802 TMAAIVGA

-1824 MLLAMMLNVMADV
+1824 MLLALMLNVMADV

-1988 LSQFAIGIQPFIMAC
+1988 LSQFAIGIQPFIIAC
-2003 KQVTPEVASGAAA
+2003 KQVTPEVATGATA

-2062 FSDTIS
+2062 FSNTIS

-2131 NALLDENGECVINLN
+2131 NALLNENGECVINLN
-2146 AIQAAADAGKIMVEL
+2146 AIKAAADAGKIMVEL

-2176 GESDMGKFGDSVKK
+2176 GETDMGEFGLSVAK
-2190 YGDAIIKF
+2190 YGESIVKF
-2198 DKAITDPETGKSR
+2198 NDTVTDPNTGKSK
-2211 LHKESIQAAAD
+2211 LNKEAIQAAAD

-2234 PTSGGFWQKVAG
+2234 PTSNGFWQDVAG
-2246 SKDLGD
+2246 SKDLGE
-2252 FGASIEAYGQAMIR
+2252 FGLSIEAYGQAMIR

-2279 IDPRAVDAAYYAGN
+2279 INPRAVDAAYYAGN

-2391 LGEKIKSFSDKVKNI
+2391 LGEKIKAFSDKVKNI

-2450 YNFNTKMANYDFSG
+2450 YDFNTKMADYDFSG
-2464 LKNFAEALV
+2464 LENFAEALV

-2488 DGYKQL
+2488 DGYKDL

-2520 IATIMTTVMDT
+2520 IATIMATVMET
-2531 IANTLNDN
+2531 IANTLNDD
-2539 NKKESIRIGAGNVV
+2539 NKKETIRIGAGNVV
-2553 SLIIS
+2553 SLIIA

-2565 IGPSSTNDF
+2565 IGPTATNDF

-2589 SDKAASAKDRAG
+2589 SDKAASARDRAG
-2601 IILDDIYSTIDKK
+2601 IIRDDIYSIFDKK
-2614 TRGRAGTKANGNAL
+2614 PSPRAGTKANGNAL
-2628 SGLQSATEDIVN
+2628 SGLKSATEDIVN

-2672 DGFNISTSFRLA
+2672 DGFSISTSFRLA

-2701 LDILKNVSGTPK
+2701 LDILKNISGTPK

-2727 GSTVANAI
+2727 GSTVANAV

>member
-1 MGGGEI
+1 
-7 FMSGK
+7 
-12 GVDERILSMKF
+12 
-23 DNASFEKNAKVTINT
+23 
-38 LDKLQRTLD
+38 
-47 TTKLSK
+47 
-53 DISNLYS
+53 
-60 YVTKIGTEVKT
+60 
-71 FIAIKYAIKGID
+71 
-83 AALKSVT
+83 
-90 EGGKRRAMNLEN
+90 
-102 AHFQLQGLLKDE
+102 
-114 EKVSEIMND
+114 
-123 VNKSVD
+123 
-129 GTAYGLDAAAK
+129 
-140 VASQLA
+140 
-146 ASNVKAGDQMFTAL
+146 
-160 RGVAGVAAMTNS
+160 
-172 SYEDIGRIFTQVA
+172 
-185 GQGRLMGDQLLQLS
+185 
-199 GRGMNA
+199 
-205 AATLAEEFGLTEA
+205 
-218 VVRDMVSKGQISF
+218 
-231 DMFAKAMDS
+231 
-240 AFGEHAKKANETM
+240 
-253 TGALSNVKSALG
+253 
-265 RIGAL
+265 
-270 FYSPLVEQNG
+270 
-280 ALVQL
+280 
-285 FNALRVK
+285 
-292 INELKEALA
+292 
-301 PTISKIVDIAIK
+301 
-313 AINWATSIINKID
+313 
-326 FSSVASKI
+326 
-334 LKPFTAV
+334 
-341 KQTFDDIGINV
+341 
-352 QSTTKIISNASDVI
+352 
-366 NEVINGKW
+366 
-374 DVGAKRWDKLTNAG
+374 
-388 YNWVAVQN
+388 
-396 GVNESLGS
+396 
-404 TYRHAEQLS
+404 
-413 NTIDDLTNNVSDS
+413 
-426 NQVIN
+426 
-431 LSNNTLALTKRNY
+431 
-444 AATKTSVSG
+444 
-453 LSDAMSQLSIY
+453 MSQLSIY

-474 VVKDH
+474 VIKDH

-578 IFETFGLKVLD
+578 IFETFGIKILD

-667 VTKVVDWIKNSSL
+667 VTKVVDWIKNSSV

-693 DLIDKTSKWIDGL
+693 ELIDKTSKWIDGL
-706 KNTDNI
+706 KNTDSI
-712 PQYIISGLV
+712 PEYIISGLV
-721 NGLSKGIAKVKEVVG
+721 SGLTSGIVKVKEVVG
-736 NLANTI
+736 LLANTI

-771 IGISHSNTTVLQA
+771 IGLSHANEKGVKAATEFT
-784 VTKFIGKVISTM
+784 GKVLTTM
-796 KDLTVSG
+796 KDITVEG
-803 IKSLVSN
+803 ARNLVSN
-810 IPKITEI
+810 MPKIMDVI
-817 FSKIPWGS
+817 SKIPWGS
-825 MIFGGIAVAL
+825 IVFGGMAIAL
-835 VKGAGK
+835 VKGVGK
-841 LNTTLDKI
+841 LNTTIDKVGA
-849 SEIVSN
+849 IVAN
-855 NPLTILTKAAE
+855 NPLTILTKAVE
-866 NLSSGIKNL
+866 NYTAGMKNL
-875 MTELGKAKKIKAV
+875 LTELGKAKKIKAI
-888 TQMIYSIAISIAL
+888 TQMMYSVAVSIGV
-901 LAASMFILSKIDNA
+901 LAASIYLLSKVDKG
-915 GMERAL
+915 GMVRA
-921 LMIEIIAA
+921 MIMITFIAA
-929 ILAALVTLM
+929 ILAALTSLM

-943 KSSSWNKVDKDA
+943 KSSAWNKVDKDA

-966 GIAASFFLMALAF
+966 GIAASFLLMAAAF

-985 KQENVGQAIVMM
+985 KQENVAQAIVMM

-1002 IAITLMPLSVISNK
+1002 IALTLMPLSVISNK
-1016 VNGAGKTMLYIAA
+1016 VNGAGKTMLYIAV

-1043 LDSDTLLKGL
+1043 LDSDTIFKGL
-1053 ATLNTFKWMVIQMM
+1053 ATLNAFKWMVIQMM

-1076 NNAGKNMLY
+1076 NNAGKNMMY

-1095 VVKYAGNISEKETDR
+1095 VVKYAGSISEKETNR
-1110 GIKTLRKLTG
+1110 GINTLKKFTG
-1120 LVITLMAVQGVID
+1120 LVITLMVVQGVID

-1139 AGSKRAYTNVGKMI
+1139 AGSKRAYSNVGKMI

-1173 SDKNLKRGITV
+1173 SDKNLKRGIGV
-1184 LFIFAALVS
+1184 LWIFAGLVS
-1193 ALMAVGKYTNDVK
+1193 ALIAVGHFLGDVK
-1206 GSAISIG
+1206 GSALSIG
-1213 ASVLLAT
+1213 ASILLVT
-1220 ISMFG
+1220 ISMLG
-1225 MAIVAGIIGLIP
+1225 MAIVAGIIGFIP
-1237 IEMLKKGVTVVS
+1237 IRMLKKGVTVVS
-1249 IFGLIIMGLMKSASY
+1249 IFGLIIMGLMKCASY
-1264 VTPDAKKALTSVL
+1264 VKPDAKKALGSVL
-1277 ALVAVMAAIVVIF
+1277 SLMITMAAIVVIF
-1290 SFMDTKKLYTSV
+1290 SLIDTKKLYESV

-1316 IAIGYAKPD
+1316 IATGYVKPND
-1325 DKSLKALKKVS
+1325 DALKGLKKVM
-1336 FIIILVAGIIIAM
+1336 IILVVVAAIIVVM
-1349 HELGVNGD
+1349 DQFGVNGEN
-1357 SALKNAIAI
+1357 ALKNAIAI
-1366 GVVLVALAASLY
+1366 GIILVALASSLF
-1378 ILSKIEKVSKDAI
+1378 ILSKIEKVSKNAI
-1391 DALYK
+1391 DSLYK
-1396 LSPVLVIIGFVLFLL
+1396 ITPVLGLIGIVLFLL
-1411 DILNVQSNIT
+1411 DAFDVQSNIT

-1426 GILINALAV
+1426 GILINALAA
-1435 AVVILSQSK
+1435 AVVILSYSK
-1444 DVSSDAYRA
+1444 DVSNDAYKA
-1453 AIVLGIV
+1453 AIVLGMV
-1460 MVLLGYALSLLNNT
+1460 MVLLGYALSLINNSD
-1474 NPISSLANA
+1474 PISSLANA
-1483 LAMSIVLGAITVA
+1483 LAMSIVLGAITA
-1496 LMQLSNMK
+1496 SLLLLSHMK
-1504 NIKKTVFSTLALMIF
+1504 DIKKTVFSTLALMI
-1519 VILAIG
+1519 VAILAIG
-1525 SMIALI
+1525 SMLALV
-1531 SKQNPLG
+1531 SKQNPLR
-1538 ALASAIAMDLVL
+1538 ALASAIAMSIVLIVVISAIEEIATIKAKKIDKKILGVILFMSVLIVAIGKAFSYMFGLNAVEMVAAAIAFKLVL
-1550 FALVGSMRNLSKLKG
+1550 GQVVNLFYYINNAARDAQIVRDKGGLIKVLMYLGAIVVALVLAMK
-1565 AKVDKKVIVMLGLMT
+1565 AIVYALQGLQGT
-1580 LIIPAI
+1580 
-1586 GLALEATKDLDPAQ
+1586 DP
-1600 ALASSIALTLVM
+1600 V
-1612 GAMSRMLQAL
+1612 
-1622 NGKATSG
+1622 
-1629 EDMFFQGG
+1629 
-1637 MSGLKRVG
+1637 
-1645 GVAAQLGLVV
+1645 
-1655 LAIAGIMRIIVSA
+1655 
-1668 MNEIRGDEPL
+1668 
-1678 KLIAKA
+1678 KLIAS
-1684 TAISIVFATVGG
+1684 AIALSMVIGTVGG
-1696 IAALIIKISEGL
+1696 IAALIFKILNDIDTKYG
-1708 SRGMSK
+1708 GGGVK
-1714 GIESALG
+1714 SALG
-1721 PVVFIAT
+1721 PMIFIVS
-1728 LFAMLSITM
+1728 LFTMLSVTM
-1737 IAIAGALAIM
+1737 FAIAGALALM

-1752 TVENAKALSLVLLSL
+1752 TVENAKALSSVLLSL
-1767 TPVVLVLGIIAALLQ
+1767 TPIVLVLGIISALLQ
-1782 GDVARIGSTSI
+1782 GDVAMLGSKSV
-1793 LIILAGMIV
+1793 LLILAGMIV
-1802 SMAAIVGA
+1802 TMAAIVGA

-1824 MLLAMMLNVMADV
+1824 MLLALMLNVMADV

-1979 VGMINLAIQ
+1979 AGMINLAIQ
-1988 LSQFAIGIQPFIMAC
+1988 LSQFAIGIQPFIIAC

-2131 NALLDENGECVINLN
+2131 NALLNENGECVINLN
-2146 AIQAAADAGKIMVEL
+2146 AIKAAADAGKIMVEL

-2176 GESDMGKFGDSVKK
+2176 GETDMGEFGLSVAK
-2190 YGDAIIKF
+2190 YGESIVKF
-2198 DKAITDPETGKSR
+2198 NDTVTDPNTGKSK
-2211 LHKESIQAAAD
+2211 LNKEAIQAAAD

-2234 PTSGGFWQKVAG
+2234 PTSNGFWQDVAG
-2246 SKDLGD
+2246 SKDLGE
-2252 FGASIEAYGQAMIR
+2252 FGLSIEAYGQAMIR

-2279 IDPRAVDAAYYAGN
+2279 INPRAVDAAYYAGN

-2391 LGEKIKSFSDKVKNI
+2391 LGEKIKAFSDKVKNI

-2450 YNFNTKMANYDFSG
+2450 YDFNTKMTNYDFSG
-2464 LKNFAEALV
+2464 LKTFAEALV
-2473 EFAHISIDNYVLAYK
+2473 DFAHISIDNYVLAYK

-2494 YSAGYSAGEITRRG
+2494 YSAGYSAGETTRRG

-2520 IATIMTTVMDT
+2520 IATIMTTVMET
-2531 IANTLNDN
+2531 IANTLNDD

-2553 SLIIS
+2553 SLIIA

-2565 IGPSSTNDF
+2565 IGPTATNDF

-2589 SDKAASAKDRAG
+2589 SDKAASARDRAG
-2601 IILDDIYSTIDKK
+2601 IIRDDIYSIFDKK
-2614 TRGRAGTKANGNAL
+2614 PSPRAGTKANGNAL
-2628 SGLQSATEDIVN
+2628 SGLQSAAEDVAN
-2640 AMSLSTEFQ
+2640 AISLSTEFQ

-2672 DGFNISTSFRLA
+2672 DGFSISTSFRLA

-2701 LDILKNVSGTPK
+2701 LDILKNISGTPK

-2727 GSTVANAI
+2727 GSTIANAV